1 MGNKSIQKFF
11 ADQNS
16 VIDLSSLGNAKGAKV
31 SLSGPDMNI
40 TTPRGSV
47 IIVNGALYSSIKGN
61 NLAVKFKDKTITG
74 AKILGSVDLKDIQL
88 ERIDSSLVDSAQVE
102 KKGNGKRRNKK
113 EEEELKK
120 QLDDAENAKKEA
132 DKAKEE
138 AEKAKEAAEKA
149 LNEAFEVQNSSK
161 QIEEMLQNFLADNV
175 AKDNLAQQSD
185 ASQQNTQA
193 KATQA
198 SKQNDAEKV
207 LPQPINKNT
216 STGKS
221 NSSKNEENKLD
232 AESVKEPLKVTLAL
246 AAESNS
252 GSKDDSITNFT
263 KPQFV
268 GSTAP
273 NATVIIKINGI
284 AVGQAVAD
292 SLGNFTFTAP
302 ETLTDGTYNLEAEA
316 KTADGSGSAKLVI
329 TIDSVTDKPTFELSP
344 ESSVSGHKGLTPT
357 LTPSIVGTAEE
368 NAKVDIYVDNKLVAS
383 VDVDKDGNWSYEFKD
398 NELSEGENSIKVVAV
413 DKAGNKNETTDSII
427 TDTIA
432 PEKPTIELDDS
443 SDSGIKNDNITNS
456 TLPTFIGVAE
466 PGSTV
471 SIYLGLKH
479 LGEVIVAK
487 DGTWSYTLTTP
498 LKDGEYNITA
508 TATDIAGHTSATA
521 NLPFTIDTRISYFSA
536 EIETTND
543 SGIVGDNVTNNTR
556 PTFTGKT
563 EPNAIISV
571 INSETGEE
579 VIFKANDKGEWTFN
593 FTSDSVE
600 GINNLTFTV
609 EDVAGNKK
617 DFSFSYVIDTIAP
630 VPPTVSLEDYVVL
643 PNGIILSGND
653 LPALVGTAEPK
664 STILLMRDG
673 KLYDSIEVDS
683 NGTWNYQ
690 FSNKFL
696 QGAYDIEII
705 SQDAAGNK
713 SSTVKYSFT
722 IQTEV
727 VPPKAE
733 LDASDDSGAKGDWIT
748 NKHNALT
755 LLGTADRFATV
766 NILIDG
772 KTIGVTTADADG
784 NWNFDIS
791 RNLSDNVYKITV
803 ESIDPLGRTSSVDY
817 QLTIDS
823 FTPIPT
829 VMLHDS
835 ADSGVKGDMITKIN
849 TPLFTGM
856 AEANAK
862 VSIYVDGV
870 LSGEA
875 IAGDDGV
882 WNFQFT
888 TALSDGS
895 HDVTVKVEDIAG
907 NTASSSAYN
916 FQIVTQTQ
924 KPTIELV
931 NDTGVDNTDHIINE
945 KNPALTG
952 TAAPYSTV
960 KLYIDGALIAE
971 VRTNKDGRWE
981 YTLKADQGLV
991 DGDHRITASVEDIA
1005 GNIAHSDPF
1014 LISVD
1019 TAISIPIVS
1028 LSPDSDSGISD
1039 DNLTNIVKPTLHLK
1053 DIDPDIISVQVWD
1066 AMSDTQIGVATQQP
1080 DGSWAYTFTSDL
1092 TEGLHQVYVKV
1103 EDIAGNKANSAIFDF
1118 TIDTTVSTPVIS
1130 LLSKD
1135 DTGVTGDNLTNI
1147 NKPGFAISGVD
1158 ADAHRVV
1165 VQVMHNGVSEEIE
1178 LSHLNGSWLFIPGNT
1193 WADGSYTLT
1202 VKVEDKAGNTN
1213 YSAPLTVVID
1223 TQIAIDG
1230 VELVN
1235 DSGVKGDN
1243 MTNDDRPHFRVTVP
1257 TDVNEVRLS
1266 IDGGNSWVQAT
1277 PGVAGSWEYIWP
1289 TDLADGQYTLTVE
1302 ATDKAGNTVTKTIDF
1317 AVDTTLSVPVIVLD
1331 SADDTGIQGD
1341 NMTNSTQPTFA
1352 LQHIDDDAVRVTVSV
1367 EHGGVTTTFDA
1378 TKGTGGWT
1386 FTPPTSWADGD
1397 YTLSVSV
1404 EDKAG
1409 NTSHSASLTVTVD
1422 TQIAINNIE
1431 LVNDSGIPDD
1441 NLTNNV
1447 RPHFQVTVPTDVNV
1461 VRLSIDGGKT
1471 WFNATQ
1477 SATPGVWDYIWPDD
1491 VADGGY
1497 TLTVE
1502 ATDEAG
1508 NKATQT
1514 LDFTID
1520 TTLSVPTLSLDSAD
1534 DSGIAGDNITN
1545 VKTPGFTLNN
1555 IDTDVSRVIV
1565 EVMHNGIKQ
1574 EVPLVQTGG
1583 QWRFAPTSDWADGD
1597 YILTVKV
1604 EDRAGNVKQSAPLTV
1619 TVDTHIAIDRIELV
1633 NDSGIPGDNLTNE
1646 ARPHFQVTVPAD
1658 VNGVRLSIDGGKT
1671 WFDATQSATSGVWD
1685 YTWLTNVANGPHTL
1699 MVEASDKAGNK
1710 TTQKLDFTIDTI
1722 LSEPTITLD
1731 SADDS
1736 AAGDNITNVKMPGFT
1751 LGNIDADVTKVVVT
1765 VAHDGKNQQIELI
1778 KNGGVWR
1785 FTPGAA
1791 WTDGDYTLTV
1801 KVEDKAGNTNYSAPL
1816 TVTIDTQTSID
1827 RIELLN
1833 DTGIVGDN
1841 LTNEARPQFHI
1852 TVPTDVNSVQLSLDG
1867 GINWV
1872 NATLTSD
1879 GVWEYIWPTDLVEN
1893 TYTLTVKA
1901 TDVAGNTATETLN
1914 FIIDTTLSTPTITL
1928 DSADD
1933 SGTANDNKTNV
1944 KTPGFIIGGIDSD
1957 VTQVVVQV
1965 MRDGHSEEVEL
1976 TQTNGQWRFVPGSA
1990 WTDGDYT
1997 LTVTVKDEAG
2007 NIRHSAPLTVT
2018 IDTQIT
2024 IDHIELVNDSGIPD
2038 DNLTNNVRPHFQVT
2052 VPTDV
2057 NVVRLSIDG
2066 GKTWFNA
2073 TQSATPGVWDYTWL
2087 ADVGEGKHT
2096 LTVEATDKAGNKTTQ
2111 QLDFIID
2118 TLLSEPTIVLDNTD
2132 DSGTKGDHLTNVNK
2146 PTFLLGN
2153 IDADARYVTVE
2164 VQHGGTKE
2172 VLTATKDA
2180 TGNWSVTPT
2189 GTWADGDYTLTVR
2202 VEDEAGNEKHSASL
2216 TVTVDTQITIDVIEL
2231 VNDNGIPGDNM
2242 TNDAHPQFRVT
2253 VPGDVNEVSL
2263 SIDGGVTWVK
2273 ATQSATPGVWNY
2285 TWPGTVPDGDYT
2297 LNVKATDN
2305 AGNTVTETLH
2315 FTIDTTLSTPVIV
2328 LDSADDSGVH
2338 GDNMTNHTQPT
2349 FALQHIDDDAVRVT
2363 VSVEHGGVT
2372 TTFDATKDAGGWTF
2386 TPTGAWADGDYTLSV
2401 SVEDKAGNTSHSAS
2415 LTVTVDTQIAINNIE
2430 LVNDSGIPDDNL
2442 TNNVRPHFQVTVPTD
2457 VNVVRLSIDGGKT
2470 WFNATQSA
2478 TPGVWDYIWP
2488 DDVADGGYTL
2498 TVEATDEA
2506 GNKATQTLD
2515 FTIDTTLS
2523 VPTLS
2528 LDSADDSGIAGD
2540 NITNVKTPGFTL
2552 NNIDTDVSR
2561 VIVEVMHNGIK
2572 QEVPLVQTGGQWRFA
2587 PTSDWADGD
2596 YILTVK
2602 VEDRAGNVKQS
2613 APLTVTVDTHIAIDR
2628 IELVNDSGIPGDN
2641 LTNEARPHFQVTVP
2655 ADVNG
2660 VRLSIDGGKTWFD
2673 ATQSATSGV
2682 WDYTWLTNVANGP
2695 HTLMVEASDKAGN
2708 KTTQKLDFTIDTILS
2723 EPTIT
2728 LDSADDSA
2736 AGDNITNVKMPGF
2749 TLGNIDADVT
2759 KVVVTVAHDGKNQQ
2773 IELIK
2778 NGGVWRFTPG
2788 AAWTDGDYTLTVKVE
2803 DKAGNTNY
2811 SAPLTVTIDTQTSI
2825 DRIEL
2830 LNDTGIVGDNLTN
2843 EARPQFHIT
2852 VPTDVN
2858 SVQLSLD
2865 GGINWVNATLTSDG
2879 VWEYIWPTDLVENTY
2894 TLTVKAT
2901 DVAGNTAT
2909 ETLNFIID
2917 TTLSTPTI
2925 TLDSADDSGTAN
2937 DNKTNVKTPGFI
2949 IGGIDSDV
2957 TQVVVQV
2964 MRDGHSE
2971 EVELT
2976 QTNGQWRFVP
2986 GSAWTD
2992 GDYTLTVTV
3001 KDEAGNIRHSA
3012 PLTVT
3017 IDTQI
3022 TIDHIELVNDSGI
3035 PDDNLTNNVRPH
3047 FQVTVPTDVN
3057 VVRLS
3062 IDGGKTWFN
3071 ATQSATPGVWDYTWL
3086 ADVGEGKHTLT
3097 VEATDKAGNKTT
3109 QQLDFIIDTLLSEPT
3124 IVLDNTDD
3132 SGTKGDNLTNVN
3144 KPTFLLGN
3152 IDADARY
3159 VTVEVQHGGTKE
3171 VLTATKGATGI
3182 WSVTPTGTWA
3192 DGDYTLTVRVEDD
3205 AGNVKYSA
3213 PLTVTVDTQITIDVI
3228 ELVND
3233 NGIPG
3238 DNLTN
3243 DVRPHF
3249 RVTVPGD
3256 VNEVRLSI
3264 DGGNTWVRA
3273 TQGTA
3278 GIWDYT
3284 WPKDVTDGLH
3294 TLTVEATDKAGNKTT
3309 QTLDFTIDTRL
3320 STPTIAMD
3328 SRDDTGAIGDHIT
3341 SVKRPG
3347 FTIGN
3352 IDADAHSVILRIT
3365 QGGNSQEVTLTQ
3377 VGGQWRFTPDA
3388 DWADGS
3394 YTLTVEVTDN
3404 AGNVR
3409 QSTPLVVT
3417 VDTQTSIT
3425 DITLV
3430 NDHGVPDDNLTNST
3444 RPQFEITV
3452 PADVNSVQLSID
3464 GGANWVS
3471 ATQGIEGVWGYTWP
3485 TDMGDGKHTL
3495 TVMVTDRAGNTATQT
3510 LEFFIDTR
3518 LSTPTIALDSTDD
3531 TGTPGDDMT
3540 NRTRPTFILQN
3551 IDSDVINV
3559 TVSVTHNGTT
3569 TSFTATQG
3577 AGGWSFTPPAPWG
3590 DGDYTLT
3597 VTVEDR
3603 AGNTRPS
3610 TPLTV
3615 TVDTQIAIDRIELVN
3630 DSGVPGDNVTKHVR
3644 PQFQISVPD
3653 DVEKVLLSI
3662 DGGTTWVTAI
3672 KSSTAGIWDYTWPTD
3687 MPEGQH
3693 TLTVEVTD
3701 GAGNKMTETLNFTID
3716 ITLLTPTIELAP
3728 DQDTGQNKNDNLTSV
3743 TQPVFVLGSIDKD
3756 VRHVELSIE
3765 HNGTFK
3771 TVVLTESADG
3781 WRYRPDSALADGSY
3795 TFTVTVT
3802 DVAGNQQ
3809 TSAPLKVTIDG
3820 TLTTPVIELAAGED
3834 SGTVGDRLT
3843 NHDRPVFD
3851 IHQVDSDVTRV
3862 MVKVTYNGKTHEEA
3876 AVFTNGQWRFTPSA
3890 SWADGSYQLAVV
3902 VEDLAGNVKESAPF
3916 EVRIDTTTTINN
3928 IVLLNDTGVQNDQ
3941 LTNVAK
3947 PSFRIDVP
3955 GDVVQVRVTLDGGA
3969 NWNVIRKN
3977 ADGQWIFDSPNTL
3990 VDGTYTLRVEATD
4003 EAGNIANKDLVFNID
4018 TNIQVPTIA
4027 LDAGQ
4032 DTGANTADNITNIS
4046 RPTFTIGNVD
4056 PDVIKVVVTIDGHD
4070 YNATKVGAG
4079 WQFTPG
4085 NAIPDGSYNITVT
4098 VEDKAGNTATSK
4110 PLPVVIDTTAEI
4122 ESVTLVTDSGDSDVD
4137 NITKV
4142 DKPQFSI
4149 VTADDITH
4157 VRVKIDNAANWIELT
4172 KGGDGRWIFNVGS
4185 ALPDGQHTLLVDVTD
4200 IAGNVAQETLQ
4211 FTIDT
4216 TLREP
4221 TIVLDPT
4228 HDTGD
4233 DTNDNLTRIN
4243 KPVFIIGNVDNDV
4256 SHIVV
4261 HIDGR
4266 DYTIENTGGNLTF
4279 TPDQPLSDGQHTIS
4293 VTVTDIAGNTKTSA
4307 ELRIEIDTQVQID
4320 SVTLTTDSGVND
4332 HDNVTNATRPSFEI
4346 ATPDDV
4352 TSVLVSFDGVNWT
4365 PISKNAA
4372 GQWEFTAGS
4381 ALPDGHYTLHVQ
4393 ATDRAGNTANSTLG
4407 FTVDTQIDGLSVVM
4421 LDDAGKD
4428 STDGITNITSPRFE
4442 ISAREPLQSVTVI
4455 LNGKSSTLTQGA
4467 GNKWLFTP
4475 DTPLVDGTYKI
4486 EIVAEDIAGNKISK
4500 EVSFTIDT
4508 IVSDPSIDLL
4518 DADDTGESAVDNITS
4533 VTTPRF
4539 VIGNVPAD
4547 IDTVVIR
4554 INGVSYSVTAN
4565 GNNLWEFQVPVA
4577 LNDGVYEAVVVF
4589 RDIAGNTSETKLP
4602 FTIDTTTS
4610 VSVRMEPASDTGNS
4624 NSDNLTNKQ
4633 NPKFEGTAE
4642 PNAKLVITI
4651 VDDKSGREV
4660 LKQTITVGADGN
4672 WSVTPNILPDGMYT
4686 INVVATDVAGNTAQ
4700 TQERFTI
4707 DTVTIDPTIRL
4718 SDPSIDDQHEAT
4730 SLRPEFKGFAEAFS
4744 TIMIQWDGK
4753 VVGSANANANGEWS
4767 WTPPSVLAP
4776 GSYVVSIVAKD
4787 KAGNESSQ
4795 VDFPVVIPVIDVT
4808 PPTIKL
4814 SEESDSGAL
4823 GDFTTNNK
4831 TPTLIGSTL
4840 PNTIVSIYV
4849 DGVKVGEA
4857 TADTAGRYTFQ
4868 LSEMKDGHY
4877 VVQVGIVNP
4886 RDNSELRSTAV
4897 DVTIDTEVAE
4907 LVWNISGMHEGGYI
4921 NTVTPEIGG
4930 TSEPNSKITIFVN
4943 GVEKAIAY
4951 TTGAGHWGVVLP
4963 ALGNDGNYELTFKVE
4978 DVAGNIR
4985 EFGPQNV
4992 ILDTVI
4998 SPLTV
5003 VLREADDSGKVGDW
5017 ITNKSHVTIDGT
5029 AEAGST
5035 LTIRNPQGVVIAT
5048 LVVGNDG
5055 RWSAELDLREGS
5067 NAFVVVSED
5076 KAGNSQQKEILIEH
5090 DTQIEISDISLSRD
5104 TNSGDKYDL
5113 ITNNKSP
5120 VLVAMTDPGATVQ
5133 VYINGVLQGTVEASS
5148 SGNISYTMP
5157 ANSADGEYQVQFV
5170 ATDTAGN
5177 RVESAITTVTID
5189 SQIAVFDI
5197 DEDSLPALSNNRA
5210 LSVSGVGEAGSQVSI
5225 FVDGKLVNVVM
5236 VEADGTWRAPILLQD
5251 DGTFN
5256 IHFSITDVAGNTE
5269 VSKDYS
5275 VDVDSSTDFP
5285 TLNLEDAS
5293 NSGSL
5298 DDLITNHNKPVLVGT
5313 AEAGATIHIYVDEKI
5328 VANVLVLEDGTW
5340 SYQFDN
5346 ALKDGEYSIRVVAED
5361 PAGNTAE
5368 SPRLLV
5374 TIDTST
5380 FIDNPAMVAGS
5391 DNGIFSNDSITSQ
5404 TRPTFSIFGEMNQS
5418 VQIFIDGVLVDTI
5431 TVTDRNQVYRP
5442 ESPLGDGSHSIYY
5455 VITDKAGNTAT
5466 SKTLNFTIDTFNT
5479 TPVAIDSI
5487 GGQTLAEMTGSDGK
5501 IYITDTTRN
5510 LLFSGSA
5517 EPNSKIEIII
5527 NGLNVGE
5534 VWVNEKGHWQMPV
5547 NPLYFTEGQ
5556 LDITVKSTDR
5566 AGNVNQ
5572 EKYSIWVDTH
5582 IKVFTSELDD
5592 NKSSSKTEWWSNSD
5606 LITMRGTGEIGA
5618 TVSLIVAG
5626 VTLATAVVAATGRWE
5641 LSTDKLP
5648 EGTYDISLVIEDSA
5662 GNRWE
5667 DVREIFIDRTPPN
5680 APVVTYSDIVNDLII
5695 MQGTAEAKSQLIITD
5710 SEGNT
5715 YTLTVPDNGK
5725 WSMAIPYPSEGK
5737 FTITSVD
5744 AIGNRSDDV
5753 PLDIMKEV
5761 PVISLSPD
5769 SDSGTVG
5776 DNITR
5781 DKQPTFIIGN
5791 LESDVVVV
5799 QVDINGTVYN
5809 AEKNADGVWFFTPGT
5824 PLADGSYTISVIASD
5839 AAGNQKN
5846 SLPITVTIDSTL
5858 TVPEIALAAGE
5869 DNGASDS
5876 DNVTNHTQPK
5886 FTLQH
5891 IDADV
5896 TGVTVN
5902 VTHNGVTD
5910 IYQATQGADG
5920 WTFTPPAA
5928 WNDGNYTLSVTVVD
5942 RAGNSQQSASLAVT
5956 VDSTVTVTADS
5967 QHDDASDDATA
5978 TAVTPPE
5985 SETVNAE
5992 SATHLRTEPSAA
6004 EESVV
6009 KVTAYSITL
6018 LNADSGDEIDRSISQ
6033 TPSFEI
6039 SVPENIVNV
6048 SIMFE
6053 GEEFTLP
6060 ITNQKAI
6067 FEVPLSLEDGEYTM
6081 DVKFIDKDNDFLIKE
6096 KTFSVDHSSADI
6108 VNAMNVRGK
6117 TEDDIND
6124 SPSTSSVG
6132 HNNNGA
6138 IDVFAVNEVTLP
6150 VDNQE
6155 EHA

>member
-2118 TLLSEPTIVLDNTD
+2118 TLLSEPTIVLDSTD

-2478 TPGVWDYIWP
+2478 TPGVWDY
-2488 DDVADGGYTL
+2488 
-2498 TVEATDEA
+2498 
-2506 GNKATQTLD
+2506 
-2515 FTIDTTLS
+2515 
-2523 VPTLS
+2523 
-2528 LDSADDSGIAGD
+2528 
-2540 NITNVKTPGFTL
+2540 
-2552 NNIDTDVSR
+2552 
-2561 VIVEVMHNGIK
+2561 
-2572 QEVPLVQTGGQWRFA
+2572 
-2587 PTSDWADGD
+2587 
-2596 YILTVK
+2596 
-2602 VEDRAGNVKQS
+2602 
-2613 APLTVTVDTHIAIDR
+2613 
-2628 IELVNDSGIPGDN
+2628 
-2641 LTNEARPHFQVTVP
+2641 
-2655 ADVNG
+2655 
-2660 VRLSIDGGKTWFD
+2660 
-2673 ATQSATSGV
+2673 
-2682 WDYTWLTNVANGP
+2682 
-2695 HTLMVEASDKAGN
+2695 
-2708 KTTQKLDFTIDTILS
+2708 
-2723 EPTIT
+2723 
-2728 LDSADDSA
+2728 
-2736 AGDNITNVKMPGF
+2736 
-2749 TLGNIDADVT
+2749 
-2759 KVVVTVAHDGKNQQ
+2759 
-2773 IELIK
+2773 
-2778 NGGVWRFTPG
+2778 
-2788 AAWTDGDYTLTVKVE
+2788 
-2803 DKAGNTNY
+2803 
-2811 SAPLTVTIDTQTSI
+2811 
-2825 DRIEL
+2825 
-2830 LNDTGIVGDNLTN
+2830 
-2843 EARPQFHIT
+2843 
-2852 VPTDVN
+2852 
-2858 SVQLSLD
+2858 
-2865 GGINWVNATLTSDG
+2865 
-2879 VWEYIWPTDLVENTY
+2879 
-2894 TLTVKAT
+2894 
-2901 DVAGNTAT
+2901 
-2909 ETLNFIID
+2909 
-2917 TTLSTPTI
+2917 
-2925 TLDSADDSGTAN
+2925 
-2937 DNKTNVKTPGFI
+2937 
-2949 IGGIDSDV
+2949 
-2957 TQVVVQV
+2957 
-2964 MRDGHSE
+2964 
-2971 EVELT
+2971 
-2976 QTNGQWRFVP
+2976 
-2986 GSAWTD
+2986 
-2992 GDYTLTVTV
+2992 
-3001 KDEAGNIRHSA
+3001 
-3012 PLTVT
+3012 
-3017 IDTQI
+3017 
-3022 TIDHIELVNDSGI
+3022 
-3035 PDDNLTNNVRPH
+3035 
-3047 FQVTVPTDVN
+3047 
-3057 VVRLS
+3057 
-3062 IDGGKTWFN
+3062 
-3071 ATQSATPGVWDYTWL
+3071 TWL

-3328 SRDDTGAIGDHIT
+3328 SRDDTGAISDHIT

-4554 INGVSYSVTAN
+4554 INGVSYPVTAN

>member
-2118 TLLSEPTIVLDNTD
+2118 TLLSEPTIVLDSTD

-2415 LTVTVDTQIAINNIE
+2415 LTVTVDTQIAINN
-2430 LVNDSGIPDDNL
+2430 
-2442 TNNVRPHFQVTVPTD
+2442 
-2457 VNVVRLSIDGGKT
+2457 
-2470 WFNATQSA
+2470 
-2478 TPGVWDYIWP
+2478 
-2488 DDVADGGYTL
+2488 
-2498 TVEATDEA
+2498 
-2506 GNKATQTLD
+2506 
-2515 FTIDTTLS
+2515 
-2523 VPTLS
+2523 
-2528 LDSADDSGIAGD
+2528 
-2540 NITNVKTPGFTL
+2540 
-2552 NNIDTDVSR
+2552 
-2561 VIVEVMHNGIK
+2561 
-2572 QEVPLVQTGGQWRFA
+2572 
-2587 PTSDWADGD
+2587 
-2596 YILTVK
+2596 
-2602 VEDRAGNVKQS
+2602 
-2613 APLTVTVDTHIAIDR
+2613 
-2628 IELVNDSGIPGDN
+2628 
-2641 LTNEARPHFQVTVP
+2641 
-2655 ADVNG
+2655 
-2660 VRLSIDGGKTWFD
+2660 
-2673 ATQSATSGV
+2673 
-2682 WDYTWLTNVANGP
+2682 
-2695 HTLMVEASDKAGN
+2695 
-2708 KTTQKLDFTIDTILS
+2708 
-2723 EPTIT
+2723 
-2728 LDSADDSA
+2728 
-2736 AGDNITNVKMPGF
+2736 
-2749 TLGNIDADVT
+2749 
-2759 KVVVTVAHDGKNQQ
+2759 
-2773 IELIK
+2773 
-2778 NGGVWRFTPG
+2778 
-2788 AAWTDGDYTLTVKVE
+2788 
-2803 DKAGNTNY
+2803 
-2811 SAPLTVTIDTQTSI
+2811 
-2825 DRIEL
+2825 
-2830 LNDTGIVGDNLTN
+2830 
-2843 EARPQFHIT
+2843 
-2852 VPTDVN
+2852 
-2858 SVQLSLD
+2858 
-2865 GGINWVNATLTSDG
+2865 
-2879 VWEYIWPTDLVENTY
+2879 
-2894 TLTVKAT
+2894 
-2901 DVAGNTAT
+2901 
-2909 ETLNFIID
+2909 
-2917 TTLSTPTI
+2917 
-2925 TLDSADDSGTAN
+2925 
-2937 DNKTNVKTPGFI
+2937 
-2949 IGGIDSDV
+2949 
-2957 TQVVVQV
+2957 
-2964 MRDGHSE
+2964 
-2971 EVELT
+2971 
-2976 QTNGQWRFVP
+2976 
-2986 GSAWTD
+2986 
-2992 GDYTLTVTV
+2992 
-3001 KDEAGNIRHSA
+3001 
-3012 PLTVT
+3012 
-3017 IDTQI
+3017 
-3022 TIDHIELVNDSGI
+3022 IELVNDSGI

-4554 INGVSYSVTAN
+4554 INGVSYPVTAN

-5067 NAFVVVSED
+5067 NAFVVVS
-5076 KAGNSQQKEILIEH
+5076 
-5090 DTQIEISDISLSRD
+5090 
-5104 TNSGDKYDL
+5104 
-5113 ITNNKSP
+5113 
-5120 VLVAMTDPGATVQ
+5120 
-5133 VYINGVLQGTVEASS
+5133 
-5148 SGNISYTMP
+5148 
-5157 ANSADGEYQVQFV
+5157 
-5170 ATDTAGN
+5170 
-5177 RVESAITTVTID
+5177 
-5189 SQIAVFDI
+5189 
-5197 DEDSLPALSNNRA
+5197 
-5210 LSVSGVGEAGSQVSI
+5210 
-5225 FVDGKLVNVVM
+5225 
-5236 VEADGTWRAPILLQD
+5236 
-5251 DGTFN
+5251 
-5256 IHFSITDVAGNTE
+5256 
-5269 VSKDYS
+5269 
-5275 VDVDSSTDFP
+5275 
-5285 TLNLEDAS
+5285 
-5293 NSGSL
+5293 
-5298 DDLITNHNKPVLVGT
+5298 
-5313 AEAGATIHIYVDEKI
+5313 
-5328 VANVLVLEDGTW
+5328 
-5340 SYQFDN
+5340 
-5346 ALKDGEYSIRVVAED
+5346 
-5361 PAGNTAE
+5361 
-5368 SPRLLV
+5368 
-5374 TIDTST
+5374 
-5380 FIDNPAMVAGS
+5380 
-5391 DNGIFSNDSITSQ
+5391 
-5404 TRPTFSIFGEMNQS
+5404 
-5418 VQIFIDGVLVDTI
+5418 
-5431 TVTDRNQVYRP
+5431 
-5442 ESPLGDGSHSIYY
+5442 
-5455 VITDKAGNTAT
+5455 
-5466 SKTLNFTIDTFNT
+5466 
-5479 TPVAIDSI
+5479 
-5487 GGQTLAEMTGSDGK
+5487 
-5501 IYITDTTRN
+5501 
-5510 LLFSGSA
+5510 
-5517 EPNSKIEIII
+5517 
-5527 NGLNVGE
+5527 
-5534 VWVNEKGHWQMPV
+5534 
-5547 NPLYFTEGQ
+5547 
-5556 LDITVKSTDR
+5556 
-5566 AGNVNQ
+5566 
-5572 EKYSIWVDTH
+5572 
-5582 IKVFTSELDD
+5582 
-5592 NKSSSKTEWWSNSD
+5592 
-5606 LITMRGTGEIGA
+5606 
-5618 TVSLIVAG
+5618 
-5626 VTLATAVVAATGRWE
+5626 
-5641 LSTDKLP
+5641 
-5648 EGTYDISLVIEDSA
+5648 
-5662 GNRWE
+5662 
-5667 DVREIFIDRTPPN
+5667 
-5680 APVVTYSDIVNDLII
+5680 
-5695 MQGTAEAKSQLIITD
+5695 
-5710 SEGNT
+5710 
-5715 YTLTVPDNGK
+5715 
-5725 WSMAIPYPSEGK
+5725 
-5737 FTITSVD
+5737 
-5744 AIGNRSDDV
+5744 
-5753 PLDIMKEV
+5753 
-5761 PVISLSPD
+5761 
-5769 SDSGTVG
+5769 
-5776 DNITR
+5776 
-5781 DKQPTFIIGN
+5781 
-5791 LESDVVVV
+5791 
-5799 QVDINGTVYN
+5799 
-5809 AEKNADGVWFFTPGT
+5809 
-5824 PLADGSYTISVIASD
+5824 
-5839 AAGNQKN
+5839 
-5846 SLPITVTIDSTL
+5846 
-5858 TVPEIALAAGE
+5858 
-5869 DNGASDS
+5869 
-5876 DNVTNHTQPK
+5876 
-5886 FTLQH
+5886 
-5891 IDADV
+5891 
-5896 TGVTVN
+5896 
-5902 VTHNGVTD
+5902 
-5910 IYQATQGADG
+5910 
-5920 WTFTPPAA
+5920 
-5928 WNDGNYTLSVTVVD
+5928 
-5942 RAGNSQQSASLAVT
+5942 
-5956 VDSTVTVTADS
+5956 
-5967 QHDDASDDATA
+5967 
-5978 TAVTPPE
+5978 
-5985 SETVNAE
+5985 
-5992 SATHLRTEPSAA
+5992 
-6004 EESVV
+6004 
-6009 KVTAYSITL
+6009 
-6018 LNADSGDEIDRSISQ
+6018 
-6033 TPSFEI
+6033 
-6039 SVPENIVNV
+6039 
-6048 SIMFE
+6048 
-6053 GEEFTLP
+6053 
-6060 ITNQKAI
+6060 
-6067 FEVPLSLEDGEYTM
+6067 
-6081 DVKFIDKDNDFLIKE
+6081 
-6096 KTFSVDHSSADI
+6096 
-6108 VNAMNVRGK
+6108 
-6117 TEDDIND
+6117 
-6124 SPSTSSVG
+6124 
-6132 HNNNGA
+6132 
-6138 IDVFAVNEVTLP
+6138 
-6150 VDNQE
+6150 
-6155 EHA
+6155 

>member
-161 QIEEMLQNFLADNV
+161 QMEEMLQEFLADNV

-383 VDVDKDGNWSYEFKD
+383 VDVDKDGNWSYEFRD

-427 TDTIA
+427 TDTIP
-432 PEKPTIELDDS
+432 PEKPTIELDDN

-536 EIETTND
+536 EIETTDD

-630 VPPTVSLEDYVVL
+630 LPPTVSLEDYVVL

-727 VPPKAE
+727 VSPKAE

-960 KLYIDGALIAE
+960 KLYVDGALIAE

-1028 LSPDSDSGISD
+1028 LSPDSDSGIAD

-1103 EDIAGNKANSAIFDF
+1103 EDIAGNKANSAVFDF

-1178 LSHLNGSWLFIPGNT
+1178 LSHLNGSWLFTPGNT

-1202 VKVEDKAGNTN
+1202 VKVEDKAGNTS

-1317 AVDTTLSVPVIVLD
+1317 AVDTTLSVPVIVLN
-1331 SADDTGIQGD
+1331 SADDTGVQGD
-1341 NMTNSTQPTFA
+1341 NMTNRTQPTFA

-1386 FTPPTSWADGD
+1386 FTPTASWTDGD

-1431 LVNDSGIPDD
+1431 LVNDSGIPND

-1471 WFNATQ
+1471 WVTAAQ
-1477 SATPGVWDYIWPDD
+1477 KAAGVWEYIWPDD
-1491 VADGGY
+1491 VTDGSH

-1534 DSGIAGDNITN
+1534 DSGIAGDNITS

-1633 NDSGIPGDNLTNE
+1633 NDSGIPDDNLTNE

-1699 MVEASDKAGNK
+1699 MVEATDKAGNK
-1710 TTQKLDFTIDTI
+1710 TTQKLDFIIDTL

-2018 IDTQIT
+2018 IDTQIA
-2024 IDHIELVNDSGIPD
+2024 IDHIELVNDSGIPN

-2111 QLDFIID
+2111 KLDFIID
-2118 TLLSEPTIVLDNTD
+2118 TLLSEPTIVLDSTD
-2132 DSGTKGDHLTNVNK
+2132 DSGTKGDNLTNVNK

-2202 VEDEAGNEKHSASL
+2202 VEDDAGNVKYSASL

-2231 VNDNGIPGDNM
+2231 VNDSGTRGDNL
-2242 TNDAHPQFRVT
+2242 TNDANPHFRIT

-2273 ATQSATPGVWNY
+2273 ATQSVTPGVWNY

-2338 GDNMTNHTQPT
+2338 GDNMTNRTQPT
-2349 FALQHIDDDAVRVT
+2349 FALQQIDDDAVRVT

-2372 TTFDATKDAGGWTF
+2372 TTFDATKGTGGWTF

-2478 TPGVWDYIWP
+2478 TPGVWDY
-2488 DDVADGGYTL
+2488 
-2498 TVEATDEA
+2498 
-2506 GNKATQTLD
+2506 
-2515 FTIDTTLS
+2515 
-2523 VPTLS
+2523 
-2528 LDSADDSGIAGD
+2528 
-2540 NITNVKTPGFTL
+2540 
-2552 NNIDTDVSR
+2552 
-2561 VIVEVMHNGIK
+2561 
-2572 QEVPLVQTGGQWRFA
+2572 
-2587 PTSDWADGD
+2587 
-2596 YILTVK
+2596 
-2602 VEDRAGNVKQS
+2602 
-2613 APLTVTVDTHIAIDR
+2613 
-2628 IELVNDSGIPGDN
+2628 
-2641 LTNEARPHFQVTVP
+2641 
-2655 ADVNG
+2655 
-2660 VRLSIDGGKTWFD
+2660 
-2673 ATQSATSGV
+2673 
-2682 WDYTWLTNVANGP
+2682 
-2695 HTLMVEASDKAGN
+2695 
-2708 KTTQKLDFTIDTILS
+2708 
-2723 EPTIT
+2723 
-2728 LDSADDSA
+2728 
-2736 AGDNITNVKMPGF
+2736 
-2749 TLGNIDADVT
+2749 
-2759 KVVVTVAHDGKNQQ
+2759 
-2773 IELIK
+2773 
-2778 NGGVWRFTPG
+2778 
-2788 AAWTDGDYTLTVKVE
+2788 
-2803 DKAGNTNY
+2803 
-2811 SAPLTVTIDTQTSI
+2811 
-2825 DRIEL
+2825 
-2830 LNDTGIVGDNLTN
+2830 
-2843 EARPQFHIT
+2843 
-2852 VPTDVN
+2852 
-2858 SVQLSLD
+2858 
-2865 GGINWVNATLTSDG
+2865 
-2879 VWEYIWPTDLVENTY
+2879 
-2894 TLTVKAT
+2894 
-2901 DVAGNTAT
+2901 
-2909 ETLNFIID
+2909 
-2917 TTLSTPTI
+2917 
-2925 TLDSADDSGTAN
+2925 
-2937 DNKTNVKTPGFI
+2937 
-2949 IGGIDSDV
+2949 
-2957 TQVVVQV
+2957 
-2964 MRDGHSE
+2964 
-2971 EVELT
+2971 
-2976 QTNGQWRFVP
+2976 
-2986 GSAWTD
+2986 
-2992 GDYTLTVTV
+2992 
-3001 KDEAGNIRHSA
+3001 
-3012 PLTVT
+3012 
-3017 IDTQI
+3017 
-3022 TIDHIELVNDSGI
+3022 
-3035 PDDNLTNNVRPH
+3035 
-3047 FQVTVPTDVN
+3047 
-3057 VVRLS
+3057 
-3062 IDGGKTWFN
+3062 
-3071 ATQSATPGVWDYTWL
+3071 TWL

-3097 VEATDKAGNKTT
+3097 VEATDKAGNQTT

-3152 IDADARY
+3152 IDVDARY
-3159 VTVEVQHGGTKE
+3159 VTVEVLHGGTKE

-3394 YTLTVEVTDN
+3394 YTLTVEVQDN

-3409 QSTPLVVT
+3409 QSTPLIVT

-3471 ATQGIEGVWGYTWP
+3471 AAQGIEGVWGYTWP
-3485 TDMGDGKHTL
+3485 TDMGDGKHIL

-4070 YNATKVGAG
+4070 YNAIKVGAG

-4307 ELRIEIDTQVQID
+4307 ELQIEIDTQVQID

-4372 GQWEFTAGS
+4372 GQWQFTAGS

-4486 EIVAEDIAGNKISK
+4486 
-4500 EVSFTIDT
+4500 
-4508 IVSDPSIDLL
+4508 
-4518 DADDTGESAVDNITS
+4518 
-4533 VTTPRF
+4533 
-4539 VIGNVPAD
+4539 
-4547 IDTVVIR
+4547 
-4554 INGVSYSVTAN
+4554 
-4565 GNNLWEFQVPVA
+4565 
-4577 LNDGVYEAVVVF
+4577 
-4589 RDIAGNTSETKLP
+4589 
-4602 FTIDTTTS
+4602 
-4610 VSVRMEPASDTGNS
+4610 
-4624 NSDNLTNKQ
+4624 
-4633 NPKFEGTAE
+4633 
-4642 PNAKLVITI
+4642 
-4651 VDDKSGREV
+4651 
-4660 LKQTITVGADGN
+4660 
-4672 WSVTPNILPDGMYT
+4672 
-4686 INVVATDVAGNTAQ
+4686 
-4700 TQERFTI
+4700 
-4707 DTVTIDPTIRL
+4707 
-4718 SDPSIDDQHEAT
+4718 
-4730 SLRPEFKGFAEAFS
+4730 
-4744 TIMIQWDGK
+4744 
-4753 VVGSANANANGEWS
+4753 
-4767 WTPPSVLAP
+4767 
-4776 GSYVVSIVAKD
+4776 
-4787 KAGNESSQ
+4787 
-4795 VDFPVVIPVIDVT
+4795 
-4808 PPTIKL
+4808 
-4814 SEESDSGAL
+4814 
-4823 GDFTTNNK
+4823 
-4831 TPTLIGSTL
+4831 
-4840 PNTIVSIYV
+4840 
-4849 DGVKVGEA
+4849 
-4857 TADTAGRYTFQ
+4857 
-4868 LSEMKDGHY
+4868 
-4877 VVQVGIVNP
+4877 
-4886 RDNSELRSTAV
+4886 
-4897 DVTIDTEVAE
+4897 
-4907 LVWNISGMHEGGYI
+4907 
-4921 NTVTPEIGG
+4921 
-4930 TSEPNSKITIFVN
+4930 
-4943 GVEKAIAY
+4943 
-4951 TTGAGHWGVVLP
+4951 
-4963 ALGNDGNYELTFKVE
+4963 
-4978 DVAGNIR
+4978 
-4985 EFGPQNV
+4985 
-4992 ILDTVI
+4992 
-4998 SPLTV
+4998 
-5003 VLREADDSGKVGDW
+5003 
-5017 ITNKSHVTIDGT
+5017 
-5029 AEAGST
+5029 
-5035 LTIRNPQGVVIAT
+5035 
-5048 LVVGNDG
+5048 
-5055 RWSAELDLREGS
+5055 
-5067 NAFVVVSED
+5067 
-5076 KAGNSQQKEILIEH
+5076 
-5090 DTQIEISDISLSRD
+5090 
-5104 TNSGDKYDL
+5104 
-5113 ITNNKSP
+5113 
-5120 VLVAMTDPGATVQ
+5120 
-5133 VYINGVLQGTVEASS
+5133 
-5148 SGNISYTMP
+5148 
-5157 ANSADGEYQVQFV
+5157 
-5170 ATDTAGN
+5170 
-5177 RVESAITTVTID
+5177 
-5189 SQIAVFDI
+5189 
-5197 DEDSLPALSNNRA
+5197 
-5210 LSVSGVGEAGSQVSI
+5210 
-5225 FVDGKLVNVVM
+5225 
-5236 VEADGTWRAPILLQD
+5236 
-5251 DGTFN
+5251 
-5256 IHFSITDVAGNTE
+5256 
-5269 VSKDYS
+5269 
-5275 VDVDSSTDFP
+5275 
-5285 TLNLEDAS
+5285 
-5293 NSGSL
+5293 
-5298 DDLITNHNKPVLVGT
+5298 
-5313 AEAGATIHIYVDEKI
+5313 
-5328 VANVLVLEDGTW
+5328 
-5340 SYQFDN
+5340 
-5346 ALKDGEYSIRVVAED
+5346 
-5361 PAGNTAE
+5361 
-5368 SPRLLV
+5368 
-5374 TIDTST
+5374 
-5380 FIDNPAMVAGS
+5380 
-5391 DNGIFSNDSITSQ
+5391 
-5404 TRPTFSIFGEMNQS
+5404 
-5418 VQIFIDGVLVDTI
+5418 
-5431 TVTDRNQVYRP
+5431 
-5442 ESPLGDGSHSIYY
+5442 
-5455 VITDKAGNTAT
+5455 
-5466 SKTLNFTIDTFNT
+5466 
-5479 TPVAIDSI
+5479 
-5487 GGQTLAEMTGSDGK
+5487 
-5501 IYITDTTRN
+5501 
-5510 LLFSGSA
+5510 
-5517 EPNSKIEIII
+5517 
-5527 NGLNVGE
+5527 
-5534 VWVNEKGHWQMPV
+5534 
-5547 NPLYFTEGQ
+5547 
-5556 LDITVKSTDR
+5556 
-5566 AGNVNQ
+5566 
-5572 EKYSIWVDTH
+5572 
-5582 IKVFTSELDD
+5582 
-5592 NKSSSKTEWWSNSD
+5592 
-5606 LITMRGTGEIGA
+5606 
-5618 TVSLIVAG
+5618 
-5626 VTLATAVVAATGRWE
+5626 
-5641 LSTDKLP
+5641 
-5648 EGTYDISLVIEDSA
+5648 
-5662 GNRWE
+5662 
-5667 DVREIFIDRTPPN
+5667 
-5680 APVVTYSDIVNDLII
+5680 
-5695 MQGTAEAKSQLIITD
+5695 
-5710 SEGNT
+5710 
-5715 YTLTVPDNGK
+5715 
-5725 WSMAIPYPSEGK
+5725 
-5737 FTITSVD
+5737 
-5744 AIGNRSDDV
+5744 
-5753 PLDIMKEV
+5753 
-5761 PVISLSPD
+5761 
-5769 SDSGTVG
+5769 
-5776 DNITR
+5776 
-5781 DKQPTFIIGN
+5781 
-5791 LESDVVVV
+5791 
-5799 QVDINGTVYN
+5799 
-5809 AEKNADGVWFFTPGT
+5809 
-5824 PLADGSYTISVIASD
+5824 
-5839 AAGNQKN
+5839 
-5846 SLPITVTIDSTL
+5846 
-5858 TVPEIALAAGE
+5858 
-5869 DNGASDS
+5869 
-5876 DNVTNHTQPK
+5876 
-5886 FTLQH
+5886 
-5891 IDADV
+5891 
-5896 TGVTVN
+5896 
-5902 VTHNGVTD
+5902 
-5910 IYQATQGADG
+5910 
-5920 WTFTPPAA
+5920 
-5928 WNDGNYTLSVTVVD
+5928 
-5942 RAGNSQQSASLAVT
+5942 
-5956 VDSTVTVTADS
+5956 
-5967 QHDDASDDATA
+5967 
-5978 TAVTPPE
+5978 
-5985 SETVNAE
+5985 
-5992 SATHLRTEPSAA
+5992 
-6004 EESVV
+6004 
-6009 KVTAYSITL
+6009 
-6018 LNADSGDEIDRSISQ
+6018 
-6033 TPSFEI
+6033 
-6039 SVPENIVNV
+6039 
-6048 SIMFE
+6048 
-6053 GEEFTLP
+6053 
-6060 ITNQKAI
+6060 
-6067 FEVPLSLEDGEYTM
+6067 
-6081 DVKFIDKDNDFLIKE
+6081 
-6096 KTFSVDHSSADI
+6096 
-6108 VNAMNVRGK
+6108 
-6117 TEDDIND
+6117 
-6124 SPSTSSVG
+6124 
-6132 HNNNGA
+6132 
-6138 IDVFAVNEVTLP
+6138 
-6150 VDNQE
+6150 
-6155 EHA
+6155 

>member
-427 TDTIA
+427 TDTIP

-600 GINNLTFTV
+600 GVNNLTFTV

-617 DFSFSYVIDTIAP
+617 DFSFSYVIDTVAP
-630 VPPTVSLEDYVVL
+630 VPPTVSLEDFVVL

-1028 LSPDSDSGISD
+1028 LSPDSDSGVSD

-1066 AMSDTQIGVATQQP
+1066 AASDTQIGVATQQP

-1103 EDIAGNKANSAIFDF
+1103 EDIAGNKANSAVFDF

-1266 IDGGNSWVQAT
+1266 IEGGNSWVQAT

-1378 TKGTGGWT
+1378 TKGTGGWS
-1386 FTPPTSWADGD
+1386 FTPTGAWADGD

-1477 SATPGVWDYIWPDD
+1477 SATPGAWDYIWPDD

-1502 ATDEAG
+1502 ATDKAG
-1508 NKATQT
+1508 NKTTQE

-1633 NDSGIPGDNLTNE
+1633 NDSGIPDDNLTNE

-1699 MVEASDKAGNK
+1699 MVEATDKAGNK

-1791 WTDGDYTLTV
+1791 WTDGNYTLTV

-1879 GVWEYIWPTDLVEN
+1879 GVWEYIWPTDLIEN

-2018 IDTQIT
+2018 IDTQIA

-2118 TLLSEPTIVLDNTD
+2118 TMLSEPTIVLDNTD
-2132 DSGTKGDHLTNVNK
+2132 DSGTKGDNLTNVNK

-2216 TVTVDTQITIDVIEL
+2216 TVTVDTQITIDAIEL

-2315 FTIDTTLSTPVIV
+2315 FTIDTTLSVPVIV
-2328 LDSADDSGVH
+2328 LNSADDTGVQ
-2338 GDNMTNHTQPT
+2338 GDNMTNSTQPT

-2372 TTFDATKDAGGWTF
+2372 TTFDATKGVGGWSF

-2442 TNNVRPHFQVTVPTD
+2442 TNNVRPHFQVKVPTD
-2457 VNVVRLSIDGGKT
+2457 VN
-2470 WFNATQSA
+2470 
-2478 TPGVWDYIWP
+2478 
-2488 DDVADGGYTL
+2488 
-2498 TVEATDEA
+2498 E
-2506 GNKATQTLD
+2506 
-2515 FTIDTTLS
+2515 
-2523 VPTLS
+2523 
-2528 LDSADDSGIAGD
+2528 
-2540 NITNVKTPGFTL
+2540 
-2552 NNIDTDVSR
+2552 
-2561 VIVEVMHNGIK
+2561 
-2572 QEVPLVQTGGQWRFA
+2572 
-2587 PTSDWADGD
+2587 
-2596 YILTVK
+2596 
-2602 VEDRAGNVKQS
+2602 
-2613 APLTVTVDTHIAIDR
+2613 
-2628 IELVNDSGIPGDN
+2628 
-2641 LTNEARPHFQVTVP
+2641 
-2655 ADVNG
+2655 
-2660 VRLSIDGGKTWFD
+2660 
-2673 ATQSATSGV
+2673 
-2682 WDYTWLTNVANGP
+2682 
-2695 HTLMVEASDKAGN
+2695 
-2708 KTTQKLDFTIDTILS
+2708 
-2723 EPTIT
+2723 
-2728 LDSADDSA
+2728 
-2736 AGDNITNVKMPGF
+2736 
-2749 TLGNIDADVT
+2749 
-2759 KVVVTVAHDGKNQQ
+2759 
-2773 IELIK
+2773 
-2778 NGGVWRFTPG
+2778 
-2788 AAWTDGDYTLTVKVE
+2788 
-2803 DKAGNTNY
+2803 
-2811 SAPLTVTIDTQTSI
+2811 
-2825 DRIEL
+2825 
-2830 LNDTGIVGDNLTN
+2830 
-2843 EARPQFHIT
+2843 
-2852 VPTDVN
+2852 
-2858 SVQLSLD
+2858 
-2865 GGINWVNATLTSDG
+2865 
-2879 VWEYIWPTDLVENTY
+2879 
-2894 TLTVKAT
+2894 
-2901 DVAGNTAT
+2901 
-2909 ETLNFIID
+2909 
-2917 TTLSTPTI
+2917 
-2925 TLDSADDSGTAN
+2925 
-2937 DNKTNVKTPGFI
+2937 
-2949 IGGIDSDV
+2949 
-2957 TQVVVQV
+2957 
-2964 MRDGHSE
+2964 
-2971 EVELT
+2971 
-2976 QTNGQWRFVP
+2976 
-2986 GSAWTD
+2986 
-2992 GDYTLTVTV
+2992 
-3001 KDEAGNIRHSA
+3001 
-3012 PLTVT
+3012 
-3017 IDTQI
+3017 
-3022 TIDHIELVNDSGI
+3022 
-3035 PDDNLTNNVRPH
+3035 
-3047 FQVTVPTDVN
+3047 
-3057 VVRLS
+3057 VRLS

-3097 VEATDKAGNKTT
+3097 VEATDKAGNQTT
-3109 QQLDFIIDTLLSEPT
+3109 QKLDFIIDTMLSEPT
-3124 IVLDNTDD
+3124 IVLDSTDD
-3132 SGTKGDNLTNVN
+3132 SGTKGDNLTNAN
-3144 KPTFLLGN
+3144 KPTFILGN

-3159 VTVEVQHGGTKE
+3159 VTVEVQYGGTKE

-3320 STPTIAMD
+3320 STPTITMD

-3352 IDADAHSVILRIT
+3352 IDSDAQSVILRIT

-3409 QSTPLVVT
+3409 QSTPLIVT

-3471 ATQGIEGVWGYTWP
+3471 AAQGIEGVWGYTWP

-3615 TVDTQIAIDRIELVN
+3615 TVDTQIAIDHIELVN

-3716 ITLLTPTIELAP
+3716 ITLMTPTIELAP

-3851 IHQVDSDVTRV
+3851 IRQVDSDVTRV

-4533 VTTPRF
+4533 VTKPRF

-4554 INGVSYSVTAN
+4554 INGVSYPVTAN

-4831 TPTLIGSTL
+4831 TPTLVGNTL
-4840 PNTIVSIYV
+4840 PNAIVSIYV

-4963 ALGNDGNYELTFKVE
+4963 ALGNDGNYVLTFKVE

-5035 LTIRNPQGVVIAT
+5035 LTIRSPQGVVIAT

-5076 KAGNSQQKEILIEH
+5076 KAGNSQQKDILIEH

-5404 TRPTFSIFGEMNQS
+5404 TRPTFSISGEMNQS

-5534 VWVNEKGHWQMPV
+5534 VWVNDKGHWQMPV

-5582 IKVFTSELDD
+5582 IQVFTSELDD
-5592 NKSSSKTEWWSNSD
+5592 NKSSSKTDWWSNSST
-5606 LITMRGTGEIGA
+5606 ITMRGMGEIGA

-5626 VTLATAVVAATGRWE
+5626 VTLATAVVAANGQWE
-5641 LSTDKLP
+5641 LSTDQLP
-5648 EGTYDISLVIEDSA
+5648 EGKYDITLSIEDNA
-5662 GNRWE
+5662 GNRKE
-5667 DVREIFIDRTPPN
+5667 EVHEIFIDRTPPN

-5710 SEGNT
+5710 SNGNT

-5753 PLDIMKEV
+5753 SLDIMKEV

-5869 DNGASDS
+5869 DNGVSDS

-5910 IYQATQGADG
+5910 TYQATQGADG

-5928 WNDGNYTLSVTVVD
+5928 WNDGTYTLSVTVVD

-5992 SATHLRTEPSAA
+5992 SATHLRTVPSAA

-6009 KVTAYSITL
+6009 KETAYSITL

-6108 VNAMNVRGK
+6108 VNAMNARGK

>member
-1633 NDSGIPGDNLTNE
+1633 SDSGIPGDNLTNE

-2118 TLLSEPTIVLDNTD
+2118 TLLSEPTIVLDSTD

-2180 TGNWSVTPT
+2180 TGN
-2189 GTWADGDYTLTVR
+2189 
-2202 VEDEAGNEKHSASL
+2202 
-2216 TVTVDTQITIDVIEL
+2216 
-2231 VNDNGIPGDNM
+2231 
-2242 TNDAHPQFRVT
+2242 
-2253 VPGDVNEVSL
+2253 
-2263 SIDGGVTWVK
+2263 
-2273 ATQSATPGVWNY
+2273 
-2285 TWPGTVPDGDYT
+2285 
-2297 LNVKATDN
+2297 
-2305 AGNTVTETLH
+2305 
-2315 FTIDTTLSTPVIV
+2315 
-2328 LDSADDSGVH
+2328 
-2338 GDNMTNHTQPT
+2338 
-2349 FALQHIDDDAVRVT
+2349 
-2363 VSVEHGGVT
+2363 
-2372 TTFDATKDAGGWTF
+2372 
-2386 TPTGAWADGDYTLSV
+2386 
-2401 SVEDKAGNTSHSAS
+2401 
-2415 LTVTVDTQIAINNIE
+2415 
-2430 LVNDSGIPDDNL
+2430 
-2442 TNNVRPHFQVTVPTD
+2442 
-2457 VNVVRLSIDGGKT
+2457 
-2470 WFNATQSA
+2470 
-2478 TPGVWDYIWP
+2478 
-2488 DDVADGGYTL
+2488 
-2498 TVEATDEA
+2498 
-2506 GNKATQTLD
+2506 
-2515 FTIDTTLS
+2515 
-2523 VPTLS
+2523 
-2528 LDSADDSGIAGD
+2528 
-2540 NITNVKTPGFTL
+2540 
-2552 NNIDTDVSR
+2552 
-2561 VIVEVMHNGIK
+2561 
-2572 QEVPLVQTGGQWRFA
+2572 
-2587 PTSDWADGD
+2587 
-2596 YILTVK
+2596 
-2602 VEDRAGNVKQS
+2602 
-2613 APLTVTVDTHIAIDR
+2613 
-2628 IELVNDSGIPGDN
+2628 
-2641 LTNEARPHFQVTVP
+2641 
-2655 ADVNG
+2655 
-2660 VRLSIDGGKTWFD
+2660 
-2673 ATQSATSGV
+2673 
-2682 WDYTWLTNVANGP
+2682 
-2695 HTLMVEASDKAGN
+2695 
-2708 KTTQKLDFTIDTILS
+2708 
-2723 EPTIT
+2723 
-2728 LDSADDSA
+2728 
-2736 AGDNITNVKMPGF
+2736 
-2749 TLGNIDADVT
+2749 
-2759 KVVVTVAHDGKNQQ
+2759 
-2773 IELIK
+2773 
-2778 NGGVWRFTPG
+2778 
-2788 AAWTDGDYTLTVKVE
+2788 
-2803 DKAGNTNY
+2803 
-2811 SAPLTVTIDTQTSI
+2811 
-2825 DRIEL
+2825 
-2830 LNDTGIVGDNLTN
+2830 
-2843 EARPQFHIT
+2843 
-2852 VPTDVN
+2852 
-2858 SVQLSLD
+2858 
-2865 GGINWVNATLTSDG
+2865 
-2879 VWEYIWPTDLVENTY
+2879 
-2894 TLTVKAT
+2894 
-2901 DVAGNTAT
+2901 
-2909 ETLNFIID
+2909 
-2917 TTLSTPTI
+2917 
-2925 TLDSADDSGTAN
+2925 
-2937 DNKTNVKTPGFI
+2937 
-2949 IGGIDSDV
+2949 
-2957 TQVVVQV
+2957 
-2964 MRDGHSE
+2964 
-2971 EVELT
+2971 
-2976 QTNGQWRFVP
+2976 
-2986 GSAWTD
+2986 
-2992 GDYTLTVTV
+2992 
-3001 KDEAGNIRHSA
+3001 
-3012 PLTVT
+3012 
-3017 IDTQI
+3017 
-3022 TIDHIELVNDSGI
+3022 
-3035 PDDNLTNNVRPH
+3035 
-3047 FQVTVPTDVN
+3047 
-3057 VVRLS
+3057 
-3062 IDGGKTWFN
+3062 
-3071 ATQSATPGVWDYTWL
+3071 
-3086 ADVGEGKHTLT
+3086 
-3097 VEATDKAGNKTT
+3097 
-3109 QQLDFIIDTLLSEPT
+3109 
-3124 IVLDNTDD
+3124 
-3132 SGTKGDNLTNVN
+3132 
-3144 KPTFLLGN
+3144 
-3152 IDADARY
+3152 
-3159 VTVEVQHGGTKE
+3159 
-3171 VLTATKGATGI
+3171 

-4554 INGVSYSVTAN
+4554 INGVSYPVTAN

>member
-120 QLDDAENAKKEA
+120 QLDEAENAKKEA

-161 QIEEMLQNFLADNV
+161 QMEEMLQEFLADNV

-443 SDSGIKNDNITNS
+443 SDSGIKNDSITNS

-536 EIETTND
+536 EIETTDD

-600 GINNLTFTV
+600 GVNNLTFTV

-617 DFSFSYVIDTIAP
+617 DFSFSYVIDTVAP
-630 VPPTVSLEDYVVL
+630 VPPTVSLEDFVVL

-1028 LSPDSDSGISD
+1028 LSPDSDSGIAD

-1103 EDIAGNKANSAIFDF
+1103 EDIAGNKANSAVFDF

-1178 LSHLNGSWLFIPGNT
+1178 LSHLNGSWLFTPGNT

-1378 TKGTGGWT
+1378 TKGTGGWS
-1386 FTPPTSWADGD
+1386 FTPTGAWADGD

-1431 LVNDSGIPDD
+1431 LVNDSGIPND

-1477 SATPGVWDYIWPDD
+1477 SATPGAWDYIWPDD

-1502 ATDEAG
+1502 ATDKAG
-1508 NKATQT
+1508 NKTTQE

-1555 IDTDVSRVIV
+1555 IDTDVSRVTV

-1671 WFDATQSATSGVWD
+1671 WFDATQSATPGVWD

-1710 TTQKLDFTIDTI
+1710 TTQKLDFIIDTM

-2018 IDTQIT
+2018 IDTQIA

-2038 DNLTNNVRPHFQVT
+2038 DNLTN
-2052 VPTDV
+2052 
-2057 NVVRLSIDG
+2057 
-2066 GKTWFNA
+2066 
-2073 TQSATPGVWDYTWL
+2073 
-2087 ADVGEGKHT
+2087 
-2096 LTVEATDKAGNKTTQ
+2096 EA
-2111 QLDFIID
+2111 
-2118 TLLSEPTIVLDNTD
+2118 
-2132 DSGTKGDHLTNVNK
+2132 
-2146 PTFLLGN
+2146 
-2153 IDADARYVTVE
+2153 
-2164 VQHGGTKE
+2164 
-2172 VLTATKDA
+2172 
-2180 TGNWSVTPT
+2180 
-2189 GTWADGDYTLTVR
+2189 
-2202 VEDEAGNEKHSASL
+2202 
-2216 TVTVDTQITIDVIEL
+2216 
-2231 VNDNGIPGDNM
+2231 
-2242 TNDAHPQFRVT
+2242 
-2253 VPGDVNEVSL
+2253 
-2263 SIDGGVTWVK
+2263 
-2273 ATQSATPGVWNY
+2273 
-2285 TWPGTVPDGDYT
+2285 
-2297 LNVKATDN
+2297 
-2305 AGNTVTETLH
+2305 
-2315 FTIDTTLSTPVIV
+2315 
-2328 LDSADDSGVH
+2328 
-2338 GDNMTNHTQPT
+2338 
-2349 FALQHIDDDAVRVT
+2349 
-2363 VSVEHGGVT
+2363 
-2372 TTFDATKDAGGWTF
+2372 
-2386 TPTGAWADGDYTLSV
+2386 
-2401 SVEDKAGNTSHSAS
+2401 
-2415 LTVTVDTQIAINNIE
+2415 
-2430 LVNDSGIPDDNL
+2430 
-2442 TNNVRPHFQVTVPTD
+2442 
-2457 VNVVRLSIDGGKT
+2457 
-2470 WFNATQSA
+2470 
-2478 TPGVWDYIWP
+2478 
-2488 DDVADGGYTL
+2488 
-2498 TVEATDEA
+2498 
-2506 GNKATQTLD
+2506 
-2515 FTIDTTLS
+2515 
-2523 VPTLS
+2523 
-2528 LDSADDSGIAGD
+2528 
-2540 NITNVKTPGFTL
+2540 
-2552 NNIDTDVSR
+2552 
-2561 VIVEVMHNGIK
+2561 
-2572 QEVPLVQTGGQWRFA
+2572 
-2587 PTSDWADGD
+2587 
-2596 YILTVK
+2596 
-2602 VEDRAGNVKQS
+2602 
-2613 APLTVTVDTHIAIDR
+2613 
-2628 IELVNDSGIPGDN
+2628 
-2641 LTNEARPHFQVTVP
+2641 
-2655 ADVNG
+2655 
-2660 VRLSIDGGKTWFD
+2660 
-2673 ATQSATSGV
+2673 
-2682 WDYTWLTNVANGP
+2682 
-2695 HTLMVEASDKAGN
+2695 
-2708 KTTQKLDFTIDTILS
+2708 
-2723 EPTIT
+2723 
-2728 LDSADDSA
+2728 
-2736 AGDNITNVKMPGF
+2736 
-2749 TLGNIDADVT
+2749 
-2759 KVVVTVAHDGKNQQ
+2759 
-2773 IELIK
+2773 
-2778 NGGVWRFTPG
+2778 
-2788 AAWTDGDYTLTVKVE
+2788 
-2803 DKAGNTNY
+2803 
-2811 SAPLTVTIDTQTSI
+2811 
-2825 DRIEL
+2825 
-2830 LNDTGIVGDNLTN
+2830 
-2843 EARPQFHIT
+2843 
-2852 VPTDVN
+2852 
-2858 SVQLSLD
+2858 
-2865 GGINWVNATLTSDG
+2865 
-2879 VWEYIWPTDLVENTY
+2879 
-2894 TLTVKAT
+2894 
-2901 DVAGNTAT
+2901 
-2909 ETLNFIID
+2909 
-2917 TTLSTPTI
+2917 
-2925 TLDSADDSGTAN
+2925 
-2937 DNKTNVKTPGFI
+2937 
-2949 IGGIDSDV
+2949 
-2957 TQVVVQV
+2957 
-2964 MRDGHSE
+2964 
-2971 EVELT
+2971 
-2976 QTNGQWRFVP
+2976 
-2986 GSAWTD
+2986 
-2992 GDYTLTVTV
+2992 
-3001 KDEAGNIRHSA
+3001 
-3012 PLTVT
+3012 
-3017 IDTQI
+3017 
-3022 TIDHIELVNDSGI
+3022 
-3035 PDDNLTNNVRPH
+3035 RPH

-3171 VLTATKGATGI
+3171 VLTATKDATGNWSVTPTGTWADGDYTLTVRVEDEAGNEKHSASLTVTVDTQITIDAIELVNDNGIPGDNMTNDAHPQFRVTVPGDVNEVSLSIDGGVTWVKATQSATPGVWNYTWPGTVPDGDYTLNVKATDNAGNTVTETLHFTIDTTLSTPVIVLDSADDTGIQGDNMTNRTQPTFNLQHIDDDAVRVTVSVEHGGVTTTFDATKGVGGWTFTPPTSWGAGDYTLSVSVEDKAGNTSHSASLTVTVDTQIAINNIELVNDSGIPDDNLTNNVRPQFQVKVPTDVNEVRLSIDGGKTWFNATQSATPGVWDYTWLADVGEGKHTLTVEATDKAGNQTTQKLDFIIDTLLSEPTIVLDSTDDSGTKGDNLTNANKPTFLLGNIDADARYVTVEVQHGSTKEVLTATKGATGI

-3192 DGDYTLTVRVEDD
+3192 DGDYTLTVRVEDE

-3213 PLTVTVDTQITIDVI
+3213 PLTVTVDTQITIDAI

-3320 STPTIAMD
+3320 STPTITMD

-3352 IDADAHSVILRIT
+3352 IDSDAQSVILRIT

-3409 QSTPLVVT
+3409 QSTPLIVT

-3471 ATQGIEGVWGYTWP
+3471 AAQGIEGVWGYTWP
-3485 TDMGDGKHTL
+3485 TDMGDGKHIL

-3615 TVDTQIAIDRIELVN
+3615 TVDTQIAIDHIELVN

-3693 TLTVEVTD
+3693 TLIVEVTD
-3701 GAGNKMTETLNFTID
+3701 GAGNKMTGTLDFTID

-3743 TQPVFVLGSIDKD
+3743 TQPIFVLGSIDKD

-3843 NHDRPVFD
+3843 NYDRPVFD
-3851 IHQVDSDVTRV
+3851 IRQVDSDVTRV

-3955 GDVVQVRVTLDGGA
+3955 GDVIQVRVTLDGGA

-4003 EAGNIANKDLVFNID
+4003 QAGNIANKDLVFNID

-4185 ALPDGQHTLLVDVTD
+4185 ALPDGKHTLLVDVTD

-4307 ELRIEIDTQVQID
+4307 ELQIEIDTQVQID

-4533 VTTPRF
+4533 VTKPRF

-4554 INGVSYSVTAN
+4554 INGVSYPVTAN

-4610 VSVRMEPASDTGNS
+4610 VSVRMEPASDTGSS

-4660 LKQTITVGADGN
+4660 LKHTITVGADGN

-4718 SDPSIDDQHEAT
+4718 SDPSIDDQYEAT
-4730 SLRPEFKGFAEAFS
+4730 SLRPEFKGLAEAFS

-4831 TPTLIGSTL
+4831 TPTLVGNTL
-4840 PNTIVSIYV
+4840 PNAIVSIYV

-4963 ALGNDGNYELTFKVE
+4963 ALGNDGNYVLTFKVE

-5076 KAGNSQQKEILIEH
+5076 KAGNSQQKDILIEH

-5298 DDLITNHNKPVLVGT
+5298 DDLITSHNKPVLVGT

-5380 FIDNPAMVAGS
+5380 FIDNPVMMAGS

-5404 TRPTFSIFGEMNQS
+5404 TRPAFSIYGEMNQS

-5534 VWVNEKGHWQMPV
+5534 VWVNDKGHWQMPV

-5582 IKVFTSELDD
+5582 IQVFTSELDD
-5592 NKSSSKTEWWSNSD
+5592 NKSSSKTDWWSNSST
-5606 LITMRGTGEIGA
+5606 ITMRGMGEIGA

-5626 VTLATAVVAATGRWE
+5626 VTLATAVVAANGQWE
-5641 LSTDKLP
+5641 LSTDQLP
-5648 EGTYDISLVIEDSA
+5648 EGKYDITLSIEDNA
-5662 GNRWE
+5662 GNRKE
-5667 DVREIFIDRTPPN
+5667 EVHEIFIDRTPPN

-5710 SEGNT
+5710 SNGNT

-5753 PLDIMKEV
+5753 PLDIMKET

-5781 DKQPTFIIGN
+5781 DNQPTFIIGN

-5869 DNGASDS
+5869 GNGASDS
-5876 DNVTNHTQPK
+5876 DNVTNHNHTQPK

-5928 WNDGNYTLSVTVVD
+5928 WNDGTYTLSVTVVD
-5942 RAGNSQQSASLAVT
+5942 RAGNSLQSASLEVT

-5992 SATHLRTEPSAA
+5992 SATHLRTVPSAA

-6009 KVTAYSITL
+6009 KETAYSITL

-6048 SIMFE
+6048 SVMFE

-6081 DVKFIDKDNDFLIKE
+6081 DVKFIDKDDDFLIKE

-6108 VNAMNVRGK
+6108 VNAMNARGK

>member
-2118 TLLSEPTIVLDNTD
+2118 TLLSEPTIVLDSTD

-2415 LTVTVDTQIAINNIE
+2415 LTVTVDTQIAINN
-2430 LVNDSGIPDDNL
+2430 
-2442 TNNVRPHFQVTVPTD
+2442 
-2457 VNVVRLSIDGGKT
+2457 
-2470 WFNATQSA
+2470 
-2478 TPGVWDYIWP
+2478 
-2488 DDVADGGYTL
+2488 
-2498 TVEATDEA
+2498 
-2506 GNKATQTLD
+2506 
-2515 FTIDTTLS
+2515 
-2523 VPTLS
+2523 
-2528 LDSADDSGIAGD
+2528 
-2540 NITNVKTPGFTL
+2540 
-2552 NNIDTDVSR
+2552 
-2561 VIVEVMHNGIK
+2561 
-2572 QEVPLVQTGGQWRFA
+2572 
-2587 PTSDWADGD
+2587 
-2596 YILTVK
+2596 
-2602 VEDRAGNVKQS
+2602 
-2613 APLTVTVDTHIAIDR
+2613 
-2628 IELVNDSGIPGDN
+2628 
-2641 LTNEARPHFQVTVP
+2641 
-2655 ADVNG
+2655 
-2660 VRLSIDGGKTWFD
+2660 
-2673 ATQSATSGV
+2673 
-2682 WDYTWLTNVANGP
+2682 
-2695 HTLMVEASDKAGN
+2695 
-2708 KTTQKLDFTIDTILS
+2708 
-2723 EPTIT
+2723 
-2728 LDSADDSA
+2728 
-2736 AGDNITNVKMPGF
+2736 
-2749 TLGNIDADVT
+2749 
-2759 KVVVTVAHDGKNQQ
+2759 
-2773 IELIK
+2773 
-2778 NGGVWRFTPG
+2778 
-2788 AAWTDGDYTLTVKVE
+2788 
-2803 DKAGNTNY
+2803 
-2811 SAPLTVTIDTQTSI
+2811 
-2825 DRIEL
+2825 
-2830 LNDTGIVGDNLTN
+2830 
-2843 EARPQFHIT
+2843 
-2852 VPTDVN
+2852 
-2858 SVQLSLD
+2858 
-2865 GGINWVNATLTSDG
+2865 
-2879 VWEYIWPTDLVENTY
+2879 
-2894 TLTVKAT
+2894 
-2901 DVAGNTAT
+2901 
-2909 ETLNFIID
+2909 
-2917 TTLSTPTI
+2917 
-2925 TLDSADDSGTAN
+2925 
-2937 DNKTNVKTPGFI
+2937 
-2949 IGGIDSDV
+2949 
-2957 TQVVVQV
+2957 
-2964 MRDGHSE
+2964 
-2971 EVELT
+2971 
-2976 QTNGQWRFVP
+2976 
-2986 GSAWTD
+2986 
-2992 GDYTLTVTV
+2992 
-3001 KDEAGNIRHSA
+3001 
-3012 PLTVT
+3012 
-3017 IDTQI
+3017 
-3022 TIDHIELVNDSGI
+3022 IELVNDSGI

-4027 LDAGQ
+4027 L
-4032 DTGANTADNITNIS
+4032 
-4046 RPTFTIGNVD
+4046 
-4056 PDVIKVVVTIDGHD
+4056 
-4070 YNATKVGAG
+4070 
-4079 WQFTPG
+4079 
-4085 NAIPDGSYNITVT
+4085 
-4098 VEDKAGNTATSK
+4098 
-4110 PLPVVIDTTAEI
+4110 
-4122 ESVTLVTDSGDSDVD
+4122 
-4137 NITKV
+4137 
-4142 DKPQFSI
+4142 
-4149 VTADDITH
+4149 
-4157 VRVKIDNAANWIELT
+4157 
-4172 KGGDGRWIFNVGS
+4172 
-4185 ALPDGQHTLLVDVTD
+4185 
-4200 IAGNVAQETLQ
+4200 
-4211 FTIDT
+4211 
-4216 TLREP
+4216 
-4221 TIVLDPT
+4221 
-4228 HDTGD
+4228 
-4233 DTNDNLTRIN
+4233 
-4243 KPVFIIGNVDNDV
+4243 
-4256 SHIVV
+4256 
-4261 HIDGR
+4261 
-4266 DYTIENTGGNLTF
+4266 
-4279 TPDQPLSDGQHTIS
+4279 
-4293 VTVTDIAGNTKTSA
+4293 
-4307 ELRIEIDTQVQID
+4307 
-4320 SVTLTTDSGVND
+4320 
-4332 HDNVTNATRPSFEI
+4332 
-4346 ATPDDV
+4346 
-4352 TSVLVSFDGVNWT
+4352 
-4365 PISKNAA
+4365 
-4372 GQWEFTAGS
+4372 
-4381 ALPDGHYTLHVQ
+4381 
-4393 ATDRAGNTANSTLG
+4393 
-4407 FTVDTQIDGLSVVM
+4407 
-4421 LDDAGKD
+4421 
-4428 STDGITNITSPRFE
+4428 
-4442 ISAREPLQSVTVI
+4442 
-4455 LNGKSSTLTQGA
+4455 
-4467 GNKWLFTP
+4467 
-4475 DTPLVDGTYKI
+4475 
-4486 EIVAEDIAGNKISK
+4486 
-4500 EVSFTIDT
+4500 
-4508 IVSDPSIDLL
+4508 
-4518 DADDTGESAVDNITS
+4518 
-4533 VTTPRF
+4533 
-4539 VIGNVPAD
+4539 
-4547 IDTVVIR
+4547 
-4554 INGVSYSVTAN
+4554 
-4565 GNNLWEFQVPVA
+4565 
-4577 LNDGVYEAVVVF
+4577 
-4589 RDIAGNTSETKLP
+4589 
-4602 FTIDTTTS
+4602 
-4610 VSVRMEPASDTGNS
+4610 
-4624 NSDNLTNKQ
+4624 
-4633 NPKFEGTAE
+4633 
-4642 PNAKLVITI
+4642 
-4651 VDDKSGREV
+4651 
-4660 LKQTITVGADGN
+4660 
-4672 WSVTPNILPDGMYT
+4672 
-4686 INVVATDVAGNTAQ
+4686 
-4700 TQERFTI
+4700 
-4707 DTVTIDPTIRL
+4707 
-4718 SDPSIDDQHEAT
+4718 
-4730 SLRPEFKGFAEAFS
+4730 
-4744 TIMIQWDGK
+4744 
-4753 VVGSANANANGEWS
+4753 
-4767 WTPPSVLAP
+4767 
-4776 GSYVVSIVAKD
+4776 
-4787 KAGNESSQ
+4787 
-4795 VDFPVVIPVIDVT
+4795 
-4808 PPTIKL
+4808 
-4814 SEESDSGAL
+4814 
-4823 GDFTTNNK
+4823 
-4831 TPTLIGSTL
+4831 
-4840 PNTIVSIYV
+4840 
-4849 DGVKVGEA
+4849 
-4857 TADTAGRYTFQ
+4857 
-4868 LSEMKDGHY
+4868 
-4877 VVQVGIVNP
+4877 
-4886 RDNSELRSTAV
+4886 
-4897 DVTIDTEVAE
+4897 
-4907 LVWNISGMHEGGYI
+4907 
-4921 NTVTPEIGG
+4921 
-4930 TSEPNSKITIFVN
+4930 
-4943 GVEKAIAY
+4943 
-4951 TTGAGHWGVVLP
+4951 
-4963 ALGNDGNYELTFKVE
+4963 
-4978 DVAGNIR
+4978 
-4985 EFGPQNV
+4985 
-4992 ILDTVI
+4992 
-4998 SPLTV
+4998 
-5003 VLREADDSGKVGDW
+5003 
-5017 ITNKSHVTIDGT
+5017 
-5029 AEAGST
+5029 
-5035 LTIRNPQGVVIAT
+5035 
-5048 LVVGNDG
+5048 
-5055 RWSAELDLREGS
+5055 
-5067 NAFVVVSED
+5067 
-5076 KAGNSQQKEILIEH
+5076 
-5090 DTQIEISDISLSRD
+5090 
-5104 TNSGDKYDL
+5104 
-5113 ITNNKSP
+5113 
-5120 VLVAMTDPGATVQ
+5120 
-5133 VYINGVLQGTVEASS
+5133 
-5148 SGNISYTMP
+5148 
-5157 ANSADGEYQVQFV
+5157 
-5170 ATDTAGN
+5170 
-5177 RVESAITTVTID
+5177 
-5189 SQIAVFDI
+5189 
-5197 DEDSLPALSNNRA
+5197 
-5210 LSVSGVGEAGSQVSI
+5210 
-5225 FVDGKLVNVVM
+5225 
-5236 VEADGTWRAPILLQD
+5236 
-5251 DGTFN
+5251 
-5256 IHFSITDVAGNTE
+5256 
-5269 VSKDYS
+5269 
-5275 VDVDSSTDFP
+5275 
-5285 TLNLEDAS
+5285 
-5293 NSGSL
+5293 
-5298 DDLITNHNKPVLVGT
+5298 
-5313 AEAGATIHIYVDEKI
+5313 
-5328 VANVLVLEDGTW
+5328 
-5340 SYQFDN
+5340 
-5346 ALKDGEYSIRVVAED
+5346 
-5361 PAGNTAE
+5361 
-5368 SPRLLV
+5368 
-5374 TIDTST
+5374 
-5380 FIDNPAMVAGS
+5380 
-5391 DNGIFSNDSITSQ
+5391 
-5404 TRPTFSIFGEMNQS
+5404 
-5418 VQIFIDGVLVDTI
+5418 
-5431 TVTDRNQVYRP
+5431 
-5442 ESPLGDGSHSIYY
+5442 
-5455 VITDKAGNTAT
+5455 
-5466 SKTLNFTIDTFNT
+5466 
-5479 TPVAIDSI
+5479 
-5487 GGQTLAEMTGSDGK
+5487 
-5501 IYITDTTRN
+5501 
-5510 LLFSGSA
+5510 
-5517 EPNSKIEIII
+5517 
-5527 NGLNVGE
+5527 
-5534 VWVNEKGHWQMPV
+5534 
-5547 NPLYFTEGQ
+5547 
-5556 LDITVKSTDR
+5556 
-5566 AGNVNQ
+5566 
-5572 EKYSIWVDTH
+5572 
-5582 IKVFTSELDD
+5582 
-5592 NKSSSKTEWWSNSD
+5592 
-5606 LITMRGTGEIGA
+5606 
-5618 TVSLIVAG
+5618 
-5626 VTLATAVVAATGRWE
+5626 
-5641 LSTDKLP
+5641 
-5648 EGTYDISLVIEDSA
+5648 
-5662 GNRWE
+5662 
-5667 DVREIFIDRTPPN
+5667 
-5680 APVVTYSDIVNDLII
+5680 
-5695 MQGTAEAKSQLIITD
+5695 
-5710 SEGNT
+5710 
-5715 YTLTVPDNGK
+5715 
-5725 WSMAIPYPSEGK
+5725 
-5737 FTITSVD
+5737 
-5744 AIGNRSDDV
+5744 
-5753 PLDIMKEV
+5753 
-5761 PVISLSPD
+5761 
-5769 SDSGTVG
+5769 
-5776 DNITR
+5776 
-5781 DKQPTFIIGN
+5781 
-5791 LESDVVVV
+5791 
-5799 QVDINGTVYN
+5799 
-5809 AEKNADGVWFFTPGT
+5809 
-5824 PLADGSYTISVIASD
+5824 
-5839 AAGNQKN
+5839 
-5846 SLPITVTIDSTL
+5846 
-5858 TVPEIALAAGE
+5858 
-5869 DNGASDS
+5869 
-5876 DNVTNHTQPK
+5876 
-5886 FTLQH
+5886 
-5891 IDADV
+5891 
-5896 TGVTVN
+5896 
-5902 VTHNGVTD
+5902 
-5910 IYQATQGADG
+5910 
-5920 WTFTPPAA
+5920 
-5928 WNDGNYTLSVTVVD
+5928 
-5942 RAGNSQQSASLAVT
+5942 
-5956 VDSTVTVTADS
+5956 
-5967 QHDDASDDATA
+5967 
-5978 TAVTPPE
+5978 
-5985 SETVNAE
+5985 
-5992 SATHLRTEPSAA
+5992 
-6004 EESVV
+6004 
-6009 KVTAYSITL
+6009 
-6018 LNADSGDEIDRSISQ
+6018 
-6033 TPSFEI
+6033 
-6039 SVPENIVNV
+6039 
-6048 SIMFE
+6048 
-6053 GEEFTLP
+6053 
-6060 ITNQKAI
+6060 
-6067 FEVPLSLEDGEYTM
+6067 
-6081 DVKFIDKDNDFLIKE
+6081 
-6096 KTFSVDHSSADI
+6096 
-6108 VNAMNVRGK
+6108 
-6117 TEDDIND
+6117 
-6124 SPSTSSVG
+6124 
-6132 HNNNGA
+6132 
-6138 IDVFAVNEVTLP
+6138 
-6150 VDNQE
+6150 
-6155 EHA
+6155 

>member
-161 QIEEMLQNFLADNV
+161 QMEEMLQEFLADNV

-427 TDTIA
+427 TDTIP

-1103 EDIAGNKANSAIFDF
+1103 EDIAGNKANSAVFDF

-1178 LSHLNGSWLFIPGNT
+1178 LSHLNGSWLFTPGNT

-1213 YSAPLTVVID
+1213 YSTPLTVVID

-1266 IDGGNSWVQAT
+1266 IDGGHSWVQAT

-1317 AVDTTLSVPVIVLD
+1317 AVDSTLSVPVIVLNN
-1331 SADDTGIQGD
+1331 ADDTGIQGD
-1341 NMTNSTQPTFA
+1341 NLTNRTQPTFA
-1352 LQHIDDDAVRVTVSV
+1352 LQQIDDDAVRVTVSV

-1386 FTPPTSWADGD
+1386 FTPPALWADGD

-1477 SATPGVWDYIWPDD
+1477 GATPGAWDYIWPDD

-1502 ATDEAG
+1502 ATDKAG
-1508 NKATQT
+1508 NQTTQE

-1583 QWRFAPTSDWADGD
+1583 QWRFAPTSDWGDGD

-1699 MVEASDKAGNK
+1699 MVEATDKAGNQ
-1710 TTQKLDFTIDTI
+1710 TTQKLDFIIDTL

-2018 IDTQIT
+2018 IDTQIA

-2038 DNLTNNVRPHFQVT
+2038 DNLTNNVRPHFQVK

-2057 NVVRLSIDG
+2057 NEVRLSIDG

-2096 LTVEATDKAGNKTTQ
+2096 LTVEATDKAGNQ
-2111 QLDFIID
+2111 
-2118 TLLSEPTIVLDNTD
+2118 
-2132 DSGTKGDHLTNVNK
+2132 
-2146 PTFLLGN
+2146 
-2153 IDADARYVTVE
+2153 
-2164 VQHGGTKE
+2164 
-2172 VLTATKDA
+2172 
-2180 TGNWSVTPT
+2180 
-2189 GTWADGDYTLTVR
+2189 
-2202 VEDEAGNEKHSASL
+2202 
-2216 TVTVDTQITIDVIEL
+2216 
-2231 VNDNGIPGDNM
+2231 
-2242 TNDAHPQFRVT
+2242 
-2253 VPGDVNEVSL
+2253 
-2263 SIDGGVTWVK
+2263 
-2273 ATQSATPGVWNY
+2273 
-2285 TWPGTVPDGDYT
+2285 
-2297 LNVKATDN
+2297 
-2305 AGNTVTETLH
+2305 
-2315 FTIDTTLSTPVIV
+2315 
-2328 LDSADDSGVH
+2328 
-2338 GDNMTNHTQPT
+2338 
-2349 FALQHIDDDAVRVT
+2349 
-2363 VSVEHGGVT
+2363 
-2372 TTFDATKDAGGWTF
+2372 
-2386 TPTGAWADGDYTLSV
+2386 
-2401 SVEDKAGNTSHSAS
+2401 
-2415 LTVTVDTQIAINNIE
+2415 
-2430 LVNDSGIPDDNL
+2430 
-2442 TNNVRPHFQVTVPTD
+2442 
-2457 VNVVRLSIDGGKT
+2457 
-2470 WFNATQSA
+2470 
-2478 TPGVWDYIWP
+2478 
-2488 DDVADGGYTL
+2488 
-2498 TVEATDEA
+2498 
-2506 GNKATQTLD
+2506 
-2515 FTIDTTLS
+2515 
-2523 VPTLS
+2523 
-2528 LDSADDSGIAGD
+2528 
-2540 NITNVKTPGFTL
+2540 
-2552 NNIDTDVSR
+2552 
-2561 VIVEVMHNGIK
+2561 
-2572 QEVPLVQTGGQWRFA
+2572 
-2587 PTSDWADGD
+2587 
-2596 YILTVK
+2596 
-2602 VEDRAGNVKQS
+2602 
-2613 APLTVTVDTHIAIDR
+2613 
-2628 IELVNDSGIPGDN
+2628 
-2641 LTNEARPHFQVTVP
+2641 
-2655 ADVNG
+2655 
-2660 VRLSIDGGKTWFD
+2660 
-2673 ATQSATSGV
+2673 
-2682 WDYTWLTNVANGP
+2682 
-2695 HTLMVEASDKAGN
+2695 
-2708 KTTQKLDFTIDTILS
+2708 
-2723 EPTIT
+2723 
-2728 LDSADDSA
+2728 
-2736 AGDNITNVKMPGF
+2736 
-2749 TLGNIDADVT
+2749 
-2759 KVVVTVAHDGKNQQ
+2759 
-2773 IELIK
+2773 
-2778 NGGVWRFTPG
+2778 
-2788 AAWTDGDYTLTVKVE
+2788 
-2803 DKAGNTNY
+2803 
-2811 SAPLTVTIDTQTSI
+2811 
-2825 DRIEL
+2825 
-2830 LNDTGIVGDNLTN
+2830 
-2843 EARPQFHIT
+2843 
-2852 VPTDVN
+2852 
-2858 SVQLSLD
+2858 
-2865 GGINWVNATLTSDG
+2865 
-2879 VWEYIWPTDLVENTY
+2879 
-2894 TLTVKAT
+2894 
-2901 DVAGNTAT
+2901 
-2909 ETLNFIID
+2909 
-2917 TTLSTPTI
+2917 
-2925 TLDSADDSGTAN
+2925 
-2937 DNKTNVKTPGFI
+2937 
-2949 IGGIDSDV
+2949 
-2957 TQVVVQV
+2957 
-2964 MRDGHSE
+2964 
-2971 EVELT
+2971 
-2976 QTNGQWRFVP
+2976 
-2986 GSAWTD
+2986 
-2992 GDYTLTVTV
+2992 
-3001 KDEAGNIRHSA
+3001 
-3012 PLTVT
+3012 
-3017 IDTQI
+3017 
-3022 TIDHIELVNDSGI
+3022 
-3035 PDDNLTNNVRPH
+3035 
-3047 FQVTVPTDVN
+3047 
-3057 VVRLS
+3057 
-3062 IDGGKTWFN
+3062 
-3071 ATQSATPGVWDYTWL
+3071 
-3086 ADVGEGKHTLT
+3086 
-3097 VEATDKAGNKTT
+3097 TT

-3171 VLTATKGATGI
+3171 VLTATKDATGN

-3278 GIWDYT
+3278 GTWDYT

-3294 TLTVEATDKAGNKTT
+3294 TLTVEATDKAGNQTT

-3394 YTLTVEVTDN
+3394 YTLTVEVQDN

-3409 QSTPLVVT
+3409 QSTPLIVT

-3471 ATQGIEGVWGYTWP
+3471 AAQGIEGVWGYTWP

-3851 IHQVDSDVTRV
+3851 IRQVDSDVTRV

-3902 VEDLAGNVKESAPF
+3902 VEDLAGNVKESAPL

-4003 EAGNIANKDLVFNID
+4003 QAGNIANKDLVFNID

-4216 TLREP
+4216 TLQEP

-4261 HIDGR
+4261 HLDGR

-4307 ELRIEIDTQVQID
+4307 ELKIEIDTQVQID

-4365 PISKNAA
+4365 PVSKNAA
-4372 GQWEFTAGS
+4372 GQWQFTAGS
-4381 ALPDGHYTLHVQ
+4381 ALSDGHYTLHVQ

-4508 IVSDPSIDLL
+4508 VVSDPRIDLL

-4533 VTTPRF
+4533 VTKPRF

-4554 INGVSYSVTAN
+4554 INGVSYPVTAN

-4610 VSVRMEPASDTGNS
+4610 VSVRMEPASDTGSS

-4660 LKQTITVGADGN
+4660 LKHTITVGADGN

-4718 SDPSIDDQHEAT
+4718 SDPSIDDQYEAT
-4730 SLRPEFKGFAEAFS
+4730 SLRPEFKGLAEAFS

-4831 TPTLIGSTL
+4831 TPTLVGNTL
-4840 PNTIVSIYV
+4840 PNAIVSIYV

-5035 LTIRNPQGVVIAT
+5035 LTIRNPQGGVIAT

-5076 KAGNSQQKEILIEH
+5076 KAGNSQQKDILIEH

-5298 DDLITNHNKPVLVGT
+5298 DDLITSHNKPVLVGT

-5380 FIDNPAMVAGS
+5380 FIDNPVMMAGS

-5404 TRPTFSIFGEMNQS
+5404 TRPAFSIFGEMNQS

-5466 SKTLNFTIDTFNT
+5466 SKTLNFTIDTLNT

-5534 VWVNEKGHWQMPV
+5534 VWVNDKGHWQMPV

-5582 IKVFTSELDD
+5582 IQVFTSELDD
-5592 NKSSSKTEWWSNSD
+5592 NKSSSKTDWWSNSST
-5606 LITMRGTGEIGA
+5606 ITMRGMGEIGA

-5626 VTLATAVVAATGRWE
+5626 VTLATAVVAANGQWE
-5641 LSTDKLP
+5641 LSTDQLP
-5648 EGTYDISLVIEDSA
+5648 EGKYDITLSIEDNA
-5662 GNRWE
+5662 GNRKE
-5667 DVREIFIDRTPPN
+5667 EVHEIFIDRTPPN

-5710 SEGNT
+5710 SNGNT

-5753 PLDIMKEV
+5753 PLDIMKET

-5769 SDSGTVG
+5769 SDSGTAG

-5781 DKQPTFIIGN
+5781 DNQPTFIIGN

-5876 DNVTNHTQPK
+5876 DNVTNHNHTQPK

-5928 WNDGNYTLSVTVVD
+5928 WNDGTYTLSVTVVD
-5942 RAGNSQQSASLAVT
+5942 RAGNSQQSASLEVT

-5967 QHDDASDDATA
+5967 QHNDASDDATA
-5978 TAVTPPE
+5978 IAVTPPE

-5992 SATHLRTEPSAA
+5992 SATHLRTVPSAA

-6009 KVTAYSITL
+6009 KETAYSITL

-6048 SIMFE
+6048 SVMFE

-6081 DVKFIDKDNDFLIKE
+6081 DVKFIDKDDDFLIKE

-6108 VNAMNVRGK
+6108 VNAMNARGK

>member
-630 VPPTVSLEDYVVL
+630 VSPTVSLEDYVVL

-2118 TLLSEPTIVLDNTD
+2118 TLLSEPTIVLDSTD

-2478 TPGVWDYIWP
+2478 TPGVWDY
-2488 DDVADGGYTL
+2488 
-2498 TVEATDEA
+2498 
-2506 GNKATQTLD
+2506 
-2515 FTIDTTLS
+2515 
-2523 VPTLS
+2523 
-2528 LDSADDSGIAGD
+2528 
-2540 NITNVKTPGFTL
+2540 
-2552 NNIDTDVSR
+2552 
-2561 VIVEVMHNGIK
+2561 
-2572 QEVPLVQTGGQWRFA
+2572 
-2587 PTSDWADGD
+2587 
-2596 YILTVK
+2596 
-2602 VEDRAGNVKQS
+2602 
-2613 APLTVTVDTHIAIDR
+2613 
-2628 IELVNDSGIPGDN
+2628 
-2641 LTNEARPHFQVTVP
+2641 
-2655 ADVNG
+2655 
-2660 VRLSIDGGKTWFD
+2660 
-2673 ATQSATSGV
+2673 
-2682 WDYTWLTNVANGP
+2682 
-2695 HTLMVEASDKAGN
+2695 
-2708 KTTQKLDFTIDTILS
+2708 
-2723 EPTIT
+2723 
-2728 LDSADDSA
+2728 
-2736 AGDNITNVKMPGF
+2736 
-2749 TLGNIDADVT
+2749 
-2759 KVVVTVAHDGKNQQ
+2759 
-2773 IELIK
+2773 
-2778 NGGVWRFTPG
+2778 
-2788 AAWTDGDYTLTVKVE
+2788 
-2803 DKAGNTNY
+2803 
-2811 SAPLTVTIDTQTSI
+2811 
-2825 DRIEL
+2825 
-2830 LNDTGIVGDNLTN
+2830 
-2843 EARPQFHIT
+2843 
-2852 VPTDVN
+2852 
-2858 SVQLSLD
+2858 
-2865 GGINWVNATLTSDG
+2865 
-2879 VWEYIWPTDLVENTY
+2879 
-2894 TLTVKAT
+2894 
-2901 DVAGNTAT
+2901 
-2909 ETLNFIID
+2909 
-2917 TTLSTPTI
+2917 
-2925 TLDSADDSGTAN
+2925 
-2937 DNKTNVKTPGFI
+2937 
-2949 IGGIDSDV
+2949 
-2957 TQVVVQV
+2957 
-2964 MRDGHSE
+2964 
-2971 EVELT
+2971 
-2976 QTNGQWRFVP
+2976 
-2986 GSAWTD
+2986 
-2992 GDYTLTVTV
+2992 
-3001 KDEAGNIRHSA
+3001 
-3012 PLTVT
+3012 
-3017 IDTQI
+3017 
-3022 TIDHIELVNDSGI
+3022 
-3035 PDDNLTNNVRPH
+3035 
-3047 FQVTVPTDVN
+3047 
-3057 VVRLS
+3057 
-3062 IDGGKTWFN
+3062 
-3071 ATQSATPGVWDYTWL
+3071 TWL

-3365 QGGNSQEVTLTQ
+3365 QGGNSQGVTLTQ

-3890 SWADGSYQLAVV
+3890 SWADGLYQLAVV

-4554 INGVSYSVTAN
+4554 INGVSYPVTAN

>member
-427 TDTIA
+427 TDTIP

-1066 AMSDTQIGVATQQP
+1066 AASDTQIGVATQQP

-1103 EDIAGNKANSAIFDF
+1103 EDIAGNKANSAVFDF

-1378 TKGTGGWT
+1378 TKGTGGWS
-1386 FTPPTSWADGD
+1386 FTPTGAWADGD

-1431 LVNDSGIPDD
+1431 LVNDSGIPND

-1477 SATPGVWDYIWPDD
+1477 SATPGAWDYIWPDD

-1502 ATDEAG
+1502 ATDKAG
-1508 NKATQT
+1508 NKTTQE

-2018 IDTQIT
+2018 IDTQIA

-2038 DNLTNNVRPHFQVT
+2038 DNLTNEARPHFQVT

-2118 TLLSEPTIVLDNTD
+2118 TMLSEPTIVLDNTD
-2132 DSGTKGDHLTNVNK
+2132 DSGTKGDNLTNVNK

-2216 TVTVDTQITIDVIEL
+2216 TVTVDTQITIDAIEL

-2315 FTIDTTLSTPVIV
+2315 FTIDTTLSVPVIV
-2328 LDSADDSGVH
+2328 LNSADDTGVQ
-2338 GDNMTNHTQPT
+2338 GDNMTNSSQPT

-2372 TTFDATKDAGGWTF
+2372 TTFDATKGVGGWSF

-2442 TNNVRPHFQVTVPTD
+2442 TNNVRPHFQVKVPTD
-2457 VNVVRLSIDGGKT
+2457 VN
-2470 WFNATQSA
+2470 
-2478 TPGVWDYIWP
+2478 
-2488 DDVADGGYTL
+2488 
-2498 TVEATDEA
+2498 E
-2506 GNKATQTLD
+2506 
-2515 FTIDTTLS
+2515 
-2523 VPTLS
+2523 
-2528 LDSADDSGIAGD
+2528 
-2540 NITNVKTPGFTL
+2540 
-2552 NNIDTDVSR
+2552 
-2561 VIVEVMHNGIK
+2561 
-2572 QEVPLVQTGGQWRFA
+2572 
-2587 PTSDWADGD
+2587 
-2596 YILTVK
+2596 
-2602 VEDRAGNVKQS
+2602 
-2613 APLTVTVDTHIAIDR
+2613 
-2628 IELVNDSGIPGDN
+2628 
-2641 LTNEARPHFQVTVP
+2641 
-2655 ADVNG
+2655 
-2660 VRLSIDGGKTWFD
+2660 
-2673 ATQSATSGV
+2673 
-2682 WDYTWLTNVANGP
+2682 
-2695 HTLMVEASDKAGN
+2695 
-2708 KTTQKLDFTIDTILS
+2708 
-2723 EPTIT
+2723 
-2728 LDSADDSA
+2728 
-2736 AGDNITNVKMPGF
+2736 
-2749 TLGNIDADVT
+2749 
-2759 KVVVTVAHDGKNQQ
+2759 
-2773 IELIK
+2773 
-2778 NGGVWRFTPG
+2778 
-2788 AAWTDGDYTLTVKVE
+2788 
-2803 DKAGNTNY
+2803 
-2811 SAPLTVTIDTQTSI
+2811 
-2825 DRIEL
+2825 
-2830 LNDTGIVGDNLTN
+2830 
-2843 EARPQFHIT
+2843 
-2852 VPTDVN
+2852 
-2858 SVQLSLD
+2858 
-2865 GGINWVNATLTSDG
+2865 
-2879 VWEYIWPTDLVENTY
+2879 
-2894 TLTVKAT
+2894 
-2901 DVAGNTAT
+2901 
-2909 ETLNFIID
+2909 
-2917 TTLSTPTI
+2917 
-2925 TLDSADDSGTAN
+2925 
-2937 DNKTNVKTPGFI
+2937 
-2949 IGGIDSDV
+2949 
-2957 TQVVVQV
+2957 
-2964 MRDGHSE
+2964 
-2971 EVELT
+2971 
-2976 QTNGQWRFVP
+2976 
-2986 GSAWTD
+2986 
-2992 GDYTLTVTV
+2992 
-3001 KDEAGNIRHSA
+3001 
-3012 PLTVT
+3012 
-3017 IDTQI
+3017 
-3022 TIDHIELVNDSGI
+3022 
-3035 PDDNLTNNVRPH
+3035 
-3047 FQVTVPTDVN
+3047 
-3057 VVRLS
+3057 VRLS

-3097 VEATDKAGNKTT
+3097 VEATDKAGNQTT
-3109 QQLDFIIDTLLSEPT
+3109 QKLDFIIDTMLSEPT
-3124 IVLDNTDD
+3124 IVLDSTDD
-3132 SGTKGDNLTNVN
+3132 SGTKGDNLTNAN
-3144 KPTFLLGN
+3144 KPTFILGN

-3159 VTVEVQHGGTKE
+3159 VTVEVQYGGTKE

-3192 DGDYTLTVRVEDD
+3192 DGDYMLTVRVEDD

-3320 STPTIAMD
+3320 STPTITMD

-3352 IDADAHSVILRIT
+3352 IDSDAQSVILRIT

-3409 QSTPLVVT
+3409 QSTPLIVT

-3471 ATQGIEGVWGYTWP
+3471 AAQGIEGVWGYTWP

-3615 TVDTQIAIDRIELVN
+3615 TVDTQIAIDHIELVN

-3716 ITLLTPTIELAP
+3716 ITLMTPTIELAP

-4098 VEDKAGNTATSK
+4098 VEDKAGNTAISK

-4307 ELRIEIDTQVQID
+4307 ELKIEIDTQVQID

-4467 GNKWLFTP
+4467 DNKWLFTP

-4533 VTTPRF
+4533 VTKPRF

-4554 INGVSYSVTAN
+4554 INGVSYPVTAN

-4897 DVTIDTEVAE
+4897 DLTIDTEVAE

-5298 DDLITNHNKPVLVGT
+5298 DDLITSHNKPVLVGT

-5380 FIDNPAMVAGS
+5380 FIDNPVMMAGS

-5404 TRPTFSIFGEMNQS
+5404 TRPAFSIYGEMNQS

-5466 SKTLNFTIDTFNT
+5466 SKTLNFTIDTLNT

-5582 IKVFTSELDD
+5582 IQVFTSELDD
-5592 NKSSSKTEWWSNSD
+5592 NKSSSKTDWWSNSST
-5606 LITMRGTGEIGA
+5606 ITMRGMGEIGA

-5626 VTLATAVVAATGRWE
+5626 VTLATAVVAANGQWE
-5641 LSTDKLP
+5641 LSTDQLP
-5648 EGTYDISLVIEDSA
+5648 EGKYDITLSIEDNA
-5662 GNRWE
+5662 GNRKE
-5667 DVREIFIDRTPPN
+5667 EVHEIFIDRTPPN

-5710 SEGNT
+5710 SNGNT

-5753 PLDIMKEV
+5753 SLDIMKEV

-5869 DNGASDS
+5869 DNGVSDS

-5910 IYQATQGADG
+5910 TYQATQGADG

-5928 WNDGNYTLSVTVVD
+5928 WNDGTYTLSVTVVD

-5967 QHDDASDDATA
+5967 QHDDASDDATP
-5978 TAVTPPE
+5978 TAVTPLE

-5992 SATHLRTEPSAA
+5992 SDTHLRTVPSAA

-6009 KVTAYSITL
+6009 KETAYSITL

-6048 SIMFE
+6048 SVMFE

-6108 VNAMNVRGK
+6108 VNAMNARGK
-6117 TEDDIND
+6117 AEDDIND

>member
-161 QIEEMLQNFLADNV
+161 QMEEMLREFLADNV

-427 TDTIA
+427 TDTIP

-617 DFSFSYVIDTIAP
+617 DFSFSYVIDTVAP
-630 VPPTVSLEDYVVL
+630 VPPTVSLEDFVVL

-960 KLYIDGALIAE
+960 KLYVDGALIAE

-1028 LSPDSDSGISD
+1028 LSPDSDSGIAD

-1103 EDIAGNKANSAIFDF
+1103 EDIAGNKANSAVFDF

-1178 LSHLNGSWLFIPGNT
+1178 LSHLNGSWLFTPGNT

-1202 VKVEDKAGNTN
+1202 VKVEDKAGNTS

-1378 TKGTGGWT
+1378 TKGTGGWS
-1386 FTPPTSWADGD
+1386 FTPTGAWADGD

-1431 LVNDSGIPDD
+1431 LVNDSGIPND

-1477 SATPGVWDYIWPDD
+1477 SATPGVWDYTWLAD
-1491 VADGGY
+1491 VGEGKH

-1502 ATDEAG
+1502 ATDKAG
-1508 NKATQT
+1508 NKTTQE

-1633 NDSGIPGDNLTNE
+1633 NDSGIPDDNLTNE

-1833 DTGIVGDN
+1833 DSGIVGDN

-1957 VTQVVVQV
+1957 ATQVAVQV

-2118 TLLSEPTIVLDNTD
+2118 TLLSEPTIVLDSTD
-2132 DSGTKGDHLTNVNK
+2132 DSGTKGDNLTNVNK

-2328 LDSADDSGVH
+2328 LDSADDTGIQ
-2338 GDNMTNHTQPT
+2338 GDNMTNRTQPT
-2349 FALQHIDDDAVRVT
+2349 FNLQHIDDDAVRVT

-2386 TPTGAWADGDYTLSV
+2386 TPPTSWGAGDYTLSV

-2442 TNNVRPHFQVTVPTD
+2442 TNNVRPHFQVKVPTD
-2457 VNVVRLSIDGGKT
+2457 VN
-2470 WFNATQSA
+2470 
-2478 TPGVWDYIWP
+2478 
-2488 DDVADGGYTL
+2488 
-2498 TVEATDEA
+2498 E
-2506 GNKATQTLD
+2506 
-2515 FTIDTTLS
+2515 
-2523 VPTLS
+2523 
-2528 LDSADDSGIAGD
+2528 
-2540 NITNVKTPGFTL
+2540 
-2552 NNIDTDVSR
+2552 
-2561 VIVEVMHNGIK
+2561 
-2572 QEVPLVQTGGQWRFA
+2572 
-2587 PTSDWADGD
+2587 
-2596 YILTVK
+2596 
-2602 VEDRAGNVKQS
+2602 
-2613 APLTVTVDTHIAIDR
+2613 
-2628 IELVNDSGIPGDN
+2628 
-2641 LTNEARPHFQVTVP
+2641 
-2655 ADVNG
+2655 
-2660 VRLSIDGGKTWFD
+2660 
-2673 ATQSATSGV
+2673 
-2682 WDYTWLTNVANGP
+2682 
-2695 HTLMVEASDKAGN
+2695 
-2708 KTTQKLDFTIDTILS
+2708 
-2723 EPTIT
+2723 
-2728 LDSADDSA
+2728 
-2736 AGDNITNVKMPGF
+2736 
-2749 TLGNIDADVT
+2749 
-2759 KVVVTVAHDGKNQQ
+2759 
-2773 IELIK
+2773 
-2778 NGGVWRFTPG
+2778 
-2788 AAWTDGDYTLTVKVE
+2788 
-2803 DKAGNTNY
+2803 
-2811 SAPLTVTIDTQTSI
+2811 
-2825 DRIEL
+2825 
-2830 LNDTGIVGDNLTN
+2830 
-2843 EARPQFHIT
+2843 
-2852 VPTDVN
+2852 
-2858 SVQLSLD
+2858 
-2865 GGINWVNATLTSDG
+2865 
-2879 VWEYIWPTDLVENTY
+2879 
-2894 TLTVKAT
+2894 
-2901 DVAGNTAT
+2901 
-2909 ETLNFIID
+2909 
-2917 TTLSTPTI
+2917 
-2925 TLDSADDSGTAN
+2925 
-2937 DNKTNVKTPGFI
+2937 
-2949 IGGIDSDV
+2949 
-2957 TQVVVQV
+2957 
-2964 MRDGHSE
+2964 
-2971 EVELT
+2971 
-2976 QTNGQWRFVP
+2976 
-2986 GSAWTD
+2986 
-2992 GDYTLTVTV
+2992 
-3001 KDEAGNIRHSA
+3001 
-3012 PLTVT
+3012 
-3017 IDTQI
+3017 
-3022 TIDHIELVNDSGI
+3022 
-3035 PDDNLTNNVRPH
+3035 
-3047 FQVTVPTDVN
+3047 
-3057 VVRLS
+3057 VRLS

-3097 VEATDKAGNKTT
+3097 VEATDKAGNQTT
-3109 QQLDFIIDTLLSEPT
+3109 QKLDFIIDTLLSEPT
-3124 IVLDNTDD
+3124 IVLDSTDD
-3132 SGTKGDNLTNVN
+3132 SGTKGDNLTNAN
-3144 KPTFLLGN
+3144 KPTFILGN

-3278 GIWDYT
+3278 GTWDYT

-3352 IDADAHSVILRIT
+3352 IDADAQSVILRIT

-3409 QSTPLVVT
+3409 QSTPLIVT

-3471 ATQGIEGVWGYTWP
+3471 AAQGIEGVWGYTWP
-3485 TDMGDGKHTL
+3485 TDMGDGKHIL

-3615 TVDTQIAIDRIELVN
+3615 TVDTQIAIDHIELVN

-3693 TLTVEVTD
+3693 TLIVEVTD
-3701 GAGNKMTETLNFTID
+3701 GAGNKMTGTLDFTID

-3743 TQPVFVLGSIDKD
+3743 TQPIFVLGSIDKD

-3851 IHQVDSDVTRV
+3851 IRQIDSDVTRV

-3902 VEDLAGNVKESAPF
+3902 VEDLAGNVKESAPL

-4261 HIDGR
+4261 HLDGR
-4266 DYTIENTGGNLTF
+4266 DYTIENKGGNLTF

-4307 ELRIEIDTQVQID
+4307 ELKIEIDTQVQID

-4372 GQWEFTAGS
+4372 GQWQFTAGS

-4442 ISAREPLQSVTVI
+4442 ISAREQLQSVTVI

-4533 VTTPRF
+4533 VTKPRF

-4554 INGVSYSVTAN
+4554 INGVSYPVTAN

-4610 VSVRMEPASDTGNS
+4610 VSVRMEPASDTGSS

-4660 LKQTITVGADGN
+4660 LKHTITVGADGN

-4718 SDPSIDDQHEAT
+4718 SDPSIDDQYEAT
-4730 SLRPEFKGFAEAFS
+4730 SLRPEFKGLAEAFS

-5076 KAGNSQQKEILIEH
+5076 KAGNSQQKDILIEH

-5256 IHFSITDVAGNTE
+5256 IHFSITDVAGNTQ
-5269 VSKDYS
+5269 VSKNYS

-5534 VWVNEKGHWQMPV
+5534 VWANDKGHWQMPV

-5556 LDITVKSTDR
+5556 LDINVKSTDR

-5582 IKVFTSELDD
+5582 IQVFTSELDD
-5592 NKSSSKTEWWSNSD
+5592 NKSSSKTDWWSNSST
-5606 LITMRGTGEIGA
+5606 ITMRGMGEIGA

-5626 VTLATAVVAATGRWE
+5626 VTLATAVVAANGKWE
-5641 LSTDKLP
+5641 LSTDQLP
-5648 EGTYDISLVIEDSA
+5648 EGKYDITLSIEDNA
-5662 GNRWE
+5662 GNRKE
-5667 DVREIFIDRTPPN
+5667 EVHEIFIDRTPPN

-5710 SEGNT
+5710 SNGNT

-5910 IYQATQGADG
+5910 TYQATQGADG

-5928 WNDGNYTLSVTVVD
+5928 WNDGTYTLSVTVVD

-5992 SATHLRTEPSAA
+5992 SDTHLRTVPSAA

-6009 KVTAYSITL
+6009 KETAYSITL

-6048 SIMFE
+6048 SVMFE

-6081 DVKFIDKDNDFLIKE
+6081 DVKFIDKDDDFLIKE

-6108 VNAMNVRGK
+6108 VNAMNARGK

>member
-40 TTPRGSV
+40 TTPHGSV

-536 EIETTND
+536 EIETTDD

-600 GINNLTFTV
+600 GVNNLTFTV

-617 DFSFSYVIDTIAP
+617 DFSFSYVIDTVAP
-630 VPPTVSLEDYVVL
+630 VPPTVSLEDFVVL

-696 QGAYDIEII
+696 QGSYDIEII

-1028 LSPDSDSGISD
+1028 LSPDSDSGIAD

-1103 EDIAGNKANSAIFDF
+1103 EDIAGNKANSAVFDF

-1178 LSHLNGSWLFIPGNT
+1178 LSHLNGSWLFTPGNT

-1202 VKVEDKAGNTN
+1202 VKVEDKAGNTS
-1213 YSAPLTVVID
+1213 YSVPLTVVID

-1378 TKGTGGWT
+1378 TKGTGGWS
-1386 FTPPTSWADGD
+1386 FTPTGAWADGD

-1431 LVNDSGIPDD
+1431 LVNDSGIPND

-1477 SATPGVWDYIWPDD
+1477 SATPGAWDYIWPDD

-1502 ATDEAG
+1502 ATDKAG
-1508 NKATQT
+1508 NKTTQE

-2118 TLLSEPTIVLDNTD
+2118 TLLSEPTIVLDSTD

-2315 FTIDTTLSTPVIV
+2315 FTIDTTLSVPVIV
-2328 LDSADDSGVH
+2328 LNSADDTGVQ
-2338 GDNMTNHTQPT
+2338 GDNMTNSTQPT

-2372 TTFDATKDAGGWTF
+2372 TTFDATKGVGGWSF

-2442 TNNVRPHFQVTVPTD
+2442 TNNVRPHFQVKVPTD
-2457 VNVVRLSIDGGKT
+2457 VN
-2470 WFNATQSA
+2470 
-2478 TPGVWDYIWP
+2478 
-2488 DDVADGGYTL
+2488 
-2498 TVEATDEA
+2498 E
-2506 GNKATQTLD
+2506 
-2515 FTIDTTLS
+2515 
-2523 VPTLS
+2523 
-2528 LDSADDSGIAGD
+2528 
-2540 NITNVKTPGFTL
+2540 
-2552 NNIDTDVSR
+2552 
-2561 VIVEVMHNGIK
+2561 
-2572 QEVPLVQTGGQWRFA
+2572 
-2587 PTSDWADGD
+2587 
-2596 YILTVK
+2596 
-2602 VEDRAGNVKQS
+2602 
-2613 APLTVTVDTHIAIDR
+2613 
-2628 IELVNDSGIPGDN
+2628 
-2641 LTNEARPHFQVTVP
+2641 
-2655 ADVNG
+2655 
-2660 VRLSIDGGKTWFD
+2660 
-2673 ATQSATSGV
+2673 
-2682 WDYTWLTNVANGP
+2682 
-2695 HTLMVEASDKAGN
+2695 
-2708 KTTQKLDFTIDTILS
+2708 
-2723 EPTIT
+2723 
-2728 LDSADDSA
+2728 
-2736 AGDNITNVKMPGF
+2736 
-2749 TLGNIDADVT
+2749 
-2759 KVVVTVAHDGKNQQ
+2759 
-2773 IELIK
+2773 
-2778 NGGVWRFTPG
+2778 
-2788 AAWTDGDYTLTVKVE
+2788 
-2803 DKAGNTNY
+2803 
-2811 SAPLTVTIDTQTSI
+2811 
-2825 DRIEL
+2825 
-2830 LNDTGIVGDNLTN
+2830 
-2843 EARPQFHIT
+2843 
-2852 VPTDVN
+2852 
-2858 SVQLSLD
+2858 
-2865 GGINWVNATLTSDG
+2865 
-2879 VWEYIWPTDLVENTY
+2879 
-2894 TLTVKAT
+2894 
-2901 DVAGNTAT
+2901 
-2909 ETLNFIID
+2909 
-2917 TTLSTPTI
+2917 
-2925 TLDSADDSGTAN
+2925 
-2937 DNKTNVKTPGFI
+2937 
-2949 IGGIDSDV
+2949 
-2957 TQVVVQV
+2957 
-2964 MRDGHSE
+2964 
-2971 EVELT
+2971 
-2976 QTNGQWRFVP
+2976 
-2986 GSAWTD
+2986 
-2992 GDYTLTVTV
+2992 
-3001 KDEAGNIRHSA
+3001 
-3012 PLTVT
+3012 
-3017 IDTQI
+3017 
-3022 TIDHIELVNDSGI
+3022 
-3035 PDDNLTNNVRPH
+3035 
-3047 FQVTVPTDVN
+3047 
-3057 VVRLS
+3057 VRLS

-3097 VEATDKAGNKTT
+3097 VEATDKAGNQTT
-3109 QQLDFIIDTLLSEPT
+3109 QKLDFIIDTMLSEPT
-3124 IVLDNTDD
+3124 IVLDSTDD
-3132 SGTKGDNLTNVN
+3132 SGTKGDNLTNAN
-3144 KPTFLLGN
+3144 KPTFILGN

-3159 VTVEVQHGGTKE
+3159 VTVEVQYGGTKE

-3394 YTLTVEVTDN
+3394 YTLTVEVQDN

-3518 LSTPTIALDSTDD
+3518 LSTPTIELDSTDD

-3716 ITLLTPTIELAP
+3716 ITLMTPTIELAP

-3851 IHQVDSDVTRV
+3851 IRQVDSDVTRV

-4307 ELRIEIDTQVQID
+4307 ELKIEIDTQVQID

-4533 VTTPRF
+4533 VTKPRF

-4554 INGVSYSVTAN
+4554 INGVSYPVTAN

-4831 TPTLIGSTL
+4831 TPTLVGNTL
-4840 PNTIVSIYV
+4840 PNAIVSIYV

-4963 ALGNDGNYELTFKVE
+4963 ALGNDGNYVLTFKVE

-5035 LTIRNPQGVVIAT
+5035 LTIRSPQGVVIAT

-5076 KAGNSQQKEILIEH
+5076 KAGNSQQKDILIEH

-5404 TRPTFSIFGEMNQS
+5404 TRPTFSISGEMNQS

-5582 IKVFTSELDD
+5582 IQVFTSELDD
-5592 NKSSSKTEWWSNSD
+5592 NKSSSKTDWWSNSST
-5606 LITMRGTGEIGA
+5606 ITMRGMGEIGA

-5626 VTLATAVVAATGRWE
+5626 VTLATAVVAANGQWE
-5641 LSTDKLP
+5641 LSTDQLP
-5648 EGTYDISLVIEDSA
+5648 EGKYDITLSIEDNA
-5662 GNRWE
+5662 GNRKE
-5667 DVREIFIDRTPPN
+5667 EVHEIFIDRTPPN

-5710 SEGNT
+5710 SNGNT

-5824 PLADGSYTISVIASD
+5824 PLTDGSYTISVIASD

-5928 WNDGNYTLSVTVVD
+5928 WNDGTYTLSVTVVD

-5992 SATHLRTEPSAA
+5992 SATHLRTVPSAA

-6009 KVTAYSITL
+6009 KETAYSITL

-6048 SIMFE
+6048 SVMFE

>member
-427 TDTIA
+427 TDTIP

-1028 LSPDSDSGISD
+1028 LSPDSDSGIAD

-1103 EDIAGNKANSAIFDF
+1103 EDIAGNKANSAVFDF

-1378 TKGTGGWT
+1378 TKGTGGWS
-1386 FTPPTSWADGD
+1386 FTPTGAWADGD

-1477 SATPGVWDYIWPDD
+1477 SATPGAWDYIWPDD

-1502 ATDEAG
+1502 ATDKAG
-1508 NKATQT
+1508 NKTTQE

-1957 VTQVVVQV
+1957 VAQVVVQV

-2018 IDTQIT
+2018 IDTQI
-2024 IDHIELVNDSGIPD
+2024 
-2038 DNLTNNVRPHFQVT
+2038 
-2052 VPTDV
+2052 
-2057 NVVRLSIDG
+2057 
-2066 GKTWFNA
+2066 A
-2073 TQSATPGVWDYTWL
+2073 
-2087 ADVGEGKHT
+2087 
-2096 LTVEATDKAGNKTTQ
+2096 
-2111 QLDFIID
+2111 
-2118 TLLSEPTIVLDNTD
+2118 
-2132 DSGTKGDHLTNVNK
+2132 
-2146 PTFLLGN
+2146 
-2153 IDADARYVTVE
+2153 
-2164 VQHGGTKE
+2164 
-2172 VLTATKDA
+2172 
-2180 TGNWSVTPT
+2180 
-2189 GTWADGDYTLTVR
+2189 
-2202 VEDEAGNEKHSASL
+2202 
-2216 TVTVDTQITIDVIEL
+2216 
-2231 VNDNGIPGDNM
+2231 
-2242 TNDAHPQFRVT
+2242 
-2253 VPGDVNEVSL
+2253 
-2263 SIDGGVTWVK
+2263 
-2273 ATQSATPGVWNY
+2273 
-2285 TWPGTVPDGDYT
+2285 
-2297 LNVKATDN
+2297 
-2305 AGNTVTETLH
+2305 
-2315 FTIDTTLSTPVIV
+2315 
-2328 LDSADDSGVH
+2328 
-2338 GDNMTNHTQPT
+2338 
-2349 FALQHIDDDAVRVT
+2349 
-2363 VSVEHGGVT
+2363 
-2372 TTFDATKDAGGWTF
+2372 
-2386 TPTGAWADGDYTLSV
+2386 
-2401 SVEDKAGNTSHSAS
+2401 
-2415 LTVTVDTQIAINNIE
+2415 
-2430 LVNDSGIPDDNL
+2430 
-2442 TNNVRPHFQVTVPTD
+2442 
-2457 VNVVRLSIDGGKT
+2457 
-2470 WFNATQSA
+2470 
-2478 TPGVWDYIWP
+2478 
-2488 DDVADGGYTL
+2488 
-2498 TVEATDEA
+2498 
-2506 GNKATQTLD
+2506 
-2515 FTIDTTLS
+2515 
-2523 VPTLS
+2523 
-2528 LDSADDSGIAGD
+2528 
-2540 NITNVKTPGFTL
+2540 
-2552 NNIDTDVSR
+2552 
-2561 VIVEVMHNGIK
+2561 
-2572 QEVPLVQTGGQWRFA
+2572 
-2587 PTSDWADGD
+2587 
-2596 YILTVK
+2596 
-2602 VEDRAGNVKQS
+2602 
-2613 APLTVTVDTHIAIDR
+2613 
-2628 IELVNDSGIPGDN
+2628 
-2641 LTNEARPHFQVTVP
+2641 
-2655 ADVNG
+2655 
-2660 VRLSIDGGKTWFD
+2660 
-2673 ATQSATSGV
+2673 
-2682 WDYTWLTNVANGP
+2682 
-2695 HTLMVEASDKAGN
+2695 
-2708 KTTQKLDFTIDTILS
+2708 
-2723 EPTIT
+2723 
-2728 LDSADDSA
+2728 
-2736 AGDNITNVKMPGF
+2736 
-2749 TLGNIDADVT
+2749 
-2759 KVVVTVAHDGKNQQ
+2759 
-2773 IELIK
+2773 
-2778 NGGVWRFTPG
+2778 
-2788 AAWTDGDYTLTVKVE
+2788 
-2803 DKAGNTNY
+2803 
-2811 SAPLTVTIDTQTSI
+2811 
-2825 DRIEL
+2825 
-2830 LNDTGIVGDNLTN
+2830 
-2843 EARPQFHIT
+2843 
-2852 VPTDVN
+2852 
-2858 SVQLSLD
+2858 
-2865 GGINWVNATLTSDG
+2865 
-2879 VWEYIWPTDLVENTY
+2879 
-2894 TLTVKAT
+2894 
-2901 DVAGNTAT
+2901 
-2909 ETLNFIID
+2909 
-2917 TTLSTPTI
+2917 
-2925 TLDSADDSGTAN
+2925 
-2937 DNKTNVKTPGFI
+2937 
-2949 IGGIDSDV
+2949 
-2957 TQVVVQV
+2957 
-2964 MRDGHSE
+2964 
-2971 EVELT
+2971 
-2976 QTNGQWRFVP
+2976 
-2986 GSAWTD
+2986 
-2992 GDYTLTVTV
+2992 
-3001 KDEAGNIRHSA
+3001 
-3012 PLTVT
+3012 
-3017 IDTQI
+3017 
-3022 TIDHIELVNDSGI
+3022 IDHIELVNDSGI

-3171 VLTATKGATGI
+3171 VLTATKDATGNWSVTPTGTWADGDYTLTVRVEDEAGNEKHSASLTVTVDTQITIDAIELVNDNGIPGDNMTNDAHPQFRVTVPGDVNEVSLSIDGGVTWVKATQSATPGVWNYTWPGTVPDGDYTLNVKATDNAGNTVTETLHFTIDTTLSVPVIVLNSADDTGVQGDNMTNSTQPTFALQHIDDDAVRVTVSVEHGGVTTTFDATKGTGGWSFTPTGAWADGDYTLSVSVEDKAGNTSHSASLTVTVDTQIAINNIELVNDSGIPDDNLTNNVRPHFQVKVPTDVNEVRLSIDGGKTWFNATQSATPGVWDYTWLADVGEGKHTLTVEATDKAGNQTTQKLDFIIDTMLSEPTIVLDSTDDSGTKGDNLTNANKPTFILGNIDADARYVTVEVQYGGTKEVLTATKGATGI

-3278 GIWDYT
+3278 GTWDYT

-3394 YTLTVEVTDN
+3394 YTLTVEVQDN

-3409 QSTPLVVT
+3409 QSTPLIVT

-3471 ATQGIEGVWGYTWP
+3471 AAQGIEGVWGYTWP

-3716 ITLLTPTIELAP
+3716 ITLMTPTIELAP

-3851 IHQVDSDVTRV
+3851 IRQVDSDVTRV

-4261 HIDGR
+4261 HLDGR
-4266 DYTIENTGGNLTF
+4266 DYTIENKGGNLTF

-4307 ELRIEIDTQVQID
+4307 ELQIEIDTQVQID

-4442 ISAREPLQSVTVI
+4442 ISAREQLQSVTVI

-4533 VTTPRF
+4533 VTKPRF

-4554 INGVSYSVTAN
+4554 INGVSYPVTAN

-4660 LKQTITVGADGN
+4660 LKHTITVGADGN

-5582 IKVFTSELDD
+5582 IQVFTSELDD
-5592 NKSSSKTEWWSNSD
+5592 NKSSSKTDWWSNSST
-5606 LITMRGTGEIGA
+5606 ITMRGMGEIGA

-5626 VTLATAVVAATGRWE
+5626 VTLATAVVAANGQWE
-5641 LSTDKLP
+5641 LSTDQLP
-5648 EGTYDISLVIEDSA
+5648 EGKYDITLSIEDNA
-5662 GNRWE
+5662 GNRKE
-5667 DVREIFIDRTPPN
+5667 EVHEIFIDRTPPN

-5710 SEGNT
+5710 SNGNT

-5992 SATHLRTEPSAA
+5992 SDTHLRTVPSAA

-6009 KVTAYSITL
+6009 KETAYSITL

-6048 SIMFE
+6048 SVMFE

-6081 DVKFIDKDNDFLIKE
+6081 DVKFIDKDDDFLIKE

-6108 VNAMNVRGK
+6108 VNAMNARGK

>member
-40 TTPRGSV
+40 TTPHGSV

-536 EIETTND
+536 EIETTDD

-600 GINNLTFTV
+600 GVNNLTFTV

-617 DFSFSYVIDTIAP
+617 DFSFSYVIDTVAP
-630 VPPTVSLEDYVVL
+630 VPPTVSLEDFVVL

-696 QGAYDIEII
+696 HGAYDIEII

-1028 LSPDSDSGISD
+1028 LSPDSDSGIAD

-1103 EDIAGNKANSAIFDF
+1103 EDIAGNKANSAVFDF

-1378 TKGTGGWT
+1378 TKGTGGWS
-1386 FTPPTSWADGD
+1386 FTPTGAWADGD

-1431 LVNDSGIPDD
+1431 LVNDSGIPND

-1477 SATPGVWDYIWPDD
+1477 SATPGAWDYIWPDD

-1502 ATDEAG
+1502 ATDKAG
-1508 NKATQT
+1508 NKTTQE

-2118 TLLSEPTIVLDNTD
+2118 TLLSEPTIVLDSTD
-2132 DSGTKGDHLTNVNK
+2132 DSGTKGDNLTNVNK

-2315 FTIDTTLSTPVIV
+2315 FTIDTTLSVPVIV
-2328 LDSADDSGVH
+2328 LNSADDTGVQ
-2338 GDNMTNHTQPT
+2338 GDNMTNSTQPT

-2372 TTFDATKDAGGWTF
+2372 TTFDATKGVGGWSF

-2442 TNNVRPHFQVTVPTD
+2442 TNNVRPHFQVKVPTD
-2457 VNVVRLSIDGGKT
+2457 VN
-2470 WFNATQSA
+2470 
-2478 TPGVWDYIWP
+2478 
-2488 DDVADGGYTL
+2488 
-2498 TVEATDEA
+2498 E
-2506 GNKATQTLD
+2506 
-2515 FTIDTTLS
+2515 
-2523 VPTLS
+2523 
-2528 LDSADDSGIAGD
+2528 
-2540 NITNVKTPGFTL
+2540 
-2552 NNIDTDVSR
+2552 
-2561 VIVEVMHNGIK
+2561 
-2572 QEVPLVQTGGQWRFA
+2572 
-2587 PTSDWADGD
+2587 
-2596 YILTVK
+2596 
-2602 VEDRAGNVKQS
+2602 
-2613 APLTVTVDTHIAIDR
+2613 
-2628 IELVNDSGIPGDN
+2628 
-2641 LTNEARPHFQVTVP
+2641 
-2655 ADVNG
+2655 
-2660 VRLSIDGGKTWFD
+2660 
-2673 ATQSATSGV
+2673 
-2682 WDYTWLTNVANGP
+2682 
-2695 HTLMVEASDKAGN
+2695 
-2708 KTTQKLDFTIDTILS
+2708 
-2723 EPTIT
+2723 
-2728 LDSADDSA
+2728 
-2736 AGDNITNVKMPGF
+2736 
-2749 TLGNIDADVT
+2749 
-2759 KVVVTVAHDGKNQQ
+2759 
-2773 IELIK
+2773 
-2778 NGGVWRFTPG
+2778 
-2788 AAWTDGDYTLTVKVE
+2788 
-2803 DKAGNTNY
+2803 
-2811 SAPLTVTIDTQTSI
+2811 
-2825 DRIEL
+2825 
-2830 LNDTGIVGDNLTN
+2830 
-2843 EARPQFHIT
+2843 
-2852 VPTDVN
+2852 
-2858 SVQLSLD
+2858 
-2865 GGINWVNATLTSDG
+2865 
-2879 VWEYIWPTDLVENTY
+2879 
-2894 TLTVKAT
+2894 
-2901 DVAGNTAT
+2901 
-2909 ETLNFIID
+2909 
-2917 TTLSTPTI
+2917 
-2925 TLDSADDSGTAN
+2925 
-2937 DNKTNVKTPGFI
+2937 
-2949 IGGIDSDV
+2949 
-2957 TQVVVQV
+2957 
-2964 MRDGHSE
+2964 
-2971 EVELT
+2971 
-2976 QTNGQWRFVP
+2976 
-2986 GSAWTD
+2986 
-2992 GDYTLTVTV
+2992 
-3001 KDEAGNIRHSA
+3001 
-3012 PLTVT
+3012 
-3017 IDTQI
+3017 
-3022 TIDHIELVNDSGI
+3022 
-3035 PDDNLTNNVRPH
+3035 
-3047 FQVTVPTDVN
+3047 
-3057 VVRLS
+3057 VRLS

-3086 ADVGEGKHTLT
+3086 ADVGEGKHILT
-3097 VEATDKAGNKTT
+3097 VEATDKAGNQTT
-3109 QQLDFIIDTLLSEPT
+3109 QKLDFIIDTMLSEPT
-3124 IVLDNTDD
+3124 IVLDSTDD
-3132 SGTKGDNLTNVN
+3132 SGTKGDNLTNAN
-3144 KPTFLLGN
+3144 KPTFILGN

-3159 VTVEVQHGGTKE
+3159 VTVEVQYGGTKE

-3320 STPTIAMD
+3320 STPTITMD

-3352 IDADAHSVILRIT
+3352 IDSDAQSVILRIT

-3409 QSTPLVVT
+3409 QSTPLIVT

-3471 ATQGIEGVWGYTWP
+3471 AAQGIEGVWGYTWP

-3615 TVDTQIAIDRIELVN
+3615 TVDTQIAIDHIELVN

-3716 ITLLTPTIELAP
+3716 ITLMTPTIELAP

-3851 IHQVDSDVTRV
+3851 IRQVDSDVTRV

-4266 DYTIENTGGNLTF
+4266 DYTIENTGENLTF

-4307 ELRIEIDTQVQID
+4307 ELKIEIDTQVQID

-4533 VTTPRF
+4533 VTKPRF

-4554 INGVSYSVTAN
+4554 INGVSYPVTAN

-4897 DVTIDTEVAE
+4897 DLTIDTEVAE

-5298 DDLITNHNKPVLVGT
+5298 DDLITSHNKPVLVGT

-5380 FIDNPAMVAGS
+5380 FIDNPVMMAGS

-5404 TRPTFSIFGEMNQS
+5404 TRPAFSIYGEMNQS

-5466 SKTLNFTIDTFNT
+5466 SKTLNFTIDTLNT

-5534 VWVNEKGHWQMPV
+5534 VWVNDKGHWQMPV

-5582 IKVFTSELDD
+5582 IQVFTSELDD
-5592 NKSSSKTEWWSNSD
+5592 NKSSSKTDWWSNSST
-5606 LITMRGTGEIGA
+5606 ITMRGMGEIGA

-5626 VTLATAVVAATGRWE
+5626 VTLATAVVAANGQWE
-5641 LSTDKLP
+5641 LSTDQLP
-5648 EGTYDISLVIEDSA
+5648 EGKYDITLSIEDNA
-5662 GNRWE
+5662 GNRKE
-5667 DVREIFIDRTPPN
+5667 EVHEIFIDRTPPN

-5710 SEGNT
+5710 SNGNT

-5928 WNDGNYTLSVTVVD
+5928 WNDGTYTLSVTVVD

-5967 QHDDASDDATA
+5967 QHNDASDDATA

-5992 SATHLRTEPSAA
+5992 SATHLRTVPSVA

-6009 KVTAYSITL
+6009 KETAYSITL

-6048 SIMFE
+6048 SVMFE

-6081 DVKFIDKDNDFLIKE
+6081 DVKFIDKDDDFLIKE

-6108 VNAMNVRGK
+6108 VNAMNARGK
-6117 TEDDIND
+6117 AEDDIND

>member
-40 TTPRGSV
+40 TTPHGSV

-120 QLDDAENAKKEA
+120 QLDEAENAKKEA

-427 TDTIA
+427 TDTIS

-536 EIETTND
+536 EIETTDD

-600 GINNLTFTV
+600 GVNNLTFTV

-617 DFSFSYVIDTIAP
+617 DFSFSYVIDTVAP
-630 VPPTVSLEDYVVL
+630 VPPTVSLEDFVVL

-664 STILLMRDG
+664 FTILLMRDG

-960 KLYIDGALIAE
+960 KLYVDGALIAE
-971 VRTNKDGRWE
+971 VRTNKNGRWE

-1028 LSPDSDSGISD
+1028 LSPDSDSGIAD

-1103 EDIAGNKANSAIFDF
+1103 EDIAGNKANSAVFDF

-1178 LSHLNGSWLFIPGNT
+1178 LSHLNGSWLFTPGNT

-1202 VKVEDKAGNTN
+1202 VKVEDKAGNTS

-1317 AVDTTLSVPVIVLD
+1317 AVDTTLSVPVIVLN
-1331 SADDTGIQGD
+1331 SADDTGVQGD
-1341 NMTNSTQPTFA
+1341 NMTNRTQPTFA

-1378 TKGTGGWT
+1378 TKGT
-1386 FTPPTSWADGD
+1386 
-1397 YTLSVSV
+1397 
-1404 EDKAG
+1404 
-1409 NTSHSASLTVTVD
+1409 
-1422 TQIAINNIE
+1422 
-1431 LVNDSGIPDD
+1431 
-1441 NLTNNV
+1441 
-1447 RPHFQVTVPTDVNV
+1447 
-1461 VRLSIDGGKT
+1461 
-1471 WFNATQ
+1471 
-1477 SATPGVWDYIWPDD
+1477 
-1491 VADGGY
+1491 
-1497 TLTVE
+1497 
-1502 ATDEAG
+1502 
-1508 NKATQT
+1508 
-1514 LDFTID
+1514 
-1520 TTLSVPTLSLDSAD
+1520 
-1534 DSGIAGDNITN
+1534 
-1545 VKTPGFTLNN
+1545 
-1555 IDTDVSRVIV
+1555 
-1565 EVMHNGIKQ
+1565 
-1574 EVPLVQTGG
+1574 
-1583 QWRFAPTSDWADGD
+1583 
-1597 YILTVKV
+1597 
-1604 EDRAGNVKQSAPLTV
+1604 
-1619 TVDTHIAIDRIELV
+1619 
-1633 NDSGIPGDNLTNE
+1633 
-1646 ARPHFQVTVPAD
+1646 
-1658 VNGVRLSIDGGKT
+1658 
-1671 WFDATQSATSGVWD
+1671 
-1685 YTWLTNVANGPHTL
+1685 
-1699 MVEASDKAGNK
+1699 
-1710 TTQKLDFTIDTI
+1710 
-1722 LSEPTITLD
+1722 
-1731 SADDS
+1731 
-1736 AAGDNITNVKMPGFT
+1736 
-1751 LGNIDADVTKVVVT
+1751 
-1765 VAHDGKNQQIELI
+1765 
-1778 KNGGVWR
+1778 
-1785 FTPGAA
+1785 
-1791 WTDGDYTLTV
+1791 
-1801 KVEDKAGNTNYSAPL
+1801 
-1816 TVTIDTQTSID
+1816 
-1827 RIELLN
+1827 
-1833 DTGIVGDN
+1833 
-1841 LTNEARPQFHI
+1841 
-1852 TVPTDVNSVQLSLDG
+1852 
-1867 GINWV
+1867 
-1872 NATLTSD
+1872 
-1879 GVWEYIWPTDLVEN
+1879 
-1893 TYTLTVKA
+1893 
-1901 TDVAGNTATETLN
+1901 
-1914 FIIDTTLSTPTITL
+1914 
-1928 DSADD
+1928 
-1933 SGTANDNKTNV
+1933 
-1944 KTPGFIIGGIDSD
+1944 
-1957 VTQVVVQV
+1957 
-1965 MRDGHSEEVEL
+1965 
-1976 TQTNGQWRFVPGSA
+1976 
-1990 WTDGDYT
+1990 
-1997 LTVTVKDEAG
+1997 
-2007 NIRHSAPLTVT
+2007 
-2018 IDTQIT
+2018 
-2024 IDHIELVNDSGIPD
+2024 
-2038 DNLTNNVRPHFQVT
+2038 
-2052 VPTDV
+2052 
-2057 NVVRLSIDG
+2057 
-2066 GKTWFNA
+2066 
-2073 TQSATPGVWDYTWL
+2073 
-2087 ADVGEGKHT
+2087 
-2096 LTVEATDKAGNKTTQ
+2096 
-2111 QLDFIID
+2111 
-2118 TLLSEPTIVLDNTD
+2118 
-2132 DSGTKGDHLTNVNK
+2132 
-2146 PTFLLGN
+2146 
-2153 IDADARYVTVE
+2153 
-2164 VQHGGTKE
+2164 
-2172 VLTATKDA
+2172 
-2180 TGNWSVTPT
+2180 
-2189 GTWADGDYTLTVR
+2189 
-2202 VEDEAGNEKHSASL
+2202 
-2216 TVTVDTQITIDVIEL
+2216 
-2231 VNDNGIPGDNM
+2231 
-2242 TNDAHPQFRVT
+2242 
-2253 VPGDVNEVSL
+2253 
-2263 SIDGGVTWVK
+2263 
-2273 ATQSATPGVWNY
+2273 
-2285 TWPGTVPDGDYT
+2285 
-2297 LNVKATDN
+2297 
-2305 AGNTVTETLH
+2305 
-2315 FTIDTTLSTPVIV
+2315 
-2328 LDSADDSGVH
+2328 
-2338 GDNMTNHTQPT
+2338 
-2349 FALQHIDDDAVRVT
+2349 
-2363 VSVEHGGVT
+2363 
-2372 TTFDATKDAGGWTF
+2372 GGWTF

-2478 TPGVWDYIWP
+2478 TPGVWDY
-2488 DDVADGGYTL
+2488 
-2498 TVEATDEA
+2498 
-2506 GNKATQTLD
+2506 
-2515 FTIDTTLS
+2515 
-2523 VPTLS
+2523 
-2528 LDSADDSGIAGD
+2528 
-2540 NITNVKTPGFTL
+2540 
-2552 NNIDTDVSR
+2552 
-2561 VIVEVMHNGIK
+2561 
-2572 QEVPLVQTGGQWRFA
+2572 
-2587 PTSDWADGD
+2587 
-2596 YILTVK
+2596 
-2602 VEDRAGNVKQS
+2602 
-2613 APLTVTVDTHIAIDR
+2613 
-2628 IELVNDSGIPGDN
+2628 
-2641 LTNEARPHFQVTVP
+2641 
-2655 ADVNG
+2655 
-2660 VRLSIDGGKTWFD
+2660 
-2673 ATQSATSGV
+2673 
-2682 WDYTWLTNVANGP
+2682 
-2695 HTLMVEASDKAGN
+2695 
-2708 KTTQKLDFTIDTILS
+2708 
-2723 EPTIT
+2723 
-2728 LDSADDSA
+2728 
-2736 AGDNITNVKMPGF
+2736 
-2749 TLGNIDADVT
+2749 
-2759 KVVVTVAHDGKNQQ
+2759 
-2773 IELIK
+2773 
-2778 NGGVWRFTPG
+2778 
-2788 AAWTDGDYTLTVKVE
+2788 
-2803 DKAGNTNY
+2803 
-2811 SAPLTVTIDTQTSI
+2811 
-2825 DRIEL
+2825 
-2830 LNDTGIVGDNLTN
+2830 
-2843 EARPQFHIT
+2843 
-2852 VPTDVN
+2852 
-2858 SVQLSLD
+2858 
-2865 GGINWVNATLTSDG
+2865 
-2879 VWEYIWPTDLVENTY
+2879 
-2894 TLTVKAT
+2894 
-2901 DVAGNTAT
+2901 
-2909 ETLNFIID
+2909 
-2917 TTLSTPTI
+2917 
-2925 TLDSADDSGTAN
+2925 
-2937 DNKTNVKTPGFI
+2937 
-2949 IGGIDSDV
+2949 
-2957 TQVVVQV
+2957 
-2964 MRDGHSE
+2964 
-2971 EVELT
+2971 
-2976 QTNGQWRFVP
+2976 
-2986 GSAWTD
+2986 
-2992 GDYTLTVTV
+2992 
-3001 KDEAGNIRHSA
+3001 
-3012 PLTVT
+3012 
-3017 IDTQI
+3017 
-3022 TIDHIELVNDSGI
+3022 
-3035 PDDNLTNNVRPH
+3035 
-3047 FQVTVPTDVN
+3047 
-3057 VVRLS
+3057 
-3062 IDGGKTWFN
+3062 
-3071 ATQSATPGVWDYTWL
+3071 TWL

-3097 VEATDKAGNKTT
+3097 VEATDKAGNQTT

-3152 IDADARY
+3152 IDVDARY
-3159 VTVEVQHGGTKE
+3159 VTVEVLHGGTKE

-3615 TVDTQIAIDRIELVN
+3615 TVDTQIAIDHIELVN

-3693 TLTVEVTD
+3693 TLIVEVTD
-3701 GAGNKMTETLNFTID
+3701 GAGNKMTGTLDFTID

-3851 IHQVDSDVTRV
+3851 IRQIDSDVTRV

-3902 VEDLAGNVKESAPF
+3902 VEDLAGNVKESAPL

-4172 KGGDGRWIFNVGS
+4172 KGGDGRWIFNVSS

-4261 HIDGR
+4261 HLDGR
-4266 DYTIENTGGNLTF
+4266 DYTIENKGGNLTF

-4307 ELRIEIDTQVQID
+4307 ELQIEIDTQVQID

-4372 GQWEFTAGS
+4372 GQWQFTAGS
-4381 ALPDGHYTLHVQ
+4381 ALSDGHYTLHVQ

-4442 ISAREPLQSVTVI
+4442 ISAREQLQSVTVI

-4554 INGVSYSVTAN
+4554 INGVSYPVTAN

-4610 VSVRMEPASDTGNS
+4610 VSVRMEPASDTGSS

-4660 LKQTITVGADGN
+4660 LKHTITVGADGN

-4718 SDPSIDDQHEAT
+4718 SDPSIDDQYEAT
-4730 SLRPEFKGFAEAFS
+4730 SLRPEFKGLAEAFS

-5076 KAGNSQQKEILIEH
+5076 KAGNSQQKDILIEH

-5236 VEADGTWRAPILLQD
+5236 VEADGSWRAPILLQD

-5256 IHFSITDVAGNTE
+5256 IHFSITDVAGNTQ
-5269 VSKDYS
+5269 VSKNYS

-5346 ALKDGEYSIRVVAED
+5346 ALKDSEYSIRVVAED

-5582 IKVFTSELDD
+5582 IQVFTSELDD
-5592 NKSSSKTEWWSNSD
+5592 NKSSSKTDWWSNSST
-5606 LITMRGTGEIGA
+5606 ITMRGMGEIGA

-5626 VTLATAVVAATGRWE
+5626 VTLATAVVAANGQWE
-5641 LSTDKLP
+5641 LSTDQLP
-5648 EGTYDISLVIEDSA
+5648 EGKYDITLSIEDNA
-5662 GNRWE
+5662 GNRKE
-5667 DVREIFIDRTPPN
+5667 EVHEIFIDRTPPN

-5710 SEGNT
+5710 SNGNT

-5869 DNGASDS
+5869 DNGVSDS

-5902 VTHNGVTD
+5902 VTHNSVTD
-5910 IYQATQGADG
+5910 TYQATQGADG

-5928 WNDGNYTLSVTVVD
+5928 WNDGTYTLSVTVVD

-5967 QHDDASDDATA
+5967 QHDDASDDATP

-5992 SATHLRTEPSAA
+5992 SDTHLRTVPSAA

-6009 KVTAYSITL
+6009 KETAYSITL
-6018 LNADSGDEIDRSISQ
+6018 LNANSGDEIDRSISQ

-6048 SIMFE
+6048 SVMFE

-6081 DVKFIDKDNDFLIKE
+6081 DVKFIDKDDDFLIKE

-6108 VNAMNVRGK
+6108 VNAMNARGK

>member
-427 TDTIA
+427 TDTIP

-1066 AMSDTQIGVATQQP
+1066 AASDTQIGVATQQP

-1103 EDIAGNKANSAIFDF
+1103 EDIAGNKANSAVFDF

-1257 TDVNEVRLS
+1257 TDVNEVSLS

-1378 TKGTGGWT
+1378 TKGTGGWS
-1386 FTPPTSWADGD
+1386 FTPTGAWADGD

-1431 LVNDSGIPDD
+1431 LVNDSGIPND

-1477 SATPGVWDYIWPDD
+1477 SATPGAWDYIWPDD

-1502 ATDEAG
+1502 ATDKAG
-1508 NKATQT
+1508 NKTTQE

-2018 IDTQIT
+2018 IDTQIA

-2038 DNLTNNVRPHFQVT
+2038 DNLTNEARPHFQVT

-2118 TLLSEPTIVLDNTD
+2118 TMLSEPTIVLDNTD
-2132 DSGTKGDHLTNVNK
+2132 DSGTKGDNLTNVNK

-2216 TVTVDTQITIDVIEL
+2216 TVTVDTQITIDAIEL

-2315 FTIDTTLSTPVIV
+2315 FTIDTTLSVPVIV
-2328 LDSADDSGVH
+2328 LNSADDTGVQ
-2338 GDNMTNHTQPT
+2338 GDNMTNSSQPT

-2372 TTFDATKDAGGWTF
+2372 TTFDATKGVGGWSF

-2442 TNNVRPHFQVTVPTD
+2442 TNNVRPHFQVKVPTD
-2457 VNVVRLSIDGGKT
+2457 VN
-2470 WFNATQSA
+2470 
-2478 TPGVWDYIWP
+2478 
-2488 DDVADGGYTL
+2488 
-2498 TVEATDEA
+2498 E
-2506 GNKATQTLD
+2506 
-2515 FTIDTTLS
+2515 
-2523 VPTLS
+2523 
-2528 LDSADDSGIAGD
+2528 
-2540 NITNVKTPGFTL
+2540 
-2552 NNIDTDVSR
+2552 
-2561 VIVEVMHNGIK
+2561 
-2572 QEVPLVQTGGQWRFA
+2572 
-2587 PTSDWADGD
+2587 
-2596 YILTVK
+2596 
-2602 VEDRAGNVKQS
+2602 
-2613 APLTVTVDTHIAIDR
+2613 
-2628 IELVNDSGIPGDN
+2628 
-2641 LTNEARPHFQVTVP
+2641 
-2655 ADVNG
+2655 
-2660 VRLSIDGGKTWFD
+2660 
-2673 ATQSATSGV
+2673 
-2682 WDYTWLTNVANGP
+2682 
-2695 HTLMVEASDKAGN
+2695 
-2708 KTTQKLDFTIDTILS
+2708 
-2723 EPTIT
+2723 
-2728 LDSADDSA
+2728 
-2736 AGDNITNVKMPGF
+2736 
-2749 TLGNIDADVT
+2749 
-2759 KVVVTVAHDGKNQQ
+2759 
-2773 IELIK
+2773 
-2778 NGGVWRFTPG
+2778 
-2788 AAWTDGDYTLTVKVE
+2788 
-2803 DKAGNTNY
+2803 
-2811 SAPLTVTIDTQTSI
+2811 
-2825 DRIEL
+2825 
-2830 LNDTGIVGDNLTN
+2830 
-2843 EARPQFHIT
+2843 
-2852 VPTDVN
+2852 
-2858 SVQLSLD
+2858 
-2865 GGINWVNATLTSDG
+2865 
-2879 VWEYIWPTDLVENTY
+2879 
-2894 TLTVKAT
+2894 
-2901 DVAGNTAT
+2901 
-2909 ETLNFIID
+2909 
-2917 TTLSTPTI
+2917 
-2925 TLDSADDSGTAN
+2925 
-2937 DNKTNVKTPGFI
+2937 
-2949 IGGIDSDV
+2949 
-2957 TQVVVQV
+2957 
-2964 MRDGHSE
+2964 
-2971 EVELT
+2971 
-2976 QTNGQWRFVP
+2976 
-2986 GSAWTD
+2986 
-2992 GDYTLTVTV
+2992 
-3001 KDEAGNIRHSA
+3001 
-3012 PLTVT
+3012 
-3017 IDTQI
+3017 
-3022 TIDHIELVNDSGI
+3022 
-3035 PDDNLTNNVRPH
+3035 
-3047 FQVTVPTDVN
+3047 
-3057 VVRLS
+3057 VRLS

-3097 VEATDKAGNKTT
+3097 VEATDKAGNQTT
-3109 QQLDFIIDTLLSEPT
+3109 QKLDFIIDTMLSEPT
-3124 IVLDNTDD
+3124 IVLDSTDD
-3132 SGTKGDNLTNVN
+3132 SGTKGDNLTNAN
-3144 KPTFLLGN
+3144 KPTFILGN

-3159 VTVEVQHGGTKE
+3159 VTVEVQYGGTKE

-3192 DGDYTLTVRVEDD
+3192 DGDYMLTVRVEDD

-3320 STPTIAMD
+3320 STPTITMD

-3352 IDADAHSVILRIT
+3352 IDSDAQSVILRIT

-3409 QSTPLVVT
+3409 QSTPLIVT

-3471 ATQGIEGVWGYTWP
+3471 AAQGIEGVWGYTWP

-3615 TVDTQIAIDRIELVN
+3615 TVDTQIAIDHIELVN

-3716 ITLLTPTIELAP
+3716 ITLMTPTIELAP

-4307 ELRIEIDTQVQID
+4307 ELKIEIDTQVQID

-4467 GNKWLFTP
+4467 DNKWLFTP

-4533 VTTPRF
+4533 VTKPRF

-4554 INGVSYSVTAN
+4554 INGVSYPVTAN

-4897 DVTIDTEVAE
+4897 DLTIDTEVAE

-5236 VEADGTWRAPILLQD
+5236 VEADGTWRALILLQD

-5298 DDLITNHNKPVLVGT
+5298 DDLITSHNKPVLVGT

-5380 FIDNPAMVAGS
+5380 FIDNPVMMAGS

-5404 TRPTFSIFGEMNQS
+5404 TRPAFSIYGEMNQS

-5466 SKTLNFTIDTFNT
+5466 SKTLNFTIDTLNT

-5582 IKVFTSELDD
+5582 IQVFTSELDD
-5592 NKSSSKTEWWSNSD
+5592 NKSSSKTDWWSNSST
-5606 LITMRGTGEIGA
+5606 ITMRGMGEIGA

-5626 VTLATAVVAATGRWE
+5626 VTLATAVVAANGQWE
-5641 LSTDKLP
+5641 LSTDQLP
-5648 EGTYDISLVIEDSA
+5648 EGKYDITLSIEDNA
-5662 GNRWE
+5662 GNRKE
-5667 DVREIFIDRTPPN
+5667 EVHEIFIDRTPPN

-5710 SEGNT
+5710 SNGNT

-5753 PLDIMKEV
+5753 SLDIMKEV

-5869 DNGASDS
+5869 DNGVSDS

-5910 IYQATQGADG
+5910 TYQATQGADG

-5928 WNDGNYTLSVTVVD
+5928 WNDGTYTLSVTVVD

-5967 QHDDASDDATA
+5967 QHDDASDDATP
-5978 TAVTPPE
+5978 TAVTPLE

-5992 SATHLRTEPSAA
+5992 SDTHLRTVPSAA

-6009 KVTAYSITL
+6009 KETAYSITL

-6048 SIMFE
+6048 SVMFE

-6108 VNAMNVRGK
+6108 VNAMNARGK
-6117 TEDDIND
+6117 AEDDIND

>member
-427 TDTIA
+427 TDTIP

-536 EIETTND
+536 EIETTDD

-630 VPPTVSLEDYVVL
+630 VPPTVSLEDFVVL

-1028 LSPDSDSGISD
+1028 LSPDSDSGIAD

-1066 AMSDTQIGVATQQP
+1066 AASDTQIGVATQQP

-1103 EDIAGNKANSAIFDF
+1103 EDIAGNKANSAVFDF

-1378 TKGTGGWT
+1378 TKGTGGWS
-1386 FTPPTSWADGD
+1386 FTPTGAWADGD

-1431 LVNDSGIPDD
+1431 LVNDSGIPND

-1477 SATPGVWDYIWPDD
+1477 SATPGAWDYIWPDD

-1502 ATDEAG
+1502 ATDKAG
-1508 NKATQT
+1508 NKTTQE

-1534 DSGIAGDNITN
+1534 DSGIAGDNITS

-1633 NDSGIPGDNLTNE
+1633 NDSGIPDDNLTNE

-1699 MVEASDKAGNK
+1699 MVEATDKAGNK
-1710 TTQKLDFTIDTI
+1710 TTQKLDFIIDTL

-2018 IDTQIT
+2018 IDTQIA

-2038 DNLTNNVRPHFQVT
+2038 DNLTNEARPHFQVT

-2118 TLLSEPTIVLDNTD
+2118 TLLSEPTIVLDSTD
-2132 DSGTKGDHLTNVNK
+2132 DSGTKGDNLTNVNK

-2328 LDSADDSGVH
+2328 LDSADDTGIQ
-2338 GDNMTNHTQPT
+2338 GDNMTNRTQPT
-2349 FALQHIDDDAVRVT
+2349 FNLQHIDDDAVRVT

-2372 TTFDATKDAGGWTF
+2372 TTFDATKGTGGWTF
-2386 TPTGAWADGDYTLSV
+2386 TPPTSWGAGDYTLSV

-2457 VNVVRLSIDGGKT
+2457 VNEVRLSIDGGKT
-2470 WFNATQSA
+2470 WFNATQS
-2478 TPGVWDYIWP
+2478 V
-2488 DDVADGGYTL
+2488 
-2498 TVEATDEA
+2498 
-2506 GNKATQTLD
+2506 
-2515 FTIDTTLS
+2515 
-2523 VPTLS
+2523 
-2528 LDSADDSGIAGD
+2528 
-2540 NITNVKTPGFTL
+2540 
-2552 NNIDTDVSR
+2552 
-2561 VIVEVMHNGIK
+2561 
-2572 QEVPLVQTGGQWRFA
+2572 
-2587 PTSDWADGD
+2587 
-2596 YILTVK
+2596 
-2602 VEDRAGNVKQS
+2602 
-2613 APLTVTVDTHIAIDR
+2613 
-2628 IELVNDSGIPGDN
+2628 
-2641 LTNEARPHFQVTVP
+2641 
-2655 ADVNG
+2655 
-2660 VRLSIDGGKTWFD
+2660 
-2673 ATQSATSGV
+2673 
-2682 WDYTWLTNVANGP
+2682 
-2695 HTLMVEASDKAGN
+2695 
-2708 KTTQKLDFTIDTILS
+2708 
-2723 EPTIT
+2723 
-2728 LDSADDSA
+2728 
-2736 AGDNITNVKMPGF
+2736 
-2749 TLGNIDADVT
+2749 
-2759 KVVVTVAHDGKNQQ
+2759 
-2773 IELIK
+2773 
-2778 NGGVWRFTPG
+2778 
-2788 AAWTDGDYTLTVKVE
+2788 
-2803 DKAGNTNY
+2803 
-2811 SAPLTVTIDTQTSI
+2811 
-2825 DRIEL
+2825 
-2830 LNDTGIVGDNLTN
+2830 
-2843 EARPQFHIT
+2843 
-2852 VPTDVN
+2852 
-2858 SVQLSLD
+2858 
-2865 GGINWVNATLTSDG
+2865 
-2879 VWEYIWPTDLVENTY
+2879 
-2894 TLTVKAT
+2894 
-2901 DVAGNTAT
+2901 
-2909 ETLNFIID
+2909 
-2917 TTLSTPTI
+2917 
-2925 TLDSADDSGTAN
+2925 
-2937 DNKTNVKTPGFI
+2937 
-2949 IGGIDSDV
+2949 
-2957 TQVVVQV
+2957 
-2964 MRDGHSE
+2964 
-2971 EVELT
+2971 
-2976 QTNGQWRFVP
+2976 
-2986 GSAWTD
+2986 
-2992 GDYTLTVTV
+2992 
-3001 KDEAGNIRHSA
+3001 
-3012 PLTVT
+3012 
-3017 IDTQI
+3017 
-3022 TIDHIELVNDSGI
+3022 
-3035 PDDNLTNNVRPH
+3035 
-3047 FQVTVPTDVN
+3047 
-3057 VVRLS
+3057 
-3062 IDGGKTWFN
+3062 
-3071 ATQSATPGVWDYTWL
+3071 TPGVWDYTWL

-3097 VEATDKAGNKTT
+3097 VEATDKAGNQTT
-3109 QQLDFIIDTLLSEPT
+3109 QKLDFIIDTMLSEPT
-3124 IVLDNTDD
+3124 IVLDSTDD
-3132 SGTKGDNLTNVN
+3132 SGTKGDNLTNAN
-3144 KPTFLLGN
+3144 KPTFILGN

-3159 VTVEVQHGGTKE
+3159 VTVEVLHGGTKE

-3278 GIWDYT
+3278 GIWNYT

-3851 IHQVDSDVTRV
+3851 IRQVDSDVTRV

-4307 ELRIEIDTQVQID
+4307 ELKIEIDTQVQID

-4533 VTTPRF
+4533 VTKPRF

-4554 INGVSYSVTAN
+4554 INGVSYPVTAN

-4897 DVTIDTEVAE
+4897 DLTIDTEVAE

-5076 KAGNSQQKEILIEH
+5076 KAGNSQQKDILIEH

-5380 FIDNPAMVAGS
+5380 FIDNPVMMAGS

-5404 TRPTFSIFGEMNQS
+5404 TRPAFSIYGEMNQS

-5466 SKTLNFTIDTFNT
+5466 SKTLNFTIDTLNT

-5582 IKVFTSELDD
+5582 IQVFTSELDD
-5592 NKSSSKTEWWSNSD
+5592 NKSSSKTDWWSNSST
-5606 LITMRGTGEIGA
+5606 ITMRGMGEIGA

-5626 VTLATAVVAATGRWE
+5626 VTLATAVVAANGQWE
-5641 LSTDKLP
+5641 LSTDQLP
-5648 EGTYDISLVIEDSA
+5648 EGKYDITLSIEDNA
-5662 GNRWE
+5662 GNRKE
-5667 DVREIFIDRTPPN
+5667 EVHEIFIDRTPPN

-5710 SEGNT
+5710 SNGNT

-5753 PLDIMKEV
+5753 SLDIMKEV

-5869 DNGASDS
+5869 DNGVSDS

-5910 IYQATQGADG
+5910 TYQATQGADG

-5928 WNDGNYTLSVTVVD
+5928 WNDGTYTLSVTVVD

-5967 QHDDASDDATA
+5967 QHDDASDDATP
-5978 TAVTPPE
+5978 TAVTPLE

-5992 SATHLRTEPSAA
+5992 SDTHLRTVPSAA

-6009 KVTAYSITL
+6009 KETAYSITL

-6048 SIMFE
+6048 SVMFE

-6108 VNAMNVRGK
+6108 VNAMNARGK
-6117 TEDDIND
+6117 AEDDIND

>member
-120 QLDDAENAKKEA
+120 QLDDTENAKKEA

-427 TDTIA
+427 TDTIP

-630 VPPTVSLEDYVVL
+630 VPPTVSLEDFVVL

-1028 LSPDSDSGISD
+1028 LSPDSDSGIAD

-1103 EDIAGNKANSAIFDF
+1103 EDIAGNKANSAVFDF

-1178 LSHLNGSWLFIPGNT
+1178 LSHLNGSWLFTPGNT

-1202 VKVEDKAGNTN
+1202 VKVEDKAGNTS

-1317 AVDTTLSVPVIVLD
+1317 AVDTTLSVPVIVLN
-1331 SADDTGIQGD
+1331 SADDTGVQGD
-1341 NMTNSTQPTFA
+1341 NMTNRTQPTFA

-1477 SATPGVWDYIWPDD
+1477 SATPGAWDYIWPDD

-1502 ATDEAG
+1502 ATDKAG
-1508 NKATQT
+1508 NKTTQE

-1710 TTQKLDFTIDTI
+1710 TTQKLDFIIDTL

-2118 TLLSEPTIVLDNTD
+2118 TLLSEPTIVLDSTD
-2132 DSGTKGDHLTNVNK
+2132 DSGTKGDNLTNVNK

-2315 FTIDTTLSTPVIV
+2315 FTIDTTLSVPVIV
-2328 LDSADDSGVH
+2328 LNSADDTGVQ
-2338 GDNMTNHTQPT
+2338 GDNMTNSTQPT

-2372 TTFDATKDAGGWTF
+2372 TTFDATKGVGGWSF

-2442 TNNVRPHFQVTVPTD
+2442 TNNVRPHFQVKVPTD
-2457 VNVVRLSIDGGKT
+2457 VN
-2470 WFNATQSA
+2470 
-2478 TPGVWDYIWP
+2478 
-2488 DDVADGGYTL
+2488 
-2498 TVEATDEA
+2498 E
-2506 GNKATQTLD
+2506 
-2515 FTIDTTLS
+2515 
-2523 VPTLS
+2523 
-2528 LDSADDSGIAGD
+2528 
-2540 NITNVKTPGFTL
+2540 
-2552 NNIDTDVSR
+2552 
-2561 VIVEVMHNGIK
+2561 
-2572 QEVPLVQTGGQWRFA
+2572 
-2587 PTSDWADGD
+2587 
-2596 YILTVK
+2596 
-2602 VEDRAGNVKQS
+2602 
-2613 APLTVTVDTHIAIDR
+2613 
-2628 IELVNDSGIPGDN
+2628 
-2641 LTNEARPHFQVTVP
+2641 
-2655 ADVNG
+2655 
-2660 VRLSIDGGKTWFD
+2660 
-2673 ATQSATSGV
+2673 
-2682 WDYTWLTNVANGP
+2682 
-2695 HTLMVEASDKAGN
+2695 
-2708 KTTQKLDFTIDTILS
+2708 
-2723 EPTIT
+2723 
-2728 LDSADDSA
+2728 
-2736 AGDNITNVKMPGF
+2736 
-2749 TLGNIDADVT
+2749 
-2759 KVVVTVAHDGKNQQ
+2759 
-2773 IELIK
+2773 
-2778 NGGVWRFTPG
+2778 
-2788 AAWTDGDYTLTVKVE
+2788 
-2803 DKAGNTNY
+2803 
-2811 SAPLTVTIDTQTSI
+2811 
-2825 DRIEL
+2825 
-2830 LNDTGIVGDNLTN
+2830 
-2843 EARPQFHIT
+2843 
-2852 VPTDVN
+2852 
-2858 SVQLSLD
+2858 
-2865 GGINWVNATLTSDG
+2865 
-2879 VWEYIWPTDLVENTY
+2879 
-2894 TLTVKAT
+2894 
-2901 DVAGNTAT
+2901 
-2909 ETLNFIID
+2909 
-2917 TTLSTPTI
+2917 
-2925 TLDSADDSGTAN
+2925 
-2937 DNKTNVKTPGFI
+2937 
-2949 IGGIDSDV
+2949 
-2957 TQVVVQV
+2957 
-2964 MRDGHSE
+2964 
-2971 EVELT
+2971 
-2976 QTNGQWRFVP
+2976 
-2986 GSAWTD
+2986 
-2992 GDYTLTVTV
+2992 
-3001 KDEAGNIRHSA
+3001 
-3012 PLTVT
+3012 
-3017 IDTQI
+3017 
-3022 TIDHIELVNDSGI
+3022 
-3035 PDDNLTNNVRPH
+3035 
-3047 FQVTVPTDVN
+3047 
-3057 VVRLS
+3057 VRLS

-3097 VEATDKAGNKTT
+3097 VEATDKAGNQTT
-3109 QQLDFIIDTLLSEPT
+3109 QKLDFIIDTMLSEPT
-3124 IVLDNTDD
+3124 IVLDSTDD
-3132 SGTKGDNLTNVN
+3132 SGTKGDNLTNAN
-3144 KPTFLLGN
+3144 KPTFILGN

-3159 VTVEVQHGGTKE
+3159 VTVEVQYGGTKE

-3320 STPTIAMD
+3320 STPTITMD

-3352 IDADAHSVILRIT
+3352 IDSDAQSVILRIT

-3409 QSTPLVVT
+3409 QSTPLIVT

-3471 ATQGIEGVWGYTWP
+3471 AAQGIEGVWGYTWP

-3615 TVDTQIAIDRIELVN
+3615 TVDTQIAIDHIELVN

-3716 ITLLTPTIELAP
+3716 ITLMTPTIELAP

-3851 IHQVDSDVTRV
+3851 IRQVDSDVTRV

-4307 ELRIEIDTQVQID
+4307 ELKIEIDTQVQID

-4533 VTTPRF
+4533 VTKPRF

-4554 INGVSYSVTAN
+4554 INGVSYPVTAN

-4831 TPTLIGSTL
+4831 TPTLVGNTL
-4840 PNTIVSIYV
+4840 PNAIVSIYV

-4963 ALGNDGNYELTFKVE
+4963 ALGNDGNYVLTFKVE

-5035 LTIRNPQGVVIAT
+5035 LTIRSPQGVVIAT

-5076 KAGNSQQKEILIEH
+5076 KAGNSQQKDILIEH

-5346 ALKDGEYSIRVVAED
+5346 VLKDGEYSIRVVAED

-5404 TRPTFSIFGEMNQS
+5404 TRPTFSISGEMNQS

-5582 IKVFTSELDD
+5582 IQVFTSELDD
-5592 NKSSSKTEWWSNSD
+5592 NKSSSKTDWWSNSST
-5606 LITMRGTGEIGA
+5606 ITMRGMGEIGA

-5626 VTLATAVVAATGRWE
+5626 VTLATAVVAANGQWE
-5641 LSTDKLP
+5641 LSTDQLP
-5648 EGTYDISLVIEDSA
+5648 EGKYDITLSIEDNA
-5662 GNRWE
+5662 GNRKE
-5667 DVREIFIDRTPPN
+5667 EVHEIFIDRTPPN

-5710 SEGNT
+5710 SNGNT

-5753 PLDIMKEV
+5753 SLDIMKEV

-5869 DNGASDS
+5869 DNGVSDS

-5910 IYQATQGADG
+5910 TYQATQGADG

-5928 WNDGNYTLSVTVVD
+5928 WNDGTYTLSVTVVD

-5992 SATHLRTEPSAA
+5992 SATHLRTVPSAA

-6009 KVTAYSITL
+6009 KETAYSITL

-6108 VNAMNVRGK
+6108 VNAMNARGK

>member
-246 AAESNS
+246 ATESNS

-617 DFSFSYVIDTIAP
+617 DFSFSYVIDTVAP
-630 VPPTVSLEDYVVL
+630 VPPTVSLEDFVVL

-1028 LSPDSDSGISD
+1028 LSPDSDSGVSD

-1066 AMSDTQIGVATQQP
+1066 AASDTQIGVATQQP

-1103 EDIAGNKANSAIFDF
+1103 EDIAGNKANSAVFDF

-1202 VKVEDKAGNTN
+1202 VKVEDKAGNTS

-1378 TKGTGGWT
+1378 TKGTGGWS
-1386 FTPPTSWADGD
+1386 FTPTGAWADGD

-1431 LVNDSGIPDD
+1431 LVNDSGIPND

-1477 SATPGVWDYIWPDD
+1477 SATPGAWDYIWPDD

-1502 ATDEAG
+1502 ATDKAG
-1508 NKATQT
+1508 NKTTQE

-1633 NDSGIPGDNLTNE
+1633 NDSVIPGDNLTNE

-2118 TLLSEPTIVLDNTD
+2118 TLLSEPTIVLDSTD
-2132 DSGTKGDHLTNVNK
+2132 DSGTKGDNLTNVNK

-2315 FTIDTTLSTPVIV
+2315 FTIDTTLSVPVIV
-2328 LDSADDSGVH
+2328 LNSADDTGVQ
-2338 GDNMTNHTQPT
+2338 GDNMTNSTQPT

-2372 TTFDATKDAGGWTF
+2372 TTFDATKGTGGWSF

-2430 LVNDSGIPDDNL
+2430 LVNDSGIPN
-2442 TNNVRPHFQVTVPTD
+2442 
-2457 VNVVRLSIDGGKT
+2457 
-2470 WFNATQSA
+2470 
-2478 TPGVWDYIWP
+2478 
-2488 DDVADGGYTL
+2488 
-2498 TVEATDEA
+2498 
-2506 GNKATQTLD
+2506 
-2515 FTIDTTLS
+2515 
-2523 VPTLS
+2523 
-2528 LDSADDSGIAGD
+2528 
-2540 NITNVKTPGFTL
+2540 
-2552 NNIDTDVSR
+2552 
-2561 VIVEVMHNGIK
+2561 
-2572 QEVPLVQTGGQWRFA
+2572 
-2587 PTSDWADGD
+2587 
-2596 YILTVK
+2596 
-2602 VEDRAGNVKQS
+2602 
-2613 APLTVTVDTHIAIDR
+2613 
-2628 IELVNDSGIPGDN
+2628 
-2641 LTNEARPHFQVTVP
+2641 
-2655 ADVNG
+2655 
-2660 VRLSIDGGKTWFD
+2660 
-2673 ATQSATSGV
+2673 
-2682 WDYTWLTNVANGP
+2682 
-2695 HTLMVEASDKAGN
+2695 
-2708 KTTQKLDFTIDTILS
+2708 
-2723 EPTIT
+2723 
-2728 LDSADDSA
+2728 
-2736 AGDNITNVKMPGF
+2736 
-2749 TLGNIDADVT
+2749 
-2759 KVVVTVAHDGKNQQ
+2759 
-2773 IELIK
+2773 
-2778 NGGVWRFTPG
+2778 
-2788 AAWTDGDYTLTVKVE
+2788 
-2803 DKAGNTNY
+2803 
-2811 SAPLTVTIDTQTSI
+2811 
-2825 DRIEL
+2825 
-2830 LNDTGIVGDNLTN
+2830 
-2843 EARPQFHIT
+2843 
-2852 VPTDVN
+2852 
-2858 SVQLSLD
+2858 
-2865 GGINWVNATLTSDG
+2865 
-2879 VWEYIWPTDLVENTY
+2879 
-2894 TLTVKAT
+2894 
-2901 DVAGNTAT
+2901 
-2909 ETLNFIID
+2909 
-2917 TTLSTPTI
+2917 
-2925 TLDSADDSGTAN
+2925 
-2937 DNKTNVKTPGFI
+2937 
-2949 IGGIDSDV
+2949 
-2957 TQVVVQV
+2957 
-2964 MRDGHSE
+2964 
-2971 EVELT
+2971 
-2976 QTNGQWRFVP
+2976 
-2986 GSAWTD
+2986 
-2992 GDYTLTVTV
+2992 
-3001 KDEAGNIRHSA
+3001 
-3012 PLTVT
+3012 
-3017 IDTQI
+3017 
-3022 TIDHIELVNDSGI
+3022 
-3035 PDDNLTNNVRPH
+3035 DNLTNNVRPH

-3097 VEATDKAGNKTT
+3097 VEATDKAGNQTT
-3109 QQLDFIIDTLLSEPT
+3109 QKLDFIIDTLLSEPT
-3124 IVLDNTDD
+3124 IVLDSTDD
-3132 SGTKGDNLTNVN
+3132 SGTKGDNLTNAN
-3144 KPTFLLGN
+3144 KPTFILGN

-3159 VTVEVQHGGTKE
+3159 VTVEVQYGGTKE

-3320 STPTIAMD
+3320 STPTITMD

-3352 IDADAHSVILRIT
+3352 IDSDAQSVILRIT

-3409 QSTPLVVT
+3409 QSTPLIVT

-3471 ATQGIEGVWGYTWP
+3471 AAQGIEGVWGYTWP

-3615 TVDTQIAIDRIELVN
+3615 TVDTQIAIDHIELVN

-3716 ITLLTPTIELAP
+3716 ITLMTPTIELAP

-3851 IHQVDSDVTRV
+3851 IRQVDSDVTRV

-4266 DYTIENTGGNLTF
+4266 DYTIENTRGNLTF

-4533 VTTPRF
+4533 VTKPRF

-4554 INGVSYSVTAN
+4554 INGVSYPVTAN

-4831 TPTLIGSTL
+4831 TPTLVGNTL
-4840 PNTIVSIYV
+4840 PNAIVSIYV

-4963 ALGNDGNYELTFKVE
+4963 ALGNDGNYVLTFKVE

-5298 DDLITNHNKPVLVGT
+5298 DDLITSHNKPVLVGT

-5380 FIDNPAMVAGS
+5380 FIDNPVMMAGS

-5404 TRPTFSIFGEMNQS
+5404 TRPAFSIYGEMNQS

-5466 SKTLNFTIDTFNT
+5466 SKTLNFTIDTLNT

-5534 VWVNEKGHWQMPV
+5534 VWVNDKGHWQMPV

-5582 IKVFTSELDD
+5582 IQVFTSELDD
-5592 NKSSSKTEWWSNSD
+5592 NKSSSKTDWWSNSST
-5606 LITMRGTGEIGA
+5606 ITMRGMGEIGA

-5626 VTLATAVVAATGRWE
+5626 VTLATAVVAANGQWE
-5641 LSTDKLP
+5641 LSTDQLP
-5648 EGTYDISLVIEDSA
+5648 EGKYDITLSIEDNA
-5662 GNRWE
+5662 GNRKE
-5667 DVREIFIDRTPPN
+5667 EVHEIFIDRTPPN

-5710 SEGNT
+5710 SNGNT

-5753 PLDIMKEV
+5753 SLDIMKEV

-5869 DNGASDS
+5869 DNGVSDS

-5910 IYQATQGADG
+5910 TYQATQGADG

-5928 WNDGNYTLSVTVVD
+5928 WNDGTYTLSVTVVD

-5992 SATHLRTEPSAA
+5992 SATHLRTVPSAA

-6009 KVTAYSITL
+6009 KETAYSITL

-6108 VNAMNVRGK
+6108 VNAMNARGK

>member
-1243 MTNDDRPHFRVTVP
+1243 MTNDDRSHFRVTVP

-2118 TLLSEPTIVLDNTD
+2118 TLLSEPTIVLDSTD

-2415 LTVTVDTQIAINNIE
+2415 LTVTVDTQIAINN
-2430 LVNDSGIPDDNL
+2430 
-2442 TNNVRPHFQVTVPTD
+2442 
-2457 VNVVRLSIDGGKT
+2457 
-2470 WFNATQSA
+2470 
-2478 TPGVWDYIWP
+2478 
-2488 DDVADGGYTL
+2488 
-2498 TVEATDEA
+2498 
-2506 GNKATQTLD
+2506 
-2515 FTIDTTLS
+2515 
-2523 VPTLS
+2523 
-2528 LDSADDSGIAGD
+2528 
-2540 NITNVKTPGFTL
+2540 
-2552 NNIDTDVSR
+2552 
-2561 VIVEVMHNGIK
+2561 
-2572 QEVPLVQTGGQWRFA
+2572 
-2587 PTSDWADGD
+2587 
-2596 YILTVK
+2596 
-2602 VEDRAGNVKQS
+2602 
-2613 APLTVTVDTHIAIDR
+2613 
-2628 IELVNDSGIPGDN
+2628 
-2641 LTNEARPHFQVTVP
+2641 
-2655 ADVNG
+2655 
-2660 VRLSIDGGKTWFD
+2660 
-2673 ATQSATSGV
+2673 
-2682 WDYTWLTNVANGP
+2682 
-2695 HTLMVEASDKAGN
+2695 
-2708 KTTQKLDFTIDTILS
+2708 
-2723 EPTIT
+2723 
-2728 LDSADDSA
+2728 
-2736 AGDNITNVKMPGF
+2736 
-2749 TLGNIDADVT
+2749 
-2759 KVVVTVAHDGKNQQ
+2759 
-2773 IELIK
+2773 
-2778 NGGVWRFTPG
+2778 
-2788 AAWTDGDYTLTVKVE
+2788 
-2803 DKAGNTNY
+2803 
-2811 SAPLTVTIDTQTSI
+2811 
-2825 DRIEL
+2825 
-2830 LNDTGIVGDNLTN
+2830 
-2843 EARPQFHIT
+2843 
-2852 VPTDVN
+2852 
-2858 SVQLSLD
+2858 
-2865 GGINWVNATLTSDG
+2865 
-2879 VWEYIWPTDLVENTY
+2879 
-2894 TLTVKAT
+2894 
-2901 DVAGNTAT
+2901 
-2909 ETLNFIID
+2909 
-2917 TTLSTPTI
+2917 
-2925 TLDSADDSGTAN
+2925 
-2937 DNKTNVKTPGFI
+2937 
-2949 IGGIDSDV
+2949 
-2957 TQVVVQV
+2957 
-2964 MRDGHSE
+2964 
-2971 EVELT
+2971 
-2976 QTNGQWRFVP
+2976 
-2986 GSAWTD
+2986 
-2992 GDYTLTVTV
+2992 
-3001 KDEAGNIRHSA
+3001 
-3012 PLTVT
+3012 
-3017 IDTQI
+3017 
-3022 TIDHIELVNDSGI
+3022 IELVNDSGI

-4554 INGVSYSVTAN
+4554 INGVSYPVTAN

>member
-246 AAESNS
+246 ATESNS

-617 DFSFSYVIDTIAP
+617 DFSFSYVIDTVAP
-630 VPPTVSLEDYVVL
+630 VPPTVSLEDFVVL

-1028 LSPDSDSGISD
+1028 LSPDSDSGVSD

-1066 AMSDTQIGVATQQP
+1066 AASDTQIGVATQQP

-1103 EDIAGNKANSAIFDF
+1103 EDIAGNKANSAVFDF

-1202 VKVEDKAGNTN
+1202 VKVEDKAGNTS

-1378 TKGTGGWT
+1378 TKGTGGWS
-1386 FTPPTSWADGD
+1386 FTPTGAWADGD

-1431 LVNDSGIPDD
+1431 LVNDSGIPND

-1477 SATPGVWDYIWPDD
+1477 SATPGAWDYIWPDD

-1502 ATDEAG
+1502 ATDKAG
-1508 NKATQT
+1508 NKTTQE

-2118 TLLSEPTIVLDNTD
+2118 TLLSEPTIVLDSTD
-2132 DSGTKGDHLTNVNK
+2132 DSGTKGDNLTNVNK

-2315 FTIDTTLSTPVIV
+2315 FTIDTTLSVPVIV
-2328 LDSADDSGVH
+2328 LNSADDTGVQ
-2338 GDNMTNHTQPT
+2338 GDNMTNSTQPT

-2372 TTFDATKDAGGWTF
+2372 TTFDATKGTGGWSF

-2442 TNNVRPHFQVTVPTD
+2442 TNNVRPHFQVKVPMD
-2457 VNVVRLSIDGGKT
+2457 VN
-2470 WFNATQSA
+2470 
-2478 TPGVWDYIWP
+2478 
-2488 DDVADGGYTL
+2488 
-2498 TVEATDEA
+2498 E
-2506 GNKATQTLD
+2506 
-2515 FTIDTTLS
+2515 
-2523 VPTLS
+2523 
-2528 LDSADDSGIAGD
+2528 
-2540 NITNVKTPGFTL
+2540 
-2552 NNIDTDVSR
+2552 
-2561 VIVEVMHNGIK
+2561 
-2572 QEVPLVQTGGQWRFA
+2572 
-2587 PTSDWADGD
+2587 
-2596 YILTVK
+2596 
-2602 VEDRAGNVKQS
+2602 
-2613 APLTVTVDTHIAIDR
+2613 
-2628 IELVNDSGIPGDN
+2628 
-2641 LTNEARPHFQVTVP
+2641 
-2655 ADVNG
+2655 
-2660 VRLSIDGGKTWFD
+2660 
-2673 ATQSATSGV
+2673 
-2682 WDYTWLTNVANGP
+2682 
-2695 HTLMVEASDKAGN
+2695 
-2708 KTTQKLDFTIDTILS
+2708 
-2723 EPTIT
+2723 
-2728 LDSADDSA
+2728 
-2736 AGDNITNVKMPGF
+2736 
-2749 TLGNIDADVT
+2749 
-2759 KVVVTVAHDGKNQQ
+2759 
-2773 IELIK
+2773 
-2778 NGGVWRFTPG
+2778 
-2788 AAWTDGDYTLTVKVE
+2788 
-2803 DKAGNTNY
+2803 
-2811 SAPLTVTIDTQTSI
+2811 
-2825 DRIEL
+2825 
-2830 LNDTGIVGDNLTN
+2830 
-2843 EARPQFHIT
+2843 
-2852 VPTDVN
+2852 
-2858 SVQLSLD
+2858 
-2865 GGINWVNATLTSDG
+2865 
-2879 VWEYIWPTDLVENTY
+2879 
-2894 TLTVKAT
+2894 
-2901 DVAGNTAT
+2901 
-2909 ETLNFIID
+2909 
-2917 TTLSTPTI
+2917 
-2925 TLDSADDSGTAN
+2925 
-2937 DNKTNVKTPGFI
+2937 
-2949 IGGIDSDV
+2949 
-2957 TQVVVQV
+2957 
-2964 MRDGHSE
+2964 
-2971 EVELT
+2971 
-2976 QTNGQWRFVP
+2976 
-2986 GSAWTD
+2986 
-2992 GDYTLTVTV
+2992 
-3001 KDEAGNIRHSA
+3001 
-3012 PLTVT
+3012 
-3017 IDTQI
+3017 
-3022 TIDHIELVNDSGI
+3022 
-3035 PDDNLTNNVRPH
+3035 
-3047 FQVTVPTDVN
+3047 
-3057 VVRLS
+3057 VRLS

-3097 VEATDKAGNKTT
+3097 VEATDKAGNQTT
-3109 QQLDFIIDTLLSEPT
+3109 QKLDFIIDTLLSEPT
-3124 IVLDNTDD
+3124 IVLDSTDD
-3132 SGTKGDNLTNVN
+3132 SGTKGDNLTNAN
-3144 KPTFLLGN
+3144 KPTFILGN

-3159 VTVEVQHGGTKE
+3159 VTVEVQYGGTKE

-3320 STPTIAMD
+3320 STPTITMD

-3352 IDADAHSVILRIT
+3352 IDSDAQSVILRIT

-3409 QSTPLVVT
+3409 QSTPLIVT

-3430 NDHGVPDDNLTNST
+3430 NDHGVPDDNLTNSP

-3471 ATQGIEGVWGYTWP
+3471 AAQGIEGVWGYTWP

-3615 TVDTQIAIDRIELVN
+3615 TVDTQIAIDHIELVN

-3716 ITLLTPTIELAP
+3716 ITLMTPTIELAP

-3851 IHQVDSDVTRV
+3851 IRQVDSDVTRV

-4533 VTTPRF
+4533 VTKPRF

-4554 INGVSYSVTAN
+4554 INGVSYPVTAN

-4831 TPTLIGSTL
+4831 TPTLVGNTL
-4840 PNTIVSIYV
+4840 PNAIVSIYV

-4963 ALGNDGNYELTFKVE
+4963 ALGNDGNYVLTFKVE

-5298 DDLITNHNKPVLVGT
+5298 DDLITSHNKPVLVGT

-5380 FIDNPAMVAGS
+5380 FIDNPVMMAGS

-5404 TRPTFSIFGEMNQS
+5404 TRPAFSIYGEMNQS

-5466 SKTLNFTIDTFNT
+5466 SKTLNFTIDTLNT

-5534 VWVNEKGHWQMPV
+5534 VWVNDKGHWQMPV

-5582 IKVFTSELDD
+5582 IQVFTSELDD
-5592 NKSSSKTEWWSNSD
+5592 NKSSSKTDWWSNSST
-5606 LITMRGTGEIGA
+5606 ITMRGMGEIGA

-5626 VTLATAVVAATGRWE
+5626 VTLATAVVAANGQWE
-5641 LSTDKLP
+5641 LSTDQLP
-5648 EGTYDISLVIEDSA
+5648 EGKYDITLSIEDNA
-5662 GNRWE
+5662 GNRKE
-5667 DVREIFIDRTPPN
+5667 EVHEIFIDRTPPN

-5710 SEGNT
+5710 SNGNT

-5753 PLDIMKEV
+5753 SLDIMKEV

-5869 DNGASDS
+5869 DNGVSDS

-5910 IYQATQGADG
+5910 TYQATQGADG

-5928 WNDGNYTLSVTVVD
+5928 WNDGTYTLSVTVVD

-5992 SATHLRTEPSAA
+5992 SATHLRTVPSAA

-6009 KVTAYSITL
+6009 KETAYSITL

-6108 VNAMNVRGK
+6108 VNAMNARGK

>member
-1 MGNKSIQKFF
+1 KFF

-427 TDTIA
+427 TDTIP

-870 LSGEA
+870 LNGEA

-1028 LSPDSDSGISD
+1028 LSPDSDSGIAD

-1103 EDIAGNKANSAIFDF
+1103 EDIAGNKANSAVFDF

-1331 SADDTGIQGD
+1331 SADDTGVQGD
-1341 NMTNSTQPTFA
+1341 NMTNRTQPTFA

-1431 LVNDSGIPDD
+1431 LVNDSGIPND

-1477 SATPGVWDYIWPDD
+1477 SATTGVWDYIWPDD

-2118 TLLSEPTIVLDNTD
+2118 TLLSEPTIVLDSTD
-2132 DSGTKGDHLTNVNK
+2132 DSGTKGDNLTNVNK

-2315 FTIDTTLSTPVIV
+2315 FTIDTTLSVPVIV
-2328 LDSADDSGVH
+2328 LNSADDTGVQ
-2338 GDNMTNHTQPT
+2338 GDNMTNSTQPT

-2372 TTFDATKDAGGWTF
+2372 TTFDATKGVGGWSF

-2442 TNNVRPHFQVTVPTD
+2442 TNNVRPHFQVKVPTD
-2457 VNVVRLSIDGGKT
+2457 VN
-2470 WFNATQSA
+2470 
-2478 TPGVWDYIWP
+2478 
-2488 DDVADGGYTL
+2488 
-2498 TVEATDEA
+2498 E
-2506 GNKATQTLD
+2506 
-2515 FTIDTTLS
+2515 
-2523 VPTLS
+2523 
-2528 LDSADDSGIAGD
+2528 
-2540 NITNVKTPGFTL
+2540 
-2552 NNIDTDVSR
+2552 
-2561 VIVEVMHNGIK
+2561 
-2572 QEVPLVQTGGQWRFA
+2572 
-2587 PTSDWADGD
+2587 
-2596 YILTVK
+2596 
-2602 VEDRAGNVKQS
+2602 
-2613 APLTVTVDTHIAIDR
+2613 
-2628 IELVNDSGIPGDN
+2628 
-2641 LTNEARPHFQVTVP
+2641 
-2655 ADVNG
+2655 
-2660 VRLSIDGGKTWFD
+2660 
-2673 ATQSATSGV
+2673 
-2682 WDYTWLTNVANGP
+2682 
-2695 HTLMVEASDKAGN
+2695 
-2708 KTTQKLDFTIDTILS
+2708 
-2723 EPTIT
+2723 
-2728 LDSADDSA
+2728 
-2736 AGDNITNVKMPGF
+2736 
-2749 TLGNIDADVT
+2749 
-2759 KVVVTVAHDGKNQQ
+2759 
-2773 IELIK
+2773 
-2778 NGGVWRFTPG
+2778 
-2788 AAWTDGDYTLTVKVE
+2788 
-2803 DKAGNTNY
+2803 
-2811 SAPLTVTIDTQTSI
+2811 
-2825 DRIEL
+2825 
-2830 LNDTGIVGDNLTN
+2830 
-2843 EARPQFHIT
+2843 
-2852 VPTDVN
+2852 
-2858 SVQLSLD
+2858 
-2865 GGINWVNATLTSDG
+2865 
-2879 VWEYIWPTDLVENTY
+2879 
-2894 TLTVKAT
+2894 
-2901 DVAGNTAT
+2901 
-2909 ETLNFIID
+2909 
-2917 TTLSTPTI
+2917 
-2925 TLDSADDSGTAN
+2925 
-2937 DNKTNVKTPGFI
+2937 
-2949 IGGIDSDV
+2949 
-2957 TQVVVQV
+2957 
-2964 MRDGHSE
+2964 
-2971 EVELT
+2971 
-2976 QTNGQWRFVP
+2976 
-2986 GSAWTD
+2986 
-2992 GDYTLTVTV
+2992 
-3001 KDEAGNIRHSA
+3001 
-3012 PLTVT
+3012 
-3017 IDTQI
+3017 
-3022 TIDHIELVNDSGI
+3022 
-3035 PDDNLTNNVRPH
+3035 
-3047 FQVTVPTDVN
+3047 
-3057 VVRLS
+3057 VRLS

-3097 VEATDKAGNKTT
+3097 VEATDKAGNQTT
-3109 QQLDFIIDTLLSEPT
+3109 QKLDFIIDTLLSEPT
-3124 IVLDNTDD
+3124 IVLDSTDD
-3132 SGTKGDNLTNVN
+3132 SGTKGDNLTNAN
-3144 KPTFLLGN
+3144 KPTFILGN

-3278 GIWDYT
+3278 GTWDYT

-3352 IDADAHSVILRIT
+3352 IDSDAQSVILRIT

-3409 QSTPLVVT
+3409 QSTPLIVT

-3615 TVDTQIAIDRIELVN
+3615 TVDTQIAIDHIELVN

-3716 ITLLTPTIELAP
+3716 ITLMTPTIELAP

-3781 WRYRPDSALADGSY
+3781 WRYRPDSALVDGSY

-4533 VTTPRF
+4533 VTKPRF

-4554 INGVSYSVTAN
+4554 INGVSYPVTAN

-4897 DVTIDTEVAE
+4897 DLTIDTEVAE

-5298 DDLITNHNKPVLVGT
+5298 DDLITSHNKPVLVGT

-5380 FIDNPAMVAGS
+5380 FIDNPVMMAGS

-5404 TRPTFSIFGEMNQS
+5404 TRPAFSIYGEMNQS

-5466 SKTLNFTIDTFNT
+5466 SKTLNFTIDTLNT

-5534 VWVNEKGHWQMPV
+5534 VWVNDKGHWQMPV

-5582 IKVFTSELDD
+5582 IQVFTSELDD
-5592 NKSSSKTEWWSNSD
+5592 NKSSSKTDWWSNSST
-5606 LITMRGTGEIGA
+5606 ITMRGMGEIGA

-5626 VTLATAVVAATGRWE
+5626 VTLATAVVAANGQWE
-5641 LSTDKLP
+5641 LSTDQLP
-5648 EGTYDISLVIEDSA
+5648 EGKYDITLSIEDNA
-5662 GNRWE
+5662 GNRKE
-5667 DVREIFIDRTPPN
+5667 EVHEIFIDRTPPN

-5710 SEGNT
+5710 SNGNT

-5753 PLDIMKEV
+5753 SLDIMKEV

-5869 DNGASDS
+5869 DNGVSDS

-5910 IYQATQGADG
+5910 TYQATQGADG

-5928 WNDGNYTLSVTVVD
+5928 WNDGTYTLSVTVVD

-5967 QHDDASDDATA
+5967 QHDDASDDATP
-5978 TAVTPPE
+5978 TAVTPLE

-5992 SATHLRTEPSAA
+5992 SDTHLRTVPSAA

-6009 KVTAYSITL
+6009 KETAYSITL

-6048 SIMFE
+6048 SVMFE

-6108 VNAMNVRGK
+6108 VNAMNARGK
-6117 TEDDIND
+6117 AEDDIND

>member
-40 TTPRGSV
+40 TTPHGSV

-344 ESSVSGHKGLTPT
+344 ESSVSGHKDLTPT

-427 TDTIA
+427 TDTIP

-536 EIETTND
+536 EIETTDD

-600 GINNLTFTV
+600 GVNNLTFTV

-617 DFSFSYVIDTIAP
+617 DFSFSYVIDTVAP
-630 VPPTVSLEDYVVL
+630 VPPTVSLEDFVVL

-784 NWNFDIS
+784 NWKFDIS

-960 KLYIDGALIAE
+960 KLYVDGALIAE

-1028 LSPDSDSGISD
+1028 LSPDSDSGIAD
-1039 DNLTNIVKPTLHLK
+1039 DNLTNIVNPTLHLK

-1066 AMSDTQIGVATQQP
+1066 AASDTQIGVATQQP

-1103 EDIAGNKANSAIFDF
+1103 EDIAGNKANSAVFDF

-1178 LSHLNGSWLFIPGNT
+1178 LSHLNGSWLFTPGNT

-1202 VKVEDKAGNTN
+1202 VKVEDKAGNTS

-1317 AVDTTLSVPVIVLD
+1317 AVDTTLSVPVIVLN
-1331 SADDTGIQGD
+1331 SADDTGVQGD
-1341 NMTNSTQPTFA
+1341 NMTNRTQPTFA

-1534 DSGIAGDNITN
+1534 DSGIAGDNITS

-1633 NDSGIPGDNLTNE
+1633 NDSGIPDDNLTNE

-1699 MVEASDKAGNK
+1699 MVEATDKAGNK
-1710 TTQKLDFTIDTI
+1710 TTQKLDFIIDTL

-2018 IDTQIT
+2018 IDTQIA
-2024 IDHIELVNDSGIPD
+2024 IDHIELVNDSGIPN

-2132 DSGTKGDHLTNVNK
+2132 DSGTKGDNLTNVNK

-2202 VEDEAGNEKHSASL
+2202 VEDDAGNVKYSASL

-2231 VNDNGIPGDNM
+2231 VNDSGTRGDNL
-2242 TNDAHPQFRVT
+2242 TNDANPHFRIT

-2273 ATQSATPGVWNY
+2273 AMQSATPGVWNY
-2285 TWPGTVPDGDYT
+2285 TWPKTVADGDYT
-2297 LNVKATDN
+2297 LTVKATDN
-2305 AGNTVTETLH
+2305 AGNTVTRTLD

-2338 GDNMTNHTQPT
+2338 GDNMTNRTQPT

-2478 TPGVWDYIWP
+2478 TPGVWDY
-2488 DDVADGGYTL
+2488 
-2498 TVEATDEA
+2498 
-2506 GNKATQTLD
+2506 
-2515 FTIDTTLS
+2515 
-2523 VPTLS
+2523 
-2528 LDSADDSGIAGD
+2528 
-2540 NITNVKTPGFTL
+2540 
-2552 NNIDTDVSR
+2552 
-2561 VIVEVMHNGIK
+2561 
-2572 QEVPLVQTGGQWRFA
+2572 
-2587 PTSDWADGD
+2587 
-2596 YILTVK
+2596 
-2602 VEDRAGNVKQS
+2602 
-2613 APLTVTVDTHIAIDR
+2613 
-2628 IELVNDSGIPGDN
+2628 
-2641 LTNEARPHFQVTVP
+2641 
-2655 ADVNG
+2655 
-2660 VRLSIDGGKTWFD
+2660 
-2673 ATQSATSGV
+2673 
-2682 WDYTWLTNVANGP
+2682 
-2695 HTLMVEASDKAGN
+2695 
-2708 KTTQKLDFTIDTILS
+2708 
-2723 EPTIT
+2723 
-2728 LDSADDSA
+2728 
-2736 AGDNITNVKMPGF
+2736 
-2749 TLGNIDADVT
+2749 
-2759 KVVVTVAHDGKNQQ
+2759 
-2773 IELIK
+2773 
-2778 NGGVWRFTPG
+2778 
-2788 AAWTDGDYTLTVKVE
+2788 
-2803 DKAGNTNY
+2803 
-2811 SAPLTVTIDTQTSI
+2811 
-2825 DRIEL
+2825 
-2830 LNDTGIVGDNLTN
+2830 
-2843 EARPQFHIT
+2843 
-2852 VPTDVN
+2852 
-2858 SVQLSLD
+2858 
-2865 GGINWVNATLTSDG
+2865 
-2879 VWEYIWPTDLVENTY
+2879 
-2894 TLTVKAT
+2894 
-2901 DVAGNTAT
+2901 
-2909 ETLNFIID
+2909 
-2917 TTLSTPTI
+2917 
-2925 TLDSADDSGTAN
+2925 
-2937 DNKTNVKTPGFI
+2937 
-2949 IGGIDSDV
+2949 
-2957 TQVVVQV
+2957 
-2964 MRDGHSE
+2964 
-2971 EVELT
+2971 
-2976 QTNGQWRFVP
+2976 
-2986 GSAWTD
+2986 
-2992 GDYTLTVTV
+2992 
-3001 KDEAGNIRHSA
+3001 
-3012 PLTVT
+3012 
-3017 IDTQI
+3017 
-3022 TIDHIELVNDSGI
+3022 
-3035 PDDNLTNNVRPH
+3035 
-3047 FQVTVPTDVN
+3047 
-3057 VVRLS
+3057 
-3062 IDGGKTWFN
+3062 
-3071 ATQSATPGVWDYTWL
+3071 TWL

-3097 VEATDKAGNKTT
+3097 VEATDKAGNQTT

-3284 WPKDVTDGLH
+3284 WPKDVTDELH

-3577 AGGWSFTPPAPWG
+3577 AGGWSFTPLAPWG

-3615 TVDTQIAIDRIELVN
+3615 TVDTQIAIDHIELVN

-3693 TLTVEVTD
+3693 TLIVEVTD
-3701 GAGNKMTETLNFTID
+3701 GAGNKMTGTLDFTID

-3851 IHQVDSDVTRV
+3851 IRQIDSDVTRV

-3902 VEDLAGNVKESAPF
+3902 VEDLAGNVKESAPL

-4261 HIDGR
+4261 HLDGR
-4266 DYTIENTGGNLTF
+4266 DYTIENKGGNLTF

-4307 ELRIEIDTQVQID
+4307 ELQIEIDTQVQID

-4442 ISAREPLQSVTVI
+4442 ISAREQLQSVTVI

-4554 INGVSYSVTAN
+4554 INGVSYPVTAN

-4610 VSVRMEPASDTGNS
+4610 VSVRMEPASDTGSS

-4660 LKQTITVGADGN
+4660 LKHTITVGADGN

-4718 SDPSIDDQHEAT
+4718 SDPSIDDQYEAT
-4730 SLRPEFKGFAEAFS
+4730 SLRPEFKGLAEAFS

-5076 KAGNSQQKEILIEH
+5076 KAGNSQQKDILIEH

-5236 VEADGTWRAPILLQD
+5236 VEADGSWRAPILLQD

-5269 VSKDYS
+5269 VSKNYS

-5380 FIDNPAMVAGS
+5380 FIDNPVMMAGS
-5391 DNGIFSNDSITSQ
+5391 DNGIFSNDSVTSQ
-5404 TRPTFSIFGEMNQS
+5404 TRPAFSIFGEMNQS

-5442 ESPLGDGSHSIYY
+5442 ASPLGDGSHSIYY

-5466 SKTLNFTIDTFNT
+5466 SKTLNFTIDTLNT

-5534 VWVNEKGHWQMPV
+5534 VWVNDKGHWQMPV

-5582 IKVFTSELDD
+5582 IQVFTSELDD
-5592 NKSSSKTEWWSNSD
+5592 NKSSSKTDWWSNSST
-5606 LITMRGTGEIGA
+5606 ITMRGMGEIGA

-5626 VTLATAVVAATGRWE
+5626 VTLATAVVAANGQWE
-5641 LSTDKLP
+5641 LSTDQLP
-5648 EGTYDISLVIEDSA
+5648 EGKYDITLSIEDNA
-5662 GNRWE
+5662 GNRKE
-5667 DVREIFIDRTPPN
+5667 EVHEIFIDRTPPN

-5710 SEGNT
+5710 SNGNT

-5869 DNGASDS
+5869 DNGVSDS

-5910 IYQATQGADG
+5910 TYQATQGADG

-5928 WNDGNYTLSVTVVD
+5928 WNDGTYTLSVTVVD

-5967 QHDDASDDATA
+5967 QHDDASDDATP
-5978 TAVTPPE
+5978 TAVTPSE

-5992 SATHLRTEPSAA
+5992 SDTHLRTVPSAA

-6009 KVTAYSITL
+6009 KETAYSITL

-6048 SIMFE
+6048 SVMFE

-6081 DVKFIDKDNDFLIKE
+6081 DVKFIDKDDDFLIKE

-6108 VNAMNVRGK
+6108 VNAMNARGK

>member
-120 QLDDAENAKKEA
+120 QLDEAENAKKEA

-161 QIEEMLQNFLADNV
+161 QMEEMLQEFLADNV

-443 SDSGIKNDNITNS
+443 SDSGIKNDSITNS

-536 EIETTND
+536 EIETTDD

-600 GINNLTFTV
+600 GVNNLTFTV

-617 DFSFSYVIDTIAP
+617 DFSFSYVIDTVAP
-630 VPPTVSLEDYVVL
+630 VPPTVSLEDFVVL

-1028 LSPDSDSGISD
+1028 LSPDSDSGIAD

-1103 EDIAGNKANSAIFDF
+1103 EDIAGNKANSAVFDF

-1178 LSHLNGSWLFIPGNT
+1178 LSHLNGSWLFTPGNT

-1378 TKGTGGWT
+1378 TKGTGGWS
-1386 FTPPTSWADGD
+1386 FTPTGAWADGD

-1431 LVNDSGIPDD
+1431 LVNDSGIPND

-1477 SATPGVWDYIWPDD
+1477 SATPGAWDYIWPDD

-1502 ATDEAG
+1502 ATDKAG
-1508 NKATQT
+1508 NKTTQE

-1520 TTLSVPTLSLDSAD
+1520 TTLSVPTLSLDSGD

-1555 IDTDVSRVIV
+1555 IDTDVSRVTV

-1671 WFDATQSATSGVWD
+1671 WFDATQSATPGVWD

-1710 TTQKLDFTIDTI
+1710 TTQKLDFIIDTM

-2018 IDTQIT
+2018 IDTQIA

-2038 DNLTNNVRPHFQVT
+2038 DNLTN
-2052 VPTDV
+2052 
-2057 NVVRLSIDG
+2057 
-2066 GKTWFNA
+2066 
-2073 TQSATPGVWDYTWL
+2073 
-2087 ADVGEGKHT
+2087 
-2096 LTVEATDKAGNKTTQ
+2096 EA
-2111 QLDFIID
+2111 
-2118 TLLSEPTIVLDNTD
+2118 
-2132 DSGTKGDHLTNVNK
+2132 
-2146 PTFLLGN
+2146 
-2153 IDADARYVTVE
+2153 
-2164 VQHGGTKE
+2164 
-2172 VLTATKDA
+2172 
-2180 TGNWSVTPT
+2180 
-2189 GTWADGDYTLTVR
+2189 
-2202 VEDEAGNEKHSASL
+2202 
-2216 TVTVDTQITIDVIEL
+2216 
-2231 VNDNGIPGDNM
+2231 
-2242 TNDAHPQFRVT
+2242 
-2253 VPGDVNEVSL
+2253 
-2263 SIDGGVTWVK
+2263 
-2273 ATQSATPGVWNY
+2273 
-2285 TWPGTVPDGDYT
+2285 
-2297 LNVKATDN
+2297 
-2305 AGNTVTETLH
+2305 
-2315 FTIDTTLSTPVIV
+2315 
-2328 LDSADDSGVH
+2328 
-2338 GDNMTNHTQPT
+2338 
-2349 FALQHIDDDAVRVT
+2349 
-2363 VSVEHGGVT
+2363 
-2372 TTFDATKDAGGWTF
+2372 
-2386 TPTGAWADGDYTLSV
+2386 
-2401 SVEDKAGNTSHSAS
+2401 
-2415 LTVTVDTQIAINNIE
+2415 
-2430 LVNDSGIPDDNL
+2430 
-2442 TNNVRPHFQVTVPTD
+2442 
-2457 VNVVRLSIDGGKT
+2457 
-2470 WFNATQSA
+2470 
-2478 TPGVWDYIWP
+2478 
-2488 DDVADGGYTL
+2488 
-2498 TVEATDEA
+2498 
-2506 GNKATQTLD
+2506 
-2515 FTIDTTLS
+2515 
-2523 VPTLS
+2523 
-2528 LDSADDSGIAGD
+2528 
-2540 NITNVKTPGFTL
+2540 
-2552 NNIDTDVSR
+2552 
-2561 VIVEVMHNGIK
+2561 
-2572 QEVPLVQTGGQWRFA
+2572 
-2587 PTSDWADGD
+2587 
-2596 YILTVK
+2596 
-2602 VEDRAGNVKQS
+2602 
-2613 APLTVTVDTHIAIDR
+2613 
-2628 IELVNDSGIPGDN
+2628 
-2641 LTNEARPHFQVTVP
+2641 
-2655 ADVNG
+2655 
-2660 VRLSIDGGKTWFD
+2660 
-2673 ATQSATSGV
+2673 
-2682 WDYTWLTNVANGP
+2682 
-2695 HTLMVEASDKAGN
+2695 
-2708 KTTQKLDFTIDTILS
+2708 
-2723 EPTIT
+2723 
-2728 LDSADDSA
+2728 
-2736 AGDNITNVKMPGF
+2736 
-2749 TLGNIDADVT
+2749 
-2759 KVVVTVAHDGKNQQ
+2759 
-2773 IELIK
+2773 
-2778 NGGVWRFTPG
+2778 
-2788 AAWTDGDYTLTVKVE
+2788 
-2803 DKAGNTNY
+2803 
-2811 SAPLTVTIDTQTSI
+2811 
-2825 DRIEL
+2825 
-2830 LNDTGIVGDNLTN
+2830 
-2843 EARPQFHIT
+2843 
-2852 VPTDVN
+2852 
-2858 SVQLSLD
+2858 
-2865 GGINWVNATLTSDG
+2865 
-2879 VWEYIWPTDLVENTY
+2879 
-2894 TLTVKAT
+2894 
-2901 DVAGNTAT
+2901 
-2909 ETLNFIID
+2909 
-2917 TTLSTPTI
+2917 
-2925 TLDSADDSGTAN
+2925 
-2937 DNKTNVKTPGFI
+2937 
-2949 IGGIDSDV
+2949 
-2957 TQVVVQV
+2957 
-2964 MRDGHSE
+2964 
-2971 EVELT
+2971 
-2976 QTNGQWRFVP
+2976 
-2986 GSAWTD
+2986 
-2992 GDYTLTVTV
+2992 
-3001 KDEAGNIRHSA
+3001 
-3012 PLTVT
+3012 
-3017 IDTQI
+3017 
-3022 TIDHIELVNDSGI
+3022 
-3035 PDDNLTNNVRPH
+3035 RPH

-3171 VLTATKGATGI
+3171 VLTATKDATGNWSVTPTGTWADGDYTLTVRVEDEAGNEKHSASLTVTVDTQITIDAIELVNDNGIPGDNMTNDAHPQFRVTVPGDVNEVSLSIDGGVTWVKATQSATPGVWNYTWPGTVPDGDYTLNVKATDNAGNTVTETLHFTIDTTLSTPVIVLDSADDTGIQGDNMTNRTQPTFNLQHIDDDAVRVTVSVEHGGVTTTFDATKGVGGWTFTPPTSWGAGDYTLSVSVEDKAGNTSHSASLTVTVDTQIAINNIELVNDSGIPDDNLTNNVRPQFQVKVPTDVNEVRLSIDGGKTWFNATQSATPGVWDYTWLADVGEGKHTLTVEATDKAGNQTTQKLDFIIDTLLSEPTIVLDSTDDSGTKGDNLTNANKPTFLLGNIDADARYVTVEVQHGSTKEVLTATKGATGI

-3192 DGDYTLTVRVEDD
+3192 DGDYTLTVRVEDE

-3213 PLTVTVDTQITIDVI
+3213 PLTVTVDTQITIDAI

-3320 STPTIAMD
+3320 STPTITMD

-3352 IDADAHSVILRIT
+3352 IDSDAQSVILRIT

-3409 QSTPLVVT
+3409 QSTPLIVT

-3471 ATQGIEGVWGYTWP
+3471 AAQGIEGVWGYTWP
-3485 TDMGDGKHTL
+3485 TDMGDGKHIL

-3615 TVDTQIAIDRIELVN
+3615 TVDTQIAIDHIELVN

-3693 TLTVEVTD
+3693 TLIVEVTD
-3701 GAGNKMTETLNFTID
+3701 GAGNKMTGTLDFTID

-3743 TQPVFVLGSIDKD
+3743 TQPIFVLGSIDKD

-3851 IHQVDSDVTRV
+3851 IRQVDSDVTRV

-3955 GDVVQVRVTLDGGA
+3955 GDVIQVRVTLDGGA

-4003 EAGNIANKDLVFNID
+4003 QAGNIANKDLVFNID

-4185 ALPDGQHTLLVDVTD
+4185 ALPDGKHTLLVDVTD

-4307 ELRIEIDTQVQID
+4307 ELQIEIDTQVQID

-4533 VTTPRF
+4533 VTKPRF

-4554 INGVSYSVTAN
+4554 INGVSYPVTAN

-4610 VSVRMEPASDTGNS
+4610 VSVRMEPASDTGSS

-4660 LKQTITVGADGN
+4660 LKHTITVGADGN

-4718 SDPSIDDQHEAT
+4718 SDPSIDDQYEAT
-4730 SLRPEFKGFAEAFS
+4730 SLRPEFKGLAEAFS

-4831 TPTLIGSTL
+4831 TPTLVGNTL
-4840 PNTIVSIYV
+4840 PNAIVSIYV

-4963 ALGNDGNYELTFKVE
+4963 ALGNDGNYVLTFKVE

-5076 KAGNSQQKEILIEH
+5076 KAGNSQQKDILIEH

-5298 DDLITNHNKPVLVGT
+5298 DDLITSHNKPVLVGT

-5380 FIDNPAMVAGS
+5380 FIDNPVMMAGS

-5404 TRPTFSIFGEMNQS
+5404 TRPAFSIYGEMNQS

-5534 VWVNEKGHWQMPV
+5534 VWVNDKGHWQMPV

-5582 IKVFTSELDD
+5582 IQVFTSELDD
-5592 NKSSSKTEWWSNSD
+5592 NKSSSKTDWWSNSST
-5606 LITMRGTGEIGA
+5606 ITMRGMGEIGA

-5626 VTLATAVVAATGRWE
+5626 VTLATAVVAANGQWE
-5641 LSTDKLP
+5641 LSTDQLP
-5648 EGTYDISLVIEDSA
+5648 EGKYDITLSIEDNA
-5662 GNRWE
+5662 GNRKE
-5667 DVREIFIDRTPPN
+5667 EVHEIFIDRTPPN

-5710 SEGNT
+5710 SNGNT

-5753 PLDIMKEV
+5753 PLDIMKET

-5781 DKQPTFIIGN
+5781 DNQPTFIIGN

-5869 DNGASDS
+5869 GNGASDS
-5876 DNVTNHTQPK
+5876 DNVTNHNHTQPK

-5928 WNDGNYTLSVTVVD
+5928 WNDGTYTLSVTVVD
-5942 RAGNSQQSASLAVT
+5942 RAGNSLQSASLEVT

-5992 SATHLRTEPSAA
+5992 SATHLRTVPSAA

-6009 KVTAYSITL
+6009 KETAYSITL

-6048 SIMFE
+6048 SVMFE

-6081 DVKFIDKDNDFLIKE
+6081 DVKFIDKDDDFLIKE

-6108 VNAMNVRGK
+6108 VNAMNARGK

>member
-2118 TLLSEPTIVLDNTD
+2118 TLLSEPTIVLDSTD

-2164 VQHGGTKE
+2164 VQHDGTKE

-2478 TPGVWDYIWP
+2478 TPGVWDY
-2488 DDVADGGYTL
+2488 
-2498 TVEATDEA
+2498 
-2506 GNKATQTLD
+2506 
-2515 FTIDTTLS
+2515 
-2523 VPTLS
+2523 
-2528 LDSADDSGIAGD
+2528 
-2540 NITNVKTPGFTL
+2540 
-2552 NNIDTDVSR
+2552 
-2561 VIVEVMHNGIK
+2561 
-2572 QEVPLVQTGGQWRFA
+2572 
-2587 PTSDWADGD
+2587 
-2596 YILTVK
+2596 
-2602 VEDRAGNVKQS
+2602 
-2613 APLTVTVDTHIAIDR
+2613 
-2628 IELVNDSGIPGDN
+2628 
-2641 LTNEARPHFQVTVP
+2641 
-2655 ADVNG
+2655 
-2660 VRLSIDGGKTWFD
+2660 
-2673 ATQSATSGV
+2673 
-2682 WDYTWLTNVANGP
+2682 
-2695 HTLMVEASDKAGN
+2695 
-2708 KTTQKLDFTIDTILS
+2708 
-2723 EPTIT
+2723 
-2728 LDSADDSA
+2728 
-2736 AGDNITNVKMPGF
+2736 
-2749 TLGNIDADVT
+2749 
-2759 KVVVTVAHDGKNQQ
+2759 
-2773 IELIK
+2773 
-2778 NGGVWRFTPG
+2778 
-2788 AAWTDGDYTLTVKVE
+2788 
-2803 DKAGNTNY
+2803 
-2811 SAPLTVTIDTQTSI
+2811 
-2825 DRIEL
+2825 
-2830 LNDTGIVGDNLTN
+2830 
-2843 EARPQFHIT
+2843 
-2852 VPTDVN
+2852 
-2858 SVQLSLD
+2858 
-2865 GGINWVNATLTSDG
+2865 
-2879 VWEYIWPTDLVENTY
+2879 
-2894 TLTVKAT
+2894 
-2901 DVAGNTAT
+2901 
-2909 ETLNFIID
+2909 
-2917 TTLSTPTI
+2917 
-2925 TLDSADDSGTAN
+2925 
-2937 DNKTNVKTPGFI
+2937 
-2949 IGGIDSDV
+2949 
-2957 TQVVVQV
+2957 
-2964 MRDGHSE
+2964 
-2971 EVELT
+2971 
-2976 QTNGQWRFVP
+2976 
-2986 GSAWTD
+2986 
-2992 GDYTLTVTV
+2992 
-3001 KDEAGNIRHSA
+3001 
-3012 PLTVT
+3012 
-3017 IDTQI
+3017 
-3022 TIDHIELVNDSGI
+3022 
-3035 PDDNLTNNVRPH
+3035 
-3047 FQVTVPTDVN
+3047 
-3057 VVRLS
+3057 
-3062 IDGGKTWFN
+3062 
-3071 ATQSATPGVWDYTWL
+3071 TWL

-3132 SGTKGDNLTNVN
+3132 SGTKGDNLTNVD

-4554 INGVSYSVTAN
+4554 INGVSYPVTAN

-5799 QVDINGTVYN
+5799 QIDINGTVYN

>member
-1 MGNKSIQKFF
+1 
-11 ADQNS
+11 
-16 VIDLSSLGNAKGAKV
+16 
-31 SLSGPDMNI
+31 
-40 TTPRGSV
+40 
-47 IIVNGALYSSIKGN
+47 
-61 NLAVKFKDKTITG
+61 
-74 AKILGSVDLKDIQL
+74 
-88 ERIDSSLVDSAQVE
+88 
-102 KKGNGKRRNKK
+102 
-113 EEEELKK
+113 
-120 QLDDAENAKKEA
+120 
-132 DKAKEE
+132 E

-161 QIEEMLQNFLADNV
+161 QMEEMLQEFLADNV

-443 SDSGIKNDNITNS
+443 SDSGIKNDSITNS

-536 EIETTND
+536 EIETTDD

-600 GINNLTFTV
+600 GVNNLTFTV

-617 DFSFSYVIDTIAP
+617 DFSFSYVIDTVAP
-630 VPPTVSLEDYVVL
+630 VPPTVSLEDFVVL

-1028 LSPDSDSGISD
+1028 LSPDSDSGIAD

-1103 EDIAGNKANSAIFDF
+1103 EDIAGNKANSAVFDF

-1178 LSHLNGSWLFIPGNT
+1178 LSHLNGSWLFTPGNT

-1378 TKGTGGWT
+1378 TKGTGGWS
-1386 FTPPTSWADGD
+1386 FTPTGAWADGD

-1431 LVNDSGIPDD
+1431 LVNDSGIPND

-1477 SATPGVWDYIWPDD
+1477 SATPGAWDYIWPDD

-1502 ATDEAG
+1502 ATDKAG
-1508 NKATQT
+1508 NKTTQE

-1555 IDTDVSRVIV
+1555 IDTDVSRVTV

-1671 WFDATQSATSGVWD
+1671 WFDATQSATPGVWD

-1710 TTQKLDFTIDTI
+1710 TTQKLDFIIDTM

-2018 IDTQIT
+2018 IDTQIA

-2038 DNLTNNVRPHFQVT
+2038 DNLTN
-2052 VPTDV
+2052 
-2057 NVVRLSIDG
+2057 
-2066 GKTWFNA
+2066 
-2073 TQSATPGVWDYTWL
+2073 
-2087 ADVGEGKHT
+2087 
-2096 LTVEATDKAGNKTTQ
+2096 EA
-2111 QLDFIID
+2111 
-2118 TLLSEPTIVLDNTD
+2118 
-2132 DSGTKGDHLTNVNK
+2132 
-2146 PTFLLGN
+2146 
-2153 IDADARYVTVE
+2153 
-2164 VQHGGTKE
+2164 
-2172 VLTATKDA
+2172 
-2180 TGNWSVTPT
+2180 
-2189 GTWADGDYTLTVR
+2189 
-2202 VEDEAGNEKHSASL
+2202 
-2216 TVTVDTQITIDVIEL
+2216 
-2231 VNDNGIPGDNM
+2231 
-2242 TNDAHPQFRVT
+2242 
-2253 VPGDVNEVSL
+2253 
-2263 SIDGGVTWVK
+2263 
-2273 ATQSATPGVWNY
+2273 
-2285 TWPGTVPDGDYT
+2285 
-2297 LNVKATDN
+2297 
-2305 AGNTVTETLH
+2305 
-2315 FTIDTTLSTPVIV
+2315 
-2328 LDSADDSGVH
+2328 
-2338 GDNMTNHTQPT
+2338 
-2349 FALQHIDDDAVRVT
+2349 
-2363 VSVEHGGVT
+2363 
-2372 TTFDATKDAGGWTF
+2372 
-2386 TPTGAWADGDYTLSV
+2386 
-2401 SVEDKAGNTSHSAS
+2401 
-2415 LTVTVDTQIAINNIE
+2415 
-2430 LVNDSGIPDDNL
+2430 
-2442 TNNVRPHFQVTVPTD
+2442 
-2457 VNVVRLSIDGGKT
+2457 
-2470 WFNATQSA
+2470 
-2478 TPGVWDYIWP
+2478 
-2488 DDVADGGYTL
+2488 
-2498 TVEATDEA
+2498 
-2506 GNKATQTLD
+2506 
-2515 FTIDTTLS
+2515 
-2523 VPTLS
+2523 
-2528 LDSADDSGIAGD
+2528 
-2540 NITNVKTPGFTL
+2540 
-2552 NNIDTDVSR
+2552 
-2561 VIVEVMHNGIK
+2561 
-2572 QEVPLVQTGGQWRFA
+2572 
-2587 PTSDWADGD
+2587 
-2596 YILTVK
+2596 
-2602 VEDRAGNVKQS
+2602 
-2613 APLTVTVDTHIAIDR
+2613 
-2628 IELVNDSGIPGDN
+2628 
-2641 LTNEARPHFQVTVP
+2641 
-2655 ADVNG
+2655 
-2660 VRLSIDGGKTWFD
+2660 
-2673 ATQSATSGV
+2673 
-2682 WDYTWLTNVANGP
+2682 
-2695 HTLMVEASDKAGN
+2695 
-2708 KTTQKLDFTIDTILS
+2708 
-2723 EPTIT
+2723 
-2728 LDSADDSA
+2728 
-2736 AGDNITNVKMPGF
+2736 
-2749 TLGNIDADVT
+2749 
-2759 KVVVTVAHDGKNQQ
+2759 
-2773 IELIK
+2773 
-2778 NGGVWRFTPG
+2778 
-2788 AAWTDGDYTLTVKVE
+2788 
-2803 DKAGNTNY
+2803 
-2811 SAPLTVTIDTQTSI
+2811 
-2825 DRIEL
+2825 
-2830 LNDTGIVGDNLTN
+2830 
-2843 EARPQFHIT
+2843 
-2852 VPTDVN
+2852 
-2858 SVQLSLD
+2858 
-2865 GGINWVNATLTSDG
+2865 
-2879 VWEYIWPTDLVENTY
+2879 
-2894 TLTVKAT
+2894 
-2901 DVAGNTAT
+2901 
-2909 ETLNFIID
+2909 
-2917 TTLSTPTI
+2917 
-2925 TLDSADDSGTAN
+2925 
-2937 DNKTNVKTPGFI
+2937 
-2949 IGGIDSDV
+2949 
-2957 TQVVVQV
+2957 
-2964 MRDGHSE
+2964 
-2971 EVELT
+2971 
-2976 QTNGQWRFVP
+2976 
-2986 GSAWTD
+2986 
-2992 GDYTLTVTV
+2992 
-3001 KDEAGNIRHSA
+3001 
-3012 PLTVT
+3012 
-3017 IDTQI
+3017 
-3022 TIDHIELVNDSGI
+3022 
-3035 PDDNLTNNVRPH
+3035 RPH

-3171 VLTATKGATGI
+3171 VLTATKDATGNWSVTPTGTWADGDYTLTVRVEDEAGNEKHSASLTVTVDTQITIDAIELVNDNGIPGDNMTNDAHPQFRVTVPGDVNEVSLSIDGGVTWVKATQSATPGVWNYTWPGTVPDGDYTLNVKATDNAGNTVTETLHFTIDTTLSTPVIVLDSADDTGIQGDNMTNRTQPTFNLQHIDDDAVRVTVSVEHGGVTTTFDATKGVGGWTFTPPTSWGAGDYTLSVSVEDKAGNTSHSASLTVTVDTQIAINNIELVNDSGIPDDNLTNNVRPQFQVKVPTDVNEVRLSIDGGKTWFNATQSATPGVWDYTWLADVGEGKHTLTVEATDKAGNQTTQKLDFIIDTLLSEPTIVLDSTDDSGTKGDNLTNANKPTFLLGNIDADARYVTVEVQHGSTKEVLTATKGATGI

-3192 DGDYTLTVRVEDD
+3192 DGDYTLTVRVEDE

-3213 PLTVTVDTQITIDVI
+3213 PLTVTVDTQITIDAI

-3320 STPTIAMD
+3320 STPTITMD

-3352 IDADAHSVILRIT
+3352 IDSDAQSVILRIT

-3409 QSTPLVVT
+3409 QSTPLIVT

-3471 ATQGIEGVWGYTWP
+3471 AAQGIEGVWGYTWP
-3485 TDMGDGKHTL
+3485 TDMGDGKHIL

-3615 TVDTQIAIDRIELVN
+3615 TVDTQIAIDHIELVN

-3693 TLTVEVTD
+3693 TLIVEVTD
-3701 GAGNKMTETLNFTID
+3701 GAGNKMTGTLDFTID

-3743 TQPVFVLGSIDKD
+3743 TQPIFVLGSIDKD

-3851 IHQVDSDVTRV
+3851 IRQVDSDVTRV

-3955 GDVVQVRVTLDGGA
+3955 GDVIQVRVTLDGGA

-4003 EAGNIANKDLVFNID
+4003 QAGNIANKDLVFNID

-4185 ALPDGQHTLLVDVTD
+4185 ALPDGKHTLLVDVTD

-4307 ELRIEIDTQVQID
+4307 ELQIEIDTQVQID

-4533 VTTPRF
+4533 VTKPRF

-4554 INGVSYSVTAN
+4554 INGVSYPVTAN

-4610 VSVRMEPASDTGNS
+4610 VSVRMEPASDTGSS

-4660 LKQTITVGADGN
+4660 LKHTITVGADGN

-4718 SDPSIDDQHEAT
+4718 SDPSIDDQYEAT
-4730 SLRPEFKGFAEAFS
+4730 SLRPEFKGLAEAFS

-4831 TPTLIGSTL
+4831 TPTLVGNTL
-4840 PNTIVSIYV
+4840 PNAIVSIYV

-4963 ALGNDGNYELTFKVE
+4963 ALGNDGNYVLTFKVE

-5076 KAGNSQQKEILIEH
+5076 KAGNSQQKDILIEH

-5298 DDLITNHNKPVLVGT
+5298 DDLITSHNKPVLVGT

-5380 FIDNPAMVAGS
+5380 FIDNPVMMAGS

-5404 TRPTFSIFGEMNQS
+5404 TRPAFSIYGEMNQS

-5534 VWVNEKGHWQMPV
+5534 VWVNDKGHWQMPV

-5582 IKVFTSELDD
+5582 IQVFTSELDD
-5592 NKSSSKTEWWSNSD
+5592 NKSSSKTDWWSNSST
-5606 LITMRGTGEIGA
+5606 ITMRGMGEIGA

-5626 VTLATAVVAATGRWE
+5626 VTLATAVVAANGQWE
-5641 LSTDKLP
+5641 LSTDQLP
-5648 EGTYDISLVIEDSA
+5648 EGKYDITLSIEDNA
-5662 GNRWE
+5662 GNRKE
-5667 DVREIFIDRTPPN
+5667 EVHEIFIDRTPPN

-5710 SEGNT
+5710 SNGNT

-5753 PLDIMKEV
+5753 PLDIMKET

-5781 DKQPTFIIGN
+5781 DNQPTFIIGN

-5869 DNGASDS
+5869 GNGASDS
-5876 DNVTNHTQPK
+5876 DNVTNHNHTQPK

-5928 WNDGNYTLSVTVVD
+5928 WNDGTYTLSVTVVD
-5942 RAGNSQQSASLAVT
+5942 RAGNSLQSASLEVT

-5992 SATHLRTEPSAA
+5992 SATHLRTVPSAA

-6009 KVTAYSITL
+6009 KETAYSITL

-6048 SIMFE
+6048 SVMFE

-6081 DVKFIDKDNDFLIKE
+6081 DVKFIDKDDDFLIKE

-6108 VNAMNVRGK
+6108 VNAMNARGK

>member
-40 TTPRGSV
+40 TTPHGSV

-120 QLDDAENAKKEA
+120 QLDEAENAKKEA

-138 AEKAKEAAEKA
+138 AEKAKEAAEKT

-427 TDTIA
+427 TDTIP

-536 EIETTND
+536 EIETTDD

-600 GINNLTFTV
+600 GVNNLTFTV

-617 DFSFSYVIDTIAP
+617 DFSFSYVIDTVAP
-630 VPPTVSLEDYVVL
+630 VPPTVSLEDFVVL

-755 LLGTADRFATV
+755 LLGTADRFATI

-835 ADSGVKGDMITKIN
+835 AGSGVKGDMITKIN

-960 KLYIDGALIAE
+960 KLYVDGALIAE
-971 VRTNKDGRWE
+971 VRTNKDSRWE

-1028 LSPDSDSGISD
+1028 LSPDSDSGIAD
-1039 DNLTNIVKPTLHLK
+1039 DNLTNIVNPTLHLK

-1066 AMSDTQIGVATQQP
+1066 AASDTQIGVATQQP
-1080 DGSWAYTFTSDL
+1080 DGSWTYTFTSDL

-1103 EDIAGNKANSAIFDF
+1103 EDIAGNKANSAVFDF

-1178 LSHLNGSWLFIPGNT
+1178 LSHLNGSWLFTPGNT

-1202 VKVEDKAGNTN
+1202 VKVEDKAGNTS

-1317 AVDTTLSVPVIVLD
+1317 AVDTTLSVPVIVLN
-1331 SADDTGIQGD
+1331 SADDTGVQGD
-1341 NMTNSTQPTFA
+1341 NMTNRTQPTFA

-1431 LVNDSGIPDD
+1431 LVNDSGIPND

-1534 DSGIAGDNITN
+1534 DSGIAGDNITS

-1583 QWRFAPTSDWADGD
+1583 QWRFAPTSDWADGG

-1633 NDSGIPGDNLTNE
+1633 NDSSIPDDNLTNE

-1699 MVEASDKAGNK
+1699 MVEATDKAGNK
-1710 TTQKLDFTIDTI
+1710 TTQKLDFIIDTL

-1827 RIELLN
+1827 RIGLLN

-2118 TLLSEPTIVLDNTD
+2118 TLLSEPTIVLDSTD
-2132 DSGTKGDHLTNVNK
+2132 DSGTKGDNLTNVNK

-2180 TGNWSVTPT
+2180 TGNWSVTPI

-2273 ATQSATPGVWNY
+2273 AMQSATPGVWNY
-2285 TWPGTVPDGDYT
+2285 TWPKTVADGDYT
-2297 LNVKATDN
+2297 LTVKATDN
-2305 AGNTVTETLH
+2305 AGNTVTRTLD

-2338 GDNMTNHTQPT
+2338 GDNMTNRTQPT

-2430 LVNDSGIPDDNL
+2430 LVNDSGIPN
-2442 TNNVRPHFQVTVPTD
+2442 
-2457 VNVVRLSIDGGKT
+2457 
-2470 WFNATQSA
+2470 
-2478 TPGVWDYIWP
+2478 
-2488 DDVADGGYTL
+2488 
-2498 TVEATDEA
+2498 
-2506 GNKATQTLD
+2506 
-2515 FTIDTTLS
+2515 
-2523 VPTLS
+2523 
-2528 LDSADDSGIAGD
+2528 
-2540 NITNVKTPGFTL
+2540 
-2552 NNIDTDVSR
+2552 
-2561 VIVEVMHNGIK
+2561 
-2572 QEVPLVQTGGQWRFA
+2572 
-2587 PTSDWADGD
+2587 
-2596 YILTVK
+2596 
-2602 VEDRAGNVKQS
+2602 
-2613 APLTVTVDTHIAIDR
+2613 
-2628 IELVNDSGIPGDN
+2628 
-2641 LTNEARPHFQVTVP
+2641 
-2655 ADVNG
+2655 
-2660 VRLSIDGGKTWFD
+2660 
-2673 ATQSATSGV
+2673 
-2682 WDYTWLTNVANGP
+2682 
-2695 HTLMVEASDKAGN
+2695 
-2708 KTTQKLDFTIDTILS
+2708 
-2723 EPTIT
+2723 
-2728 LDSADDSA
+2728 
-2736 AGDNITNVKMPGF
+2736 
-2749 TLGNIDADVT
+2749 
-2759 KVVVTVAHDGKNQQ
+2759 
-2773 IELIK
+2773 
-2778 NGGVWRFTPG
+2778 
-2788 AAWTDGDYTLTVKVE
+2788 
-2803 DKAGNTNY
+2803 
-2811 SAPLTVTIDTQTSI
+2811 
-2825 DRIEL
+2825 
-2830 LNDTGIVGDNLTN
+2830 
-2843 EARPQFHIT
+2843 
-2852 VPTDVN
+2852 
-2858 SVQLSLD
+2858 
-2865 GGINWVNATLTSDG
+2865 
-2879 VWEYIWPTDLVENTY
+2879 
-2894 TLTVKAT
+2894 
-2901 DVAGNTAT
+2901 
-2909 ETLNFIID
+2909 
-2917 TTLSTPTI
+2917 
-2925 TLDSADDSGTAN
+2925 
-2937 DNKTNVKTPGFI
+2937 
-2949 IGGIDSDV
+2949 
-2957 TQVVVQV
+2957 
-2964 MRDGHSE
+2964 
-2971 EVELT
+2971 
-2976 QTNGQWRFVP
+2976 
-2986 GSAWTD
+2986 
-2992 GDYTLTVTV
+2992 
-3001 KDEAGNIRHSA
+3001 
-3012 PLTVT
+3012 
-3017 IDTQI
+3017 
-3022 TIDHIELVNDSGI
+3022 
-3035 PDDNLTNNVRPH
+3035 DNLTNNVRPH

-3124 IVLDNTDD
+3124 IVLDSTDD

-3394 YTLTVEVTDN
+3394 YTLTVEVMDN

-3615 TVDTQIAIDRIELVN
+3615 TVDTQIAIDHIELVN

-3672 KSSTAGIWDYTWPTD
+3672 KSSTVGIWDYTWPTD

-3693 TLTVEVTD
+3693 TLIVEVTD
-3701 GAGNKMTETLNFTID
+3701 GAGNKMTGTLDFTID

-3851 IHQVDSDVTRV
+3851 IRQIDSDVTRV

-3876 AVFTNGQWRFTPSA
+3876 AVFTNG
-3890 SWADGSYQLAVV
+3890 
-3902 VEDLAGNVKESAPF
+3902 
-3916 EVRIDTTTTINN
+3916 
-3928 IVLLNDTGVQNDQ
+3928 
-3941 LTNVAK
+3941 
-3947 PSFRIDVP
+3947 
-3955 GDVVQVRVTLDGGA
+3955 
-3969 NWNVIRKN
+3969 
-3977 ADGQWIFDSPNTL
+3977 
-3990 VDGTYTLRVEATD
+3990 
-4003 EAGNIANKDLVFNID
+4003 
-4018 TNIQVPTIA
+4018 
-4027 LDAGQ
+4027 
-4032 DTGANTADNITNIS
+4032 
-4046 RPTFTIGNVD
+4046 
-4056 PDVIKVVVTIDGHD
+4056 
-4070 YNATKVGAG
+4070 
-4079 WQFTPG
+4079 
-4085 NAIPDGSYNITVT
+4085 
-4098 VEDKAGNTATSK
+4098 
-4110 PLPVVIDTTAEI
+4110 
-4122 ESVTLVTDSGDSDVD
+4122 
-4137 NITKV
+4137 
-4142 DKPQFSI
+4142 
-4149 VTADDITH
+4149 
-4157 VRVKIDNAANWIELT
+4157 
-4172 KGGDGRWIFNVGS
+4172 
-4185 ALPDGQHTLLVDVTD
+4185 
-4200 IAGNVAQETLQ
+4200 
-4211 FTIDT
+4211 
-4216 TLREP
+4216 
-4221 TIVLDPT
+4221 
-4228 HDTGD
+4228 
-4233 DTNDNLTRIN
+4233 
-4243 KPVFIIGNVDNDV
+4243 
-4256 SHIVV
+4256 
-4261 HIDGR
+4261 
-4266 DYTIENTGGNLTF
+4266 
-4279 TPDQPLSDGQHTIS
+4279 
-4293 VTVTDIAGNTKTSA
+4293 
-4307 ELRIEIDTQVQID
+4307 
-4320 SVTLTTDSGVND
+4320 
-4332 HDNVTNATRPSFEI
+4332 
-4346 ATPDDV
+4346 
-4352 TSVLVSFDGVNWT
+4352 
-4365 PISKNAA
+4365 
-4372 GQWEFTAGS
+4372 
-4381 ALPDGHYTLHVQ
+4381 
-4393 ATDRAGNTANSTLG
+4393 
-4407 FTVDTQIDGLSVVM
+4407 
-4421 LDDAGKD
+4421 
-4428 STDGITNITSPRFE
+4428 
-4442 ISAREPLQSVTVI
+4442 
-4455 LNGKSSTLTQGA
+4455 
-4467 GNKWLFTP
+4467 
-4475 DTPLVDGTYKI
+4475 
-4486 EIVAEDIAGNKISK
+4486 
-4500 EVSFTIDT
+4500 
-4508 IVSDPSIDLL
+4508 
-4518 DADDTGESAVDNITS
+4518 
-4533 VTTPRF
+4533 
-4539 VIGNVPAD
+4539 
-4547 IDTVVIR
+4547 
-4554 INGVSYSVTAN
+4554 
-4565 GNNLWEFQVPVA
+4565 
-4577 LNDGVYEAVVVF
+4577 
-4589 RDIAGNTSETKLP
+4589 
-4602 FTIDTTTS
+4602 
-4610 VSVRMEPASDTGNS
+4610 
-4624 NSDNLTNKQ
+4624 
-4633 NPKFEGTAE
+4633 
-4642 PNAKLVITI
+4642 
-4651 VDDKSGREV
+4651 
-4660 LKQTITVGADGN
+4660 
-4672 WSVTPNILPDGMYT
+4672 
-4686 INVVATDVAGNTAQ
+4686 
-4700 TQERFTI
+4700 
-4707 DTVTIDPTIRL
+4707 
-4718 SDPSIDDQHEAT
+4718 
-4730 SLRPEFKGFAEAFS
+4730 
-4744 TIMIQWDGK
+4744 
-4753 VVGSANANANGEWS
+4753 
-4767 WTPPSVLAP
+4767 
-4776 GSYVVSIVAKD
+4776 
-4787 KAGNESSQ
+4787 
-4795 VDFPVVIPVIDVT
+4795 
-4808 PPTIKL
+4808 
-4814 SEESDSGAL
+4814 
-4823 GDFTTNNK
+4823 
-4831 TPTLIGSTL
+4831 
-4840 PNTIVSIYV
+4840 
-4849 DGVKVGEA
+4849 
-4857 TADTAGRYTFQ
+4857 
-4868 LSEMKDGHY
+4868 
-4877 VVQVGIVNP
+4877 
-4886 RDNSELRSTAV
+4886 
-4897 DVTIDTEVAE
+4897 
-4907 LVWNISGMHEGGYI
+4907 
-4921 NTVTPEIGG
+4921 
-4930 TSEPNSKITIFVN
+4930 
-4943 GVEKAIAY
+4943 
-4951 TTGAGHWGVVLP
+4951 
-4963 ALGNDGNYELTFKVE
+4963 
-4978 DVAGNIR
+4978 
-4985 EFGPQNV
+4985 
-4992 ILDTVI
+4992 
-4998 SPLTV
+4998 
-5003 VLREADDSGKVGDW
+5003 
-5017 ITNKSHVTIDGT
+5017 
-5029 AEAGST
+5029 
-5035 LTIRNPQGVVIAT
+5035 
-5048 LVVGNDG
+5048 
-5055 RWSAELDLREGS
+5055 
-5067 NAFVVVSED
+5067 
-5076 KAGNSQQKEILIEH
+5076 
-5090 DTQIEISDISLSRD
+5090 
-5104 TNSGDKYDL
+5104 
-5113 ITNNKSP
+5113 
-5120 VLVAMTDPGATVQ
+5120 
-5133 VYINGVLQGTVEASS
+5133 
-5148 SGNISYTMP
+5148 
-5157 ANSADGEYQVQFV
+5157 
-5170 ATDTAGN
+5170 
-5177 RVESAITTVTID
+5177 
-5189 SQIAVFDI
+5189 
-5197 DEDSLPALSNNRA
+5197 
-5210 LSVSGVGEAGSQVSI
+5210 
-5225 FVDGKLVNVVM
+5225 
-5236 VEADGTWRAPILLQD
+5236 
-5251 DGTFN
+5251 
-5256 IHFSITDVAGNTE
+5256 
-5269 VSKDYS
+5269 
-5275 VDVDSSTDFP
+5275 
-5285 TLNLEDAS
+5285 
-5293 NSGSL
+5293 
-5298 DDLITNHNKPVLVGT
+5298 
-5313 AEAGATIHIYVDEKI
+5313 
-5328 VANVLVLEDGTW
+5328 
-5340 SYQFDN
+5340 
-5346 ALKDGEYSIRVVAED
+5346 
-5361 PAGNTAE
+5361 
-5368 SPRLLV
+5368 
-5374 TIDTST
+5374 
-5380 FIDNPAMVAGS
+5380 
-5391 DNGIFSNDSITSQ
+5391 
-5404 TRPTFSIFGEMNQS
+5404 
-5418 VQIFIDGVLVDTI
+5418 
-5431 TVTDRNQVYRP
+5431 
-5442 ESPLGDGSHSIYY
+5442 
-5455 VITDKAGNTAT
+5455 
-5466 SKTLNFTIDTFNT
+5466 
-5479 TPVAIDSI
+5479 
-5487 GGQTLAEMTGSDGK
+5487 
-5501 IYITDTTRN
+5501 
-5510 LLFSGSA
+5510 
-5517 EPNSKIEIII
+5517 
-5527 NGLNVGE
+5527 
-5534 VWVNEKGHWQMPV
+5534 
-5547 NPLYFTEGQ
+5547 
-5556 LDITVKSTDR
+5556 
-5566 AGNVNQ
+5566 
-5572 EKYSIWVDTH
+5572 
-5582 IKVFTSELDD
+5582 
-5592 NKSSSKTEWWSNSD
+5592 
-5606 LITMRGTGEIGA
+5606 
-5618 TVSLIVAG
+5618 
-5626 VTLATAVVAATGRWE
+5626 
-5641 LSTDKLP
+5641 
-5648 EGTYDISLVIEDSA
+5648 
-5662 GNRWE
+5662 
-5667 DVREIFIDRTPPN
+5667 
-5680 APVVTYSDIVNDLII
+5680 
-5695 MQGTAEAKSQLIITD
+5695 
-5710 SEGNT
+5710 
-5715 YTLTVPDNGK
+5715 
-5725 WSMAIPYPSEGK
+5725 
-5737 FTITSVD
+5737 
-5744 AIGNRSDDV
+5744 
-5753 PLDIMKEV
+5753 
-5761 PVISLSPD
+5761 
-5769 SDSGTVG
+5769 
-5776 DNITR
+5776 
-5781 DKQPTFIIGN
+5781 
-5791 LESDVVVV
+5791 
-5799 QVDINGTVYN
+5799 
-5809 AEKNADGVWFFTPGT
+5809 
-5824 PLADGSYTISVIASD
+5824 
-5839 AAGNQKN
+5839 
-5846 SLPITVTIDSTL
+5846 
-5858 TVPEIALAAGE
+5858 
-5869 DNGASDS
+5869 
-5876 DNVTNHTQPK
+5876 
-5886 FTLQH
+5886 
-5891 IDADV
+5891 
-5896 TGVTVN
+5896 
-5902 VTHNGVTD
+5902 
-5910 IYQATQGADG
+5910 
-5920 WTFTPPAA
+5920 
-5928 WNDGNYTLSVTVVD
+5928 
-5942 RAGNSQQSASLAVT
+5942 
-5956 VDSTVTVTADS
+5956 
-5967 QHDDASDDATA
+5967 
-5978 TAVTPPE
+5978 
-5985 SETVNAE
+5985 
-5992 SATHLRTEPSAA
+5992 
-6004 EESVV
+6004 
-6009 KVTAYSITL
+6009 
-6018 LNADSGDEIDRSISQ
+6018 
-6033 TPSFEI
+6033 
-6039 SVPENIVNV
+6039 
-6048 SIMFE
+6048 
-6053 GEEFTLP
+6053 
-6060 ITNQKAI
+6060 
-6067 FEVPLSLEDGEYTM
+6067 
-6081 DVKFIDKDNDFLIKE
+6081 
-6096 KTFSVDHSSADI
+6096 
-6108 VNAMNVRGK
+6108 
-6117 TEDDIND
+6117 
-6124 SPSTSSVG
+6124 
-6132 HNNNGA
+6132 
-6138 IDVFAVNEVTLP
+6138 
-6150 VDNQE
+6150 
-6155 EHA
+6155 

>member
-40 TTPRGSV
+40 TTPHGSV

-120 QLDDAENAKKEA
+120 QLDEAENAKKEA

-443 SDSGIKNDNITNS
+443 SDSGIKNDSITNS

-536 EIETTND
+536 EIETTDD

-600 GINNLTFTV
+600 GVNNLTFTV

-617 DFSFSYVIDTIAP
+617 DFSFSYVIDTVAP
-630 VPPTVSLEDYVVL
+630 VPPTVSLEDFVVL

-1066 AMSDTQIGVATQQP
+1066 AASDTQIGVATQQP

-1103 EDIAGNKANSAIFDF
+1103 EDIAGNKANSAVFDF

-1178 LSHLNGSWLFIPGNT
+1178 LSHLNGSWLFTPGNT

-1317 AVDTTLSVPVIVLD
+1317 AVDTTLSVPVIVLN
-1331 SADDTGIQGD
+1331 SADDTGVQGD

-1378 TKGTGGWT
+1378 TKGVGGWS
-1386 FTPPTSWADGD
+1386 FTPTGAWADGD

-1431 LVNDSGIPDD
+1431 LVNDSGIPND

-1477 SATPGVWDYIWPDD
+1477 NATPGVWDYIWPDD

-1508 NKATQT
+1508 NKTTQT

-1555 IDTDVSRVIV
+1555 IDTDVSRVTV

-1633 NDSGIPGDNLTNE
+1633 NDSGIPDDNLTNE

-1671 WFDATQSATSGVWD
+1671 WFDATQSATPGVWD

-1710 TTQKLDFTIDTI
+1710 TTQKLDFIIDTM

-2018 IDTQIT
+2018 IDTQIA

-2096 LTVEATDKAGNKTTQ
+2096 LTVEATDRAGNKTTQ

-2132 DSGTKGDHLTNVNK
+2132 DSGTKGDNLTNVNK

-2328 LDSADDSGVH
+2328 LDSADDTGIQ
-2338 GDNMTNHTQPT
+2338 GDNMTNRTQPT
-2349 FALQHIDDDAVRVT
+2349 FNLQHIDDDAVRVT

-2372 TTFDATKDAGGWTF
+2372 TTFDATKGVGGWTF
-2386 TPTGAWADGDYTLSV
+2386 TPPTSWGAGDYTLSV

-2442 TNNVRPHFQVTVPTD
+2442 TNNVRPQFQVKVPTD
-2457 VNVVRLSIDGGKT
+2457 VN
-2470 WFNATQSA
+2470 
-2478 TPGVWDYIWP
+2478 
-2488 DDVADGGYTL
+2488 
-2498 TVEATDEA
+2498 E
-2506 GNKATQTLD
+2506 
-2515 FTIDTTLS
+2515 
-2523 VPTLS
+2523 
-2528 LDSADDSGIAGD
+2528 
-2540 NITNVKTPGFTL
+2540 
-2552 NNIDTDVSR
+2552 
-2561 VIVEVMHNGIK
+2561 
-2572 QEVPLVQTGGQWRFA
+2572 
-2587 PTSDWADGD
+2587 
-2596 YILTVK
+2596 
-2602 VEDRAGNVKQS
+2602 
-2613 APLTVTVDTHIAIDR
+2613 
-2628 IELVNDSGIPGDN
+2628 
-2641 LTNEARPHFQVTVP
+2641 
-2655 ADVNG
+2655 
-2660 VRLSIDGGKTWFD
+2660 
-2673 ATQSATSGV
+2673 
-2682 WDYTWLTNVANGP
+2682 
-2695 HTLMVEASDKAGN
+2695 
-2708 KTTQKLDFTIDTILS
+2708 
-2723 EPTIT
+2723 
-2728 LDSADDSA
+2728 
-2736 AGDNITNVKMPGF
+2736 
-2749 TLGNIDADVT
+2749 
-2759 KVVVTVAHDGKNQQ
+2759 
-2773 IELIK
+2773 
-2778 NGGVWRFTPG
+2778 
-2788 AAWTDGDYTLTVKVE
+2788 
-2803 DKAGNTNY
+2803 
-2811 SAPLTVTIDTQTSI
+2811 
-2825 DRIEL
+2825 
-2830 LNDTGIVGDNLTN
+2830 
-2843 EARPQFHIT
+2843 
-2852 VPTDVN
+2852 
-2858 SVQLSLD
+2858 
-2865 GGINWVNATLTSDG
+2865 
-2879 VWEYIWPTDLVENTY
+2879 
-2894 TLTVKAT
+2894 
-2901 DVAGNTAT
+2901 
-2909 ETLNFIID
+2909 
-2917 TTLSTPTI
+2917 
-2925 TLDSADDSGTAN
+2925 
-2937 DNKTNVKTPGFI
+2937 
-2949 IGGIDSDV
+2949 
-2957 TQVVVQV
+2957 
-2964 MRDGHSE
+2964 
-2971 EVELT
+2971 
-2976 QTNGQWRFVP
+2976 
-2986 GSAWTD
+2986 
-2992 GDYTLTVTV
+2992 
-3001 KDEAGNIRHSA
+3001 
-3012 PLTVT
+3012 
-3017 IDTQI
+3017 
-3022 TIDHIELVNDSGI
+3022 
-3035 PDDNLTNNVRPH
+3035 
-3047 FQVTVPTDVN
+3047 
-3057 VVRLS
+3057 VRLS

-3097 VEATDKAGNKTT
+3097 VEATDKAGNQTT
-3109 QQLDFIIDTLLSEPT
+3109 QKLDFIIDTMLSEPT
-3124 IVLDNTDD
+3124 IVLDSTDD
-3132 SGTKGDNLTNVN
+3132 SGTKGDNLTNAN
-3144 KPTFLLGN
+3144 KPTFILGN

-3192 DGDYTLTVRVEDD
+3192 DGDYTLTVRVEDE

-3320 STPTIAMD
+3320 STPTITMD

-3352 IDADAHSVILRIT
+3352 IDSDAQSVILRIT

-3409 QSTPLVVT
+3409 QSTPLIVT

-3471 ATQGIEGVWGYTWP
+3471 AAQGIEGVWGYTWP

-3615 TVDTQIAIDRIELVN
+3615 TVDTQIAIDHIELVN
-3630 DSGVPGDNVTKHVR
+3630 DSGVPGDNITKHVR

-3693 TLTVEVTD
+3693 TLIVEVTD
-3701 GAGNKMTETLNFTID
+3701 GAGNKMTGTLDFTID

-3851 IHQVDSDVTRV
+3851 IRQVDSDVTRV

-3902 VEDLAGNVKESAPF
+3902 VEDLAGNVKESAPL

-3955 GDVVQVRVTLDGGA
+3955 GDVIQVRVTLDGGA

-4185 ALPDGQHTLLVDVTD
+4185 ALPDGKHTLLVDVTD

-4307 ELRIEIDTQVQID
+4307 ELQIEIDTQVQID

-4533 VTTPRF
+4533 VTKPRF

-4554 INGVSYSVTAN
+4554 INGVSYPVTAN

-4610 VSVRMEPASDTGNS
+4610 VSVRMEPASDTGSS

-4660 LKQTITVGADGN
+4660 LKHTITVGADGN

-4718 SDPSIDDQHEAT
+4718 SDPSIDDQYEAT
-4730 SLRPEFKGFAEAFS
+4730 SLRPEFKGLAEAFS

-4831 TPTLIGSTL
+4831 TPTLVGNTL
-4840 PNTIVSIYV
+4840 PNAIVSIYV

-4963 ALGNDGNYELTFKVE
+4963 ALGNDGNYVLTFKVE

-5076 KAGNSQQKEILIEH
+5076 KAGNSQQKDILIEH

-5298 DDLITNHNKPVLVGT
+5298 DDLITSHNKPVLVGT

-5380 FIDNPAMVAGS
+5380 FIDNPVMMAGS

-5404 TRPTFSIFGEMNQS
+5404 TRPAFSIYGEMNQS

-5534 VWVNEKGHWQMPV
+5534 VWVNDKGHWQMPV

-5582 IKVFTSELDD
+5582 IQVFTSELDD
-5592 NKSSSKTEWWSNSD
+5592 NKSSSKTDWWSNSST
-5606 LITMRGTGEIGA
+5606 ITMRGMGEIGA

-5626 VTLATAVVAATGRWE
+5626 VTLATAVVAANGQWE
-5641 LSTDKLP
+5641 LSTDQLP
-5648 EGTYDISLVIEDSA
+5648 EGKYDITLSIEDNA
-5662 GNRWE
+5662 GNRKE
-5667 DVREIFIDRTPPN
+5667 EVHEIFIDRTPPN

-5710 SEGNT
+5710 SNGNT

-5753 PLDIMKEV
+5753 PLDIMKET

-5781 DKQPTFIIGN
+5781 DNQPTFIIGN

-5869 DNGASDS
+5869 GNGASDS
-5876 DNVTNHTQPK
+5876 DNVTNHNHTQPK

-5928 WNDGNYTLSVTVVD
+5928 WNDGTYTLSVTVVD
-5942 RAGNSQQSASLAVT
+5942 RAGNSLQSASLEVT

-5967 QHDDASDDATA
+5967 QHDDASDDATP

-5992 SATHLRTEPSAA
+5992 SATHLRTVPSAA

-6009 KVTAYSITL
+6009 KETAYSITL

-6048 SIMFE
+6048 SVMFE

-6081 DVKFIDKDNDFLIKE
+6081 DVKFLDKDDDFLIKE

-6108 VNAMNVRGK
+6108 VNAMNARGK

-6138 IDVFAVNEVTLP
+6138 IEVFAVNEVTLP

>member
-1 MGNKSIQKFF
+1 
-11 ADQNS
+11 
-16 VIDLSSLGNAKGAKV
+16 KV

-120 QLDDAENAKKEA
+120 QLDEAENAKKEA

-161 QIEEMLQNFLADNV
+161 QMEEMLQEFLADNV

-443 SDSGIKNDNITNS
+443 SDSGIKNDSITNS

-536 EIETTND
+536 EIETTDD

-600 GINNLTFTV
+600 GVNNLTFTV

-617 DFSFSYVIDTIAP
+617 DFSFSYVIDTVAP
-630 VPPTVSLEDYVVL
+630 VPPTVSLEDFVVL

-1028 LSPDSDSGISD
+1028 LSPDSDSGIAD

-1103 EDIAGNKANSAIFDF
+1103 EDIAGNKANSAVFDF

-1178 LSHLNGSWLFIPGNT
+1178 LSHLNGSWLFTPGNT

-1378 TKGTGGWT
+1378 TKGTGGWS
-1386 FTPPTSWADGD
+1386 FTPTGAWADGD

-1431 LVNDSGIPDD
+1431 LVNDSGIPND

-1477 SATPGVWDYIWPDD
+1477 SATPGAWDYIWPDD

-1502 ATDEAG
+1502 ATDKAG
-1508 NKATQT
+1508 NKTTQE

-1555 IDTDVSRVIV
+1555 IDTDVSRVTV

-1671 WFDATQSATSGVWD
+1671 WFDATQSATPGVWD

-1710 TTQKLDFTIDTI
+1710 TTQKLDFIIDTM

-2018 IDTQIT
+2018 IDTQIA

-2038 DNLTNNVRPHFQVT
+2038 DNLTN
-2052 VPTDV
+2052 
-2057 NVVRLSIDG
+2057 
-2066 GKTWFNA
+2066 
-2073 TQSATPGVWDYTWL
+2073 
-2087 ADVGEGKHT
+2087 
-2096 LTVEATDKAGNKTTQ
+2096 EA
-2111 QLDFIID
+2111 
-2118 TLLSEPTIVLDNTD
+2118 
-2132 DSGTKGDHLTNVNK
+2132 
-2146 PTFLLGN
+2146 
-2153 IDADARYVTVE
+2153 
-2164 VQHGGTKE
+2164 
-2172 VLTATKDA
+2172 
-2180 TGNWSVTPT
+2180 
-2189 GTWADGDYTLTVR
+2189 
-2202 VEDEAGNEKHSASL
+2202 
-2216 TVTVDTQITIDVIEL
+2216 
-2231 VNDNGIPGDNM
+2231 
-2242 TNDAHPQFRVT
+2242 
-2253 VPGDVNEVSL
+2253 
-2263 SIDGGVTWVK
+2263 
-2273 ATQSATPGVWNY
+2273 
-2285 TWPGTVPDGDYT
+2285 
-2297 LNVKATDN
+2297 
-2305 AGNTVTETLH
+2305 
-2315 FTIDTTLSTPVIV
+2315 
-2328 LDSADDSGVH
+2328 
-2338 GDNMTNHTQPT
+2338 
-2349 FALQHIDDDAVRVT
+2349 
-2363 VSVEHGGVT
+2363 
-2372 TTFDATKDAGGWTF
+2372 
-2386 TPTGAWADGDYTLSV
+2386 
-2401 SVEDKAGNTSHSAS
+2401 
-2415 LTVTVDTQIAINNIE
+2415 
-2430 LVNDSGIPDDNL
+2430 
-2442 TNNVRPHFQVTVPTD
+2442 
-2457 VNVVRLSIDGGKT
+2457 
-2470 WFNATQSA
+2470 
-2478 TPGVWDYIWP
+2478 
-2488 DDVADGGYTL
+2488 
-2498 TVEATDEA
+2498 
-2506 GNKATQTLD
+2506 
-2515 FTIDTTLS
+2515 
-2523 VPTLS
+2523 
-2528 LDSADDSGIAGD
+2528 
-2540 NITNVKTPGFTL
+2540 
-2552 NNIDTDVSR
+2552 
-2561 VIVEVMHNGIK
+2561 
-2572 QEVPLVQTGGQWRFA
+2572 
-2587 PTSDWADGD
+2587 
-2596 YILTVK
+2596 
-2602 VEDRAGNVKQS
+2602 
-2613 APLTVTVDTHIAIDR
+2613 
-2628 IELVNDSGIPGDN
+2628 
-2641 LTNEARPHFQVTVP
+2641 
-2655 ADVNG
+2655 
-2660 VRLSIDGGKTWFD
+2660 
-2673 ATQSATSGV
+2673 
-2682 WDYTWLTNVANGP
+2682 
-2695 HTLMVEASDKAGN
+2695 
-2708 KTTQKLDFTIDTILS
+2708 
-2723 EPTIT
+2723 
-2728 LDSADDSA
+2728 
-2736 AGDNITNVKMPGF
+2736 
-2749 TLGNIDADVT
+2749 
-2759 KVVVTVAHDGKNQQ
+2759 
-2773 IELIK
+2773 
-2778 NGGVWRFTPG
+2778 
-2788 AAWTDGDYTLTVKVE
+2788 
-2803 DKAGNTNY
+2803 
-2811 SAPLTVTIDTQTSI
+2811 
-2825 DRIEL
+2825 
-2830 LNDTGIVGDNLTN
+2830 
-2843 EARPQFHIT
+2843 
-2852 VPTDVN
+2852 
-2858 SVQLSLD
+2858 
-2865 GGINWVNATLTSDG
+2865 
-2879 VWEYIWPTDLVENTY
+2879 
-2894 TLTVKAT
+2894 
-2901 DVAGNTAT
+2901 
-2909 ETLNFIID
+2909 
-2917 TTLSTPTI
+2917 
-2925 TLDSADDSGTAN
+2925 
-2937 DNKTNVKTPGFI
+2937 
-2949 IGGIDSDV
+2949 
-2957 TQVVVQV
+2957 
-2964 MRDGHSE
+2964 
-2971 EVELT
+2971 
-2976 QTNGQWRFVP
+2976 
-2986 GSAWTD
+2986 
-2992 GDYTLTVTV
+2992 
-3001 KDEAGNIRHSA
+3001 
-3012 PLTVT
+3012 
-3017 IDTQI
+3017 
-3022 TIDHIELVNDSGI
+3022 
-3035 PDDNLTNNVRPH
+3035 RPH

-3171 VLTATKGATGI
+3171 VLTATKDATGNWSVTPTGTWADGDYTLTVRVEDEAGNEKHSASLTVTVDTQITIDAIELVNDNGIPGDNMTNDAHPQFRVTVPGDVNEVSLSIDGGVTWVKATQSATPGVWNYTWPGTVPDGDYTLNVKATDNAGNTVTETLHFTIDTTLSTPVIVLDSADDTGIQGDNMTNRTQPTFNLQHIDDDAVRVTVSVEHGGVTTTFDATKGVGGWTFTPPTSWGAGDYTLSVSVEDKAGNTSHSASLTVTVDTQIAINNIELVNDSGIPDDNLTNNVRPQFQVKVPTDVNEVRLSIDGGKTWFNATQSATPGVWDYTWLADVGEGKHTLTVEATDKAGNQTTQKLDFIIDTLLSEPTIVLDSTDDSGTKGDNLTNANKPTFLLGNIDADARYVTVEVQHGSTKEVLTATKGATGI

-3192 DGDYTLTVRVEDD
+3192 DGDYTLTVRVEDE

-3213 PLTVTVDTQITIDVI
+3213 PLTVTVDTQITIDAI

-3320 STPTIAMD
+3320 STPTITMD

-3352 IDADAHSVILRIT
+3352 IDSDAQSVILRIT

-3409 QSTPLVVT
+3409 QSTPLIVT

-3471 ATQGIEGVWGYTWP
+3471 AAQGIEGVWGYTWP
-3485 TDMGDGKHTL
+3485 TDMGDGKHIL

-3615 TVDTQIAIDRIELVN
+3615 TVDTQIAIDHIELVN

-3693 TLTVEVTD
+3693 TLIVEVTD
-3701 GAGNKMTETLNFTID
+3701 GAGNKMTGTLDFTID

-3743 TQPVFVLGSIDKD
+3743 TQPIFVLGSIDKD

-3851 IHQVDSDVTRV
+3851 IRQVDSDVTRV

-3955 GDVVQVRVTLDGGA
+3955 GDVIQVRVTLDGGA

-4003 EAGNIANKDLVFNID
+4003 QAGNIANKDLVFNID

-4185 ALPDGQHTLLVDVTD
+4185 ALPDGKHTLLVDVTD

-4307 ELRIEIDTQVQID
+4307 ELQIEIDTQVQID

-4533 VTTPRF
+4533 VTKPRF

-4554 INGVSYSVTAN
+4554 INGVSYPVTAN

-4610 VSVRMEPASDTGNS
+4610 VSVRMEPASDTGSS

-4660 LKQTITVGADGN
+4660 LKHTITVGADGN

-4718 SDPSIDDQHEAT
+4718 SDPSIDDQYEAT
-4730 SLRPEFKGFAEAFS
+4730 SLRPEFKGLAEAFS

-4831 TPTLIGSTL
+4831 TPTLVGNTL
-4840 PNTIVSIYV
+4840 PNAIVSIYV

-4963 ALGNDGNYELTFKVE
+4963 ALGNDGNYVLTFKVE

-5076 KAGNSQQKEILIEH
+5076 KAGNSQQKDILIEH

-5298 DDLITNHNKPVLVGT
+5298 DDLITSHNKPVLVGT

-5380 FIDNPAMVAGS
+5380 FIDNPVMMAGS

-5404 TRPTFSIFGEMNQS
+5404 TRPAFSIYGEMNQS

-5534 VWVNEKGHWQMPV
+5534 VWVNDKGHWQMPV

-5582 IKVFTSELDD
+5582 IQVFTSELDD
-5592 NKSSSKTEWWSNSD
+5592 NKSSSKTDWWSNSST
-5606 LITMRGTGEIGA
+5606 ITMRGMGEIGA

-5626 VTLATAVVAATGRWE
+5626 VTLATAVVAANGQWE
-5641 LSTDKLP
+5641 LSTDQLP
-5648 EGTYDISLVIEDSA
+5648 EGKYDITLSIEDNA
-5662 GNRWE
+5662 GNRKE
-5667 DVREIFIDRTPPN
+5667 EVHEIFIDRTPPN

-5710 SEGNT
+5710 SNGNT

-5753 PLDIMKEV
+5753 PLDIMKET

-5781 DKQPTFIIGN
+5781 DNQPTFIIGN

-5869 DNGASDS
+5869 GNGASDS
-5876 DNVTNHTQPK
+5876 DNVTNHNHTQPK

-5928 WNDGNYTLSVTVVD
+5928 WNDGTYTLSVTVVD
-5942 RAGNSQQSASLAVT
+5942 RAGNSLQSASLEVT

-5992 SATHLRTEPSAA
+5992 SATHLRTVPSAA

-6009 KVTAYSITL
+6009 KETAYSITL

-6048 SIMFE
+6048 SVMFE

-6081 DVKFIDKDNDFLIKE
+6081 DVKFIDKDDDFLIKE

-6108 VNAMNVRGK
+6108 VNAMNARGK

>member
-427 TDTIA
+427 TDTIP

-1028 LSPDSDSGISD
+1028 LSPDSDSGIAD

-1066 AMSDTQIGVATQQP
+1066 AASDTQIGVATQQP

-1103 EDIAGNKANSAIFDF
+1103 EDIAGNKANSAVFDF

-1378 TKGTGGWT
+1378 TKGTGGWS
-1386 FTPPTSWADGD
+1386 FTPTGAWADGD

-1477 SATPGVWDYIWPDD
+1477 SATPGAWDYIWPDD

-1502 ATDEAG
+1502 ATDKAG
-1508 NKATQT
+1508 NKTTQE

-1633 NDSGIPGDNLTNE
+1633 NDSGIPDDNLTNE

-1699 MVEASDKAGNK
+1699 MVEATDKAGNK

-1791 WTDGDYTLTV
+1791 WTDGNYTLTV

-2018 IDTQIT
+2018 IDTQI
-2024 IDHIELVNDSGIPD
+2024 
-2038 DNLTNNVRPHFQVT
+2038 
-2052 VPTDV
+2052 
-2057 NVVRLSIDG
+2057 
-2066 GKTWFNA
+2066 A
-2073 TQSATPGVWDYTWL
+2073 
-2087 ADVGEGKHT
+2087 
-2096 LTVEATDKAGNKTTQ
+2096 
-2111 QLDFIID
+2111 
-2118 TLLSEPTIVLDNTD
+2118 
-2132 DSGTKGDHLTNVNK
+2132 
-2146 PTFLLGN
+2146 
-2153 IDADARYVTVE
+2153 
-2164 VQHGGTKE
+2164 
-2172 VLTATKDA
+2172 
-2180 TGNWSVTPT
+2180 
-2189 GTWADGDYTLTVR
+2189 
-2202 VEDEAGNEKHSASL
+2202 
-2216 TVTVDTQITIDVIEL
+2216 
-2231 VNDNGIPGDNM
+2231 
-2242 TNDAHPQFRVT
+2242 
-2253 VPGDVNEVSL
+2253 
-2263 SIDGGVTWVK
+2263 
-2273 ATQSATPGVWNY
+2273 
-2285 TWPGTVPDGDYT
+2285 
-2297 LNVKATDN
+2297 
-2305 AGNTVTETLH
+2305 
-2315 FTIDTTLSTPVIV
+2315 
-2328 LDSADDSGVH
+2328 
-2338 GDNMTNHTQPT
+2338 
-2349 FALQHIDDDAVRVT
+2349 
-2363 VSVEHGGVT
+2363 
-2372 TTFDATKDAGGWTF
+2372 
-2386 TPTGAWADGDYTLSV
+2386 
-2401 SVEDKAGNTSHSAS
+2401 
-2415 LTVTVDTQIAINNIE
+2415 
-2430 LVNDSGIPDDNL
+2430 
-2442 TNNVRPHFQVTVPTD
+2442 
-2457 VNVVRLSIDGGKT
+2457 
-2470 WFNATQSA
+2470 
-2478 TPGVWDYIWP
+2478 
-2488 DDVADGGYTL
+2488 
-2498 TVEATDEA
+2498 
-2506 GNKATQTLD
+2506 
-2515 FTIDTTLS
+2515 
-2523 VPTLS
+2523 
-2528 LDSADDSGIAGD
+2528 
-2540 NITNVKTPGFTL
+2540 
-2552 NNIDTDVSR
+2552 
-2561 VIVEVMHNGIK
+2561 
-2572 QEVPLVQTGGQWRFA
+2572 
-2587 PTSDWADGD
+2587 
-2596 YILTVK
+2596 
-2602 VEDRAGNVKQS
+2602 
-2613 APLTVTVDTHIAIDR
+2613 
-2628 IELVNDSGIPGDN
+2628 
-2641 LTNEARPHFQVTVP
+2641 
-2655 ADVNG
+2655 
-2660 VRLSIDGGKTWFD
+2660 
-2673 ATQSATSGV
+2673 
-2682 WDYTWLTNVANGP
+2682 
-2695 HTLMVEASDKAGN
+2695 
-2708 KTTQKLDFTIDTILS
+2708 
-2723 EPTIT
+2723 
-2728 LDSADDSA
+2728 
-2736 AGDNITNVKMPGF
+2736 
-2749 TLGNIDADVT
+2749 
-2759 KVVVTVAHDGKNQQ
+2759 
-2773 IELIK
+2773 
-2778 NGGVWRFTPG
+2778 
-2788 AAWTDGDYTLTVKVE
+2788 
-2803 DKAGNTNY
+2803 
-2811 SAPLTVTIDTQTSI
+2811 
-2825 DRIEL
+2825 
-2830 LNDTGIVGDNLTN
+2830 
-2843 EARPQFHIT
+2843 
-2852 VPTDVN
+2852 
-2858 SVQLSLD
+2858 
-2865 GGINWVNATLTSDG
+2865 
-2879 VWEYIWPTDLVENTY
+2879 
-2894 TLTVKAT
+2894 
-2901 DVAGNTAT
+2901 
-2909 ETLNFIID
+2909 
-2917 TTLSTPTI
+2917 
-2925 TLDSADDSGTAN
+2925 
-2937 DNKTNVKTPGFI
+2937 
-2949 IGGIDSDV
+2949 
-2957 TQVVVQV
+2957 
-2964 MRDGHSE
+2964 
-2971 EVELT
+2971 
-2976 QTNGQWRFVP
+2976 
-2986 GSAWTD
+2986 
-2992 GDYTLTVTV
+2992 
-3001 KDEAGNIRHSA
+3001 
-3012 PLTVT
+3012 
-3017 IDTQI
+3017 
-3022 TIDHIELVNDSGI
+3022 IDHIELVNDSGI

-3171 VLTATKGATGI
+3171 VLTATKDATGNWSVTPTGTWADGDYTLTVRVEDEAGNEKHSASLTVTVDTQITIDAIELVNDNGIPGDNMTNDAHPQFRVTVPGDVNEVSLSIDGGVTWVKATQSATPGVWNYTWPGTVPDGDYTLNVKATDNAGNTVTETLHFTIDTTLSVPVIVLNSADDTGVQGDNMTNSTQPTFALQHIDDDAVRVTVSVEHGGVTTTFDATKGVGGWSFTPTGAWADGDYTLSVSVEDKAGNTSHSASLTVTVDTQIAINNIELVNDSGIPDDNLTNNVRPHFQVKVPTDVNEVRLSIDGGKTWFNATQSATPGVWDYTWLADVGEGKHTLTVEATDKAGNQTTQKLDFIIDTMLSEPTIVLDSTDDSGTKGDNLTNANKPTFILGNIDADARYVTVEVQYGGTKEVLTATKGATGI

-3192 DGDYTLTVRVEDD
+3192 DGDYMLTVRVEDD

-3320 STPTIAMD
+3320 STPTITMD

-3352 IDADAHSVILRIT
+3352 IDSDAQSVILRIT

-3409 QSTPLVVT
+3409 QSTPLIVT

-3471 ATQGIEGVWGYTWP
+3471 AAQGIEGVWGYTWP

-3615 TVDTQIAIDRIELVN
+3615 TVDTQIAIDHIELVN

-3716 ITLLTPTIELAP
+3716 ITLMTPTIELAP

-3851 IHQVDSDVTRV
+3851 IRQVDSDVTRV

-4307 ELRIEIDTQVQID
+4307 ELKIEIDTQVQID

-4533 VTTPRF
+4533 VTKPRF

-4554 INGVSYSVTAN
+4554 INGVSYPVTAN

-4831 TPTLIGSTL
+4831 TPTLVGNTL
-4840 PNTIVSIYV
+4840 PNAIVSIYV

-4963 ALGNDGNYELTFKVE
+4963 ALGNDGNYVLTFKVE

-5035 LTIRNPQGVVIAT
+5035 LTIRSPQGVVIAT

-5076 KAGNSQQKEILIEH
+5076 KAGNSQQKDILIEH

-5404 TRPTFSIFGEMNQS
+5404 TRPTFSISGEMNQS

-5582 IKVFTSELDD
+5582 IQVFTSELDD
-5592 NKSSSKTEWWSNSD
+5592 NKSSSKTDWWSNSST
-5606 LITMRGTGEIGA
+5606 ITMRGMGEIGA

-5626 VTLATAVVAATGRWE
+5626 VTLATAVVAANGQWE
-5641 LSTDKLP
+5641 LSTDQLP
-5648 EGTYDISLVIEDSA
+5648 EGKYDITLSIEDNA
-5662 GNRWE
+5662 GNRKE
-5667 DVREIFIDRTPPN
+5667 EVHEIFIDRTPPN

-5710 SEGNT
+5710 SNGNT

-5928 WNDGNYTLSVTVVD
+5928 WNDGTYTLSVTVVD

-5992 SATHLRTEPSAA
+5992 SATHLRTVPSAA

-6009 KVTAYSITL
+6009 KETAYSITL

-6048 SIMFE
+6048 SVMFE

-6081 DVKFIDKDNDFLIKE
+6081 DVKFIDKDDDFLIKE

-6108 VNAMNVRGK
+6108 VNAMNARGK

>member
-120 QLDDAENAKKEA
+120 QLDEAENAKKEA

-161 QIEEMLQNFLADNV
+161 QMEEMLQEFLADNV

-427 TDTIA
+427 TDTIP

-960 KLYIDGALIAE
+960 KLYVDGALIAE

-1028 LSPDSDSGISD
+1028 LSPDSDSGIAD

-1066 AMSDTQIGVATQQP
+1066 AASDTQIGVATQQP

-1103 EDIAGNKANSAIFDF
+1103 EDIAGNKANSAVFDF

-1178 LSHLNGSWLFIPGNT
+1178 LSHLNGSWLFTPGNT

-1213 YSAPLTVVID
+1213 YSTPLTVVID

-1317 AVDTTLSVPVIVLD
+1317 AVDTTLSVPVIVLN
-1331 SADDTGIQGD
+1331 SADDTGVQGD

-1386 FTPPTSWADGD
+1386 FTPPALWADGD

-1477 SATPGVWDYIWPDD
+1477 GATPGAWDYIWPDD

-1502 ATDEAG
+1502 ATDKAG
-1508 NKATQT
+1508 NQTTQE

-1583 QWRFAPTSDWADGD
+1583 QWRFAPTSDWGDGD

-1710 TTQKLDFTIDTI
+1710 TTQKLDFIIDTL

-2087 ADVGEGKHT
+2087 TDVANGSHT
-2096 LTVEATDKAGNKTTQ
+2096 LTVEATDAAGNKATQ
-2111 QLDFIID
+2111 NLEFNID
-2118 TLLSEPTIVLDNTD
+2118 TLLSEPTIALDSTD
-2132 DSGTKGDHLTNVNK
+2132 DSGTKGDNLTNVNK
-2146 PTFLLGN
+2146 PTFILGN

-2172 VLTATKDA
+2172 VLTATKGA
-2180 TGNWSVTPT
+2180 TGIWSVTPT
-2189 GTWADGDYTLTVR
+2189 GMWADGSHTLTVR
-2202 VEDEAGNEKHSASL
+2202 VEDEAGNVKYSVPL
-2216 TVTVDTQITIDVIEL
+2216 TITVDTQITIDDIEL
-2231 VNDNGIPGDNM
+2231 VNDSGTKGDNL
-2242 TNDAHPQFRVT
+2242 TNDANPHFRIT

-2273 ATQSATPGVWNY
+2273 AMQSSTSGVWNY
-2285 TWPGTVPDGDYT
+2285 TWPKTLADDDYT
-2297 LNVKATDN
+2297 LTVKATDN
-2305 AGNTVTETLH
+2305 AGNTVTRTLD

-2328 LDSADDSGVH
+2328 LDSADDTGVQ
-2338 GDNMTNHTQPT
+2338 GDNMTNRTQPT
-2349 FALQHIDDDAVRVT
+2349 FNLQHIDDDAVRVT

-2372 TTFDATKDAGGWTF
+2372 TTFDVTKDAGGWTF
-2386 TPTGAWADGDYTLSV
+2386 TPPTSWGAGDYTLSV

-2442 TNNVRPHFQVTVPTD
+2442 TNNVRPQFQVKVPTD
-2457 VNVVRLSIDGGKT
+2457 VN
-2470 WFNATQSA
+2470 
-2478 TPGVWDYIWP
+2478 
-2488 DDVADGGYTL
+2488 
-2498 TVEATDEA
+2498 E
-2506 GNKATQTLD
+2506 
-2515 FTIDTTLS
+2515 
-2523 VPTLS
+2523 
-2528 LDSADDSGIAGD
+2528 
-2540 NITNVKTPGFTL
+2540 
-2552 NNIDTDVSR
+2552 
-2561 VIVEVMHNGIK
+2561 
-2572 QEVPLVQTGGQWRFA
+2572 
-2587 PTSDWADGD
+2587 
-2596 YILTVK
+2596 
-2602 VEDRAGNVKQS
+2602 
-2613 APLTVTVDTHIAIDR
+2613 
-2628 IELVNDSGIPGDN
+2628 
-2641 LTNEARPHFQVTVP
+2641 
-2655 ADVNG
+2655 
-2660 VRLSIDGGKTWFD
+2660 
-2673 ATQSATSGV
+2673 
-2682 WDYTWLTNVANGP
+2682 
-2695 HTLMVEASDKAGN
+2695 
-2708 KTTQKLDFTIDTILS
+2708 
-2723 EPTIT
+2723 
-2728 LDSADDSA
+2728 
-2736 AGDNITNVKMPGF
+2736 
-2749 TLGNIDADVT
+2749 
-2759 KVVVTVAHDGKNQQ
+2759 
-2773 IELIK
+2773 
-2778 NGGVWRFTPG
+2778 
-2788 AAWTDGDYTLTVKVE
+2788 
-2803 DKAGNTNY
+2803 
-2811 SAPLTVTIDTQTSI
+2811 
-2825 DRIEL
+2825 
-2830 LNDTGIVGDNLTN
+2830 
-2843 EARPQFHIT
+2843 
-2852 VPTDVN
+2852 
-2858 SVQLSLD
+2858 
-2865 GGINWVNATLTSDG
+2865 
-2879 VWEYIWPTDLVENTY
+2879 
-2894 TLTVKAT
+2894 
-2901 DVAGNTAT
+2901 
-2909 ETLNFIID
+2909 
-2917 TTLSTPTI
+2917 
-2925 TLDSADDSGTAN
+2925 
-2937 DNKTNVKTPGFI
+2937 
-2949 IGGIDSDV
+2949 
-2957 TQVVVQV
+2957 
-2964 MRDGHSE
+2964 
-2971 EVELT
+2971 
-2976 QTNGQWRFVP
+2976 
-2986 GSAWTD
+2986 
-2992 GDYTLTVTV
+2992 
-3001 KDEAGNIRHSA
+3001 
-3012 PLTVT
+3012 
-3017 IDTQI
+3017 
-3022 TIDHIELVNDSGI
+3022 
-3035 PDDNLTNNVRPH
+3035 
-3047 FQVTVPTDVN
+3047 
-3057 VVRLS
+3057 VRLS

-3097 VEATDKAGNKTT
+3097 VEATDKAGNQTT
-3109 QQLDFIIDTLLSEPT
+3109 QKLDFIIDTLLSEPT
-3124 IVLDNTDD
+3124 IALDSTDD
-3132 SGTKGDNLTNVN
+3132 SGTKGDNLTSVN
-3144 KPTFLLGN
+3144 KPTFILGN

-3182 WSVTPTGTWA
+3182 WSVTPTGMWA
-3192 DGDYTLTVRVEDD
+3192 DGSHTLTVRVEDD

-3213 PLTVTVDTQITIDVI
+3213 PLTVTVDTHIAIDDI

-3294 TLTVEATDKAGNKTT
+3294 TLTVEATDKAGNQTT

-3394 YTLTVEVTDN
+3394 YTLTVEVQDN

-3409 QSTPLVVT
+3409 QSTPLIVT

-3471 ATQGIEGVWGYTWP
+3471 AAQGIEGVWGYTWP

-3820 TLTTPVIELAAGED
+3820 SLTTPVIELAAGED

-3843 NHDRPVFD
+3843 KHDRPVFD
-3851 IHQVDSDVTRV
+3851 IRQVDSDVTRV

-3902 VEDLAGNVKESAPF
+3902 VEDLAGNVKESAPL

-3955 GDVVQVRVTLDGGA
+3955 GDVIQVRVTLDGGA

-3977 ADGQWIFDSPNTL
+3977 ADGQWIFDTPNTL

-4003 EAGNIANKDLVFNID
+4003 QAGNIANKDLVFNID

-4172 KGGDGRWIFNVGS
+4172 KGGDGRWIFNVVS

-4307 ELRIEIDTQVQID
+4307 ELKIEIDTQVQID

-4365 PISKNAA
+4365 PVSKNAA
-4372 GQWEFTAGS
+4372 GQWQFTAGS
-4381 ALPDGHYTLHVQ
+4381 ALSDGHYTLHVQ

-4486 EIVAEDIAGNKISK
+4486 EIVAEDIAGNRISK

-4508 IVSDPSIDLL
+4508 VVSDPRIDLL

-4533 VTTPRF
+4533 VTKPRF

-4554 INGVSYSVTAN
+4554 INGVSYPVTAN

-4610 VSVRMEPASDTGNS
+4610 VSVRMEPASDTGSS

-4660 LKQTITVGADGN
+4660 LKHTITVGADGN

-4718 SDPSIDDQHEAT
+4718 SDPSIDDQYEAT
-4730 SLRPEFKGFAEAFS
+4730 SLRPEFKGLAEAFS

-4831 TPTLIGSTL
+4831 TPTLVGNTL
-4840 PNTIVSIYV
+4840 PNAIVSIYV

-5035 LTIRNPQGVVIAT
+5035 LTIRNPQGGVIAT

-5076 KAGNSQQKEILIEH
+5076 KAGNSQQKDILIEH

-5251 DGTFN
+5251 DGKFN

-5298 DDLITNHNKPVLVGT
+5298 DDLITSHNKPVLVGT

-5380 FIDNPAMVAGS
+5380 FIDNPVMMAGS

-5404 TRPTFSIFGEMNQS
+5404 TRPAFSIFGEMNQS

-5466 SKTLNFTIDTFNT
+5466 SKTLNFTIDTLNT

-5534 VWVNEKGHWQMPV
+5534 VWVNDKGHWQMPV

-5582 IKVFTSELDD
+5582 IQVFTSELDD
-5592 NKSSSKTEWWSNSD
+5592 NKSSSKTDWWSNSST
-5606 LITMRGTGEIGA
+5606 ITMRGMGEIGA

-5626 VTLATAVVAATGRWE
+5626 VTLATAVVAANGQWE
-5641 LSTDKLP
+5641 LSTDRLP
-5648 EGTYDISLVIEDSA
+5648 EGKYDITLSIEDNA
-5662 GNRWE
+5662 GNRKE
-5667 DVREIFIDRTPPN
+5667 EVHEIFIDRTPPN

-5710 SEGNT
+5710 SNGNT

-5753 PLDIMKEV
+5753 PLDIMKET

-5781 DKQPTFIIGN
+5781 DNQPTFIIGN

-5876 DNVTNHTQPK
+5876 DNVTNHNHTQPK

-5928 WNDGNYTLSVTVVD
+5928 WNDGTYTLSVTVVD
-5942 RAGNSQQSASLAVT
+5942 RAGNSLQSASLEVT

-5967 QHDDASDDATA
+5967 QHDDAIDDATA

-5992 SATHLRTEPSAA
+5992 SATHLRTVPSAA

-6009 KVTAYSITL
+6009 KETAYSITL

-6048 SIMFE
+6048 SVMFE

-6081 DVKFIDKDNDFLIKE
+6081 DVKFIDKDDDFLIKE

-6108 VNAMNVRGK
+6108 VNAMNARGK

>member
-40 TTPRGSV
+40 TTPHGSV

-316 KTADGSGSAKLVI
+316 KTADGSGSTKLVI

-443 SDSGIKNDNITNS
+443 SDSGIKNDSITNS

-617 DFSFSYVIDTIAP
+617 DFSFSYVIDTVAP
-630 VPPTVSLEDYVVL
+630 VPPTVSLEDFVVL

-1066 AMSDTQIGVATQQP
+1066 AASDTQIGVATQQP

-1103 EDIAGNKANSAIFDF
+1103 EDIAGNKANSAVFDF

-1178 LSHLNGSWLFIPGNT
+1178 LSHLNGSWLFTPGNT

-1317 AVDTTLSVPVIVLD
+1317 AVDTTLSVPVIVLN
-1331 SADDTGIQGD
+1331 SADDTGVQGD

-1378 TKGTGGWT
+1378 TKGTGGWS
-1386 FTPPTSWADGD
+1386 FTPTGAWADGD

-1431 LVNDSGIPDD
+1431 LVNDSGIPND

-1447 RPHFQVTVPTDVNV
+1447 RPHFQVKVPTDVNE

-1477 SATPGVWDYIWPDD
+1477 NATPGVWDYIWPDD

-1508 NKATQT
+1508 NKTTQT

-1710 TTQKLDFTIDTI
+1710 TTQKLDFIIDTM

-2018 IDTQIT
+2018 IDTQIA

-2038 DNLTNNVRPHFQVT
+2038 DNLTNEARPHFQVT

-2118 TLLSEPTIVLDNTD
+2118 TMLSEPTIVLDNTD
-2132 DSGTKGDHLTNVNK
+2132 DSGTKGDNLTNVNK

-2216 TVTVDTQITIDVIEL
+2216 TVTVDTQITIDAIEL

-2328 LDSADDSGVH
+2328 LDSADDTGIQ
-2338 GDNMTNHTQPT
+2338 GDNMTNRTQPT
-2349 FALQHIDDDAVRVT
+2349 FNLQHIDDDAVRVT

-2372 TTFDATKDAGGWTF
+2372 TTFDATKGVGGWTF
-2386 TPTGAWADGDYTLSV
+2386 TPPTSWGAGDYTLSV

-2442 TNNVRPHFQVTVPTD
+2442 TNNVRPHFQVKVPTD
-2457 VNVVRLSIDGGKT
+2457 VN
-2470 WFNATQSA
+2470 
-2478 TPGVWDYIWP
+2478 
-2488 DDVADGGYTL
+2488 
-2498 TVEATDEA
+2498 E
-2506 GNKATQTLD
+2506 
-2515 FTIDTTLS
+2515 
-2523 VPTLS
+2523 
-2528 LDSADDSGIAGD
+2528 
-2540 NITNVKTPGFTL
+2540 
-2552 NNIDTDVSR
+2552 
-2561 VIVEVMHNGIK
+2561 
-2572 QEVPLVQTGGQWRFA
+2572 
-2587 PTSDWADGD
+2587 
-2596 YILTVK
+2596 
-2602 VEDRAGNVKQS
+2602 
-2613 APLTVTVDTHIAIDR
+2613 
-2628 IELVNDSGIPGDN
+2628 
-2641 LTNEARPHFQVTVP
+2641 
-2655 ADVNG
+2655 
-2660 VRLSIDGGKTWFD
+2660 
-2673 ATQSATSGV
+2673 
-2682 WDYTWLTNVANGP
+2682 
-2695 HTLMVEASDKAGN
+2695 
-2708 KTTQKLDFTIDTILS
+2708 
-2723 EPTIT
+2723 
-2728 LDSADDSA
+2728 
-2736 AGDNITNVKMPGF
+2736 
-2749 TLGNIDADVT
+2749 
-2759 KVVVTVAHDGKNQQ
+2759 
-2773 IELIK
+2773 
-2778 NGGVWRFTPG
+2778 
-2788 AAWTDGDYTLTVKVE
+2788 
-2803 DKAGNTNY
+2803 
-2811 SAPLTVTIDTQTSI
+2811 
-2825 DRIEL
+2825 
-2830 LNDTGIVGDNLTN
+2830 
-2843 EARPQFHIT
+2843 
-2852 VPTDVN
+2852 
-2858 SVQLSLD
+2858 
-2865 GGINWVNATLTSDG
+2865 
-2879 VWEYIWPTDLVENTY
+2879 
-2894 TLTVKAT
+2894 
-2901 DVAGNTAT
+2901 
-2909 ETLNFIID
+2909 
-2917 TTLSTPTI
+2917 
-2925 TLDSADDSGTAN
+2925 
-2937 DNKTNVKTPGFI
+2937 
-2949 IGGIDSDV
+2949 
-2957 TQVVVQV
+2957 
-2964 MRDGHSE
+2964 
-2971 EVELT
+2971 
-2976 QTNGQWRFVP
+2976 
-2986 GSAWTD
+2986 
-2992 GDYTLTVTV
+2992 
-3001 KDEAGNIRHSA
+3001 
-3012 PLTVT
+3012 
-3017 IDTQI
+3017 
-3022 TIDHIELVNDSGI
+3022 
-3035 PDDNLTNNVRPH
+3035 
-3047 FQVTVPTDVN
+3047 
-3057 VVRLS
+3057 VRLS

-3097 VEATDKAGNKTT
+3097 VEATDKAGNQTT
-3109 QQLDFIIDTLLSEPT
+3109 QKLDFIIDTLLSEPT
-3124 IVLDNTDD
+3124 IVLDSTDD
-3132 SGTKGDNLTNVN
+3132 SGTKGDNLTNAN
-3144 KPTFLLGN
+3144 KPTFILGN

-3352 IDADAHSVILRIT
+3352 IDSDAQSVILRIT

-3409 QSTPLVVT
+3409 QSTPLIVT

-3471 ATQGIEGVWGYTWP
+3471 AAQGIEGVWGYTWP
-3485 TDMGDGKHTL
+3485 TDMGDGKHIL

-3615 TVDTQIAIDRIELVN
+3615 TVDTQIAIDHIELVN

-3693 TLTVEVTD
+3693 TLIVEVTD
-3701 GAGNKMTETLNFTID
+3701 GAGNKMTGTLDFTID

-3851 IHQVDSDVTRV
+3851 IRQVDSDVTRV

-4185 ALPDGQHTLLVDVTD
+4185 ALPDGKHTLLVDVTD

-4307 ELRIEIDTQVQID
+4307 ELQIEIDTQVQID

-4554 INGVSYSVTAN
+4554 INGVSYPVTAN

-4897 DVTIDTEVAE
+4897 DLTIDTEVAE

-4963 ALGNDGNYELTFKVE
+4963 ALGNDGNYVLTFKVE

-5298 DDLITNHNKPVLVGT
+5298 DDLITSHNKPVLVGT

-5380 FIDNPAMVAGS
+5380 FIDNPVMMAGS

-5404 TRPTFSIFGEMNQS
+5404 TRPAFSIYGEMNQS

-5466 SKTLNFTIDTFNT
+5466 SKTLNFTIDTLNT

-5534 VWVNEKGHWQMPV
+5534 VWVNDKGHWQMPV

-5582 IKVFTSELDD
+5582 IQVFTSELDD
-5592 NKSSSKTEWWSNSD
+5592 NKSSSKTDWWSNSST
-5606 LITMRGTGEIGA
+5606 ITMRGMGEIGA

-5626 VTLATAVVAATGRWE
+5626 VTLATAVVAANGQWE
-5641 LSTDKLP
+5641 LSTDQLP
-5648 EGTYDISLVIEDSA
+5648 EGKYDITLSIEDNA
-5662 GNRWE
+5662 GNRKE
-5667 DVREIFIDRTPPN
+5667 EVHEIFIDRTPPN

-5710 SEGNT
+5710 SNGNT

-5910 IYQATQGADG
+5910 TYQATQGADG

-5928 WNDGNYTLSVTVVD
+5928 WSDGTYTLSVTVVD
-5942 RAGNSQQSASLAVT
+5942 RAGNSQQSALLEVT

-5967 QHDDASDDATA
+5967 QHNDASDDATA

-5992 SATHLRTEPSAA
+5992 SATHLRTVPSVA

-6009 KVTAYSITL
+6009 KETAYSITL

-6048 SIMFE
+6048 SVMFE

-6081 DVKFIDKDNDFLIKE
+6081 DVKFIDKDDDFLIKE

-6108 VNAMNVRGK
+6108 VNAMNARGK

>member
-1 MGNKSIQKFF
+1 KFF

-40 TTPRGSV
+40 TTPHGSV

-427 TDTIA
+427 TDTIP

-443 SDSGIKNDNITNS
+443 SDSGIKNDNVTNS

-536 EIETTND
+536 EIETTDD

-600 GINNLTFTV
+600 GVNNLTFTV

-617 DFSFSYVIDTIAP
+617 DFSFSYVIDTVAP
-630 VPPTVSLEDYVVL
+630 VPPTVSLEDFVVL

-1028 LSPDSDSGISD
+1028 LSPDSDSGIAD

-1103 EDIAGNKANSAIFDF
+1103 EDIAGNKANSAVFDF

-1378 TKGTGGWT
+1378 TKGTGGW
-1386 FTPPTSWADGD
+1386 S
-1397 YTLSVSV
+1397 
-1404 EDKAG
+1404 
-1409 NTSHSASLTVTVD
+1409 
-1422 TQIAINNIE
+1422 
-1431 LVNDSGIPDD
+1431 
-1441 NLTNNV
+1441 
-1447 RPHFQVTVPTDVNV
+1447 
-1461 VRLSIDGGKT
+1461 
-1471 WFNATQ
+1471 
-1477 SATPGVWDYIWPDD
+1477 
-1491 VADGGY
+1491 
-1497 TLTVE
+1497 
-1502 ATDEAG
+1502 
-1508 NKATQT
+1508 
-1514 LDFTID
+1514 
-1520 TTLSVPTLSLDSAD
+1520 
-1534 DSGIAGDNITN
+1534 
-1545 VKTPGFTLNN
+1545 
-1555 IDTDVSRVIV
+1555 
-1565 EVMHNGIKQ
+1565 
-1574 EVPLVQTGG
+1574 
-1583 QWRFAPTSDWADGD
+1583 
-1597 YILTVKV
+1597 
-1604 EDRAGNVKQSAPLTV
+1604 
-1619 TVDTHIAIDRIELV
+1619 
-1633 NDSGIPGDNLTNE
+1633 
-1646 ARPHFQVTVPAD
+1646 
-1658 VNGVRLSIDGGKT
+1658 
-1671 WFDATQSATSGVWD
+1671 
-1685 YTWLTNVANGPHTL
+1685 
-1699 MVEASDKAGNK
+1699 
-1710 TTQKLDFTIDTI
+1710 
-1722 LSEPTITLD
+1722 
-1731 SADDS
+1731 
-1736 AAGDNITNVKMPGFT
+1736 
-1751 LGNIDADVTKVVVT
+1751 
-1765 VAHDGKNQQIELI
+1765 
-1778 KNGGVWR
+1778 
-1785 FTPGAA
+1785 
-1791 WTDGDYTLTV
+1791 
-1801 KVEDKAGNTNYSAPL
+1801 
-1816 TVTIDTQTSID
+1816 
-1827 RIELLN
+1827 
-1833 DTGIVGDN
+1833 
-1841 LTNEARPQFHI
+1841 
-1852 TVPTDVNSVQLSLDG
+1852 
-1867 GINWV
+1867 
-1872 NATLTSD
+1872 
-1879 GVWEYIWPTDLVEN
+1879 
-1893 TYTLTVKA
+1893 
-1901 TDVAGNTATETLN
+1901 
-1914 FIIDTTLSTPTITL
+1914 
-1928 DSADD
+1928 
-1933 SGTANDNKTNV
+1933 
-1944 KTPGFIIGGIDSD
+1944 
-1957 VTQVVVQV
+1957 
-1965 MRDGHSEEVEL
+1965 
-1976 TQTNGQWRFVPGSA
+1976 
-1990 WTDGDYT
+1990 
-1997 LTVTVKDEAG
+1997 
-2007 NIRHSAPLTVT
+2007 
-2018 IDTQIT
+2018 
-2024 IDHIELVNDSGIPD
+2024 
-2038 DNLTNNVRPHFQVT
+2038 
-2052 VPTDV
+2052 
-2057 NVVRLSIDG
+2057 
-2066 GKTWFNA
+2066 
-2073 TQSATPGVWDYTWL
+2073 
-2087 ADVGEGKHT
+2087 
-2096 LTVEATDKAGNKTTQ
+2096 
-2111 QLDFIID
+2111 
-2118 TLLSEPTIVLDNTD
+2118 
-2132 DSGTKGDHLTNVNK
+2132 
-2146 PTFLLGN
+2146 
-2153 IDADARYVTVE
+2153 
-2164 VQHGGTKE
+2164 
-2172 VLTATKDA
+2172 
-2180 TGNWSVTPT
+2180 
-2189 GTWADGDYTLTVR
+2189 
-2202 VEDEAGNEKHSASL
+2202 
-2216 TVTVDTQITIDVIEL
+2216 
-2231 VNDNGIPGDNM
+2231 
-2242 TNDAHPQFRVT
+2242 
-2253 VPGDVNEVSL
+2253 
-2263 SIDGGVTWVK
+2263 
-2273 ATQSATPGVWNY
+2273 
-2285 TWPGTVPDGDYT
+2285 
-2297 LNVKATDN
+2297 
-2305 AGNTVTETLH
+2305 
-2315 FTIDTTLSTPVIV
+2315 
-2328 LDSADDSGVH
+2328 
-2338 GDNMTNHTQPT
+2338 
-2349 FALQHIDDDAVRVT
+2349 
-2363 VSVEHGGVT
+2363 
-2372 TTFDATKDAGGWTF
+2372 F

-2430 LVNDSGIPDDNL
+2430 LVNDSGIPNDNL

-2478 TPGVWDYIWP
+2478 TPGAWDYIWP

-2498 TVEATDEA
+2498 TVEATDKA
-2506 GNKATQTLD
+2506 GNKTTQELD

-3171 VLTATKGATGI
+3171 VLTATKDATGNWSVTPTGTWADGDYTLTVRVEDDAGNEKHSASLTVTVDTQITIDVIELVNDNGIPGDNMTNDAHPQFRVTVPGDVNEVSLSIDGGVTWVKATQSATPGVWNYTWPGTVPDGDYTLNVKATDNAGNTVTETLHFTIDTTLSTPVIVLDSADDTGIQGDNMTNRTQPTFNLQHIDDDAVRVTVSVEHGGVTTTFDATKDAGGWTFTPPTSWGAGDYTLSVSVEDKAGNTSHSASLTVTVDTQIAINNIELVNDSGIPDDNLTNNVRPHFQVKVPTDVNEVRLSIDGGKTWFNATQSATPGVWDYTWLADVGEGKHTLTVEATDKAGNQTTQKLDFIIDTLLSEPTIVLDSTDDSGTKGDNLTNANKPTFLLGNIDADARYVTVEVQHGGTKEVLTATKGATGI

-3615 TVDTQIAIDRIELVN
+3615 TVDTQIAIDHIELVN

-3716 ITLLTPTIELAP
+3716 ITLMTPTIELAP

-3851 IHQVDSDVTRV
+3851 IRQVDSDVTRV

-4307 ELRIEIDTQVQID
+4307 ELKIEIDTQVQID

-4533 VTTPRF
+4533 VTKPRF

-4554 INGVSYSVTAN
+4554 INGVSYPVTAN

-4831 TPTLIGSTL
+4831 TPTLVGNTL
-4840 PNTIVSIYV
+4840 PNAIVSIYV

-4963 ALGNDGNYELTFKVE
+4963 ALGNDGNYVLTFKVE

-5035 LTIRNPQGVVIAT
+5035 LTIRSPQGVVIAT

-5076 KAGNSQQKEILIEH
+5076 KAGNSQQKDILIEH

-5404 TRPTFSIFGEMNQS
+5404 TRPTFSISGEMNQS

-5582 IKVFTSELDD
+5582 IQVFTSELDD
-5592 NKSSSKTEWWSNSD
+5592 NKSSSKTDWWSNSST
-5606 LITMRGTGEIGA
+5606 ITMRGMGEIGA

-5626 VTLATAVVAATGRWE
+5626 VTLATAVVAANGQWE
-5641 LSTDKLP
+5641 LSTDQLP
-5648 EGTYDISLVIEDSA
+5648 EGKYDITLSIEDNA
-5662 GNRWE
+5662 GNRKE
-5667 DVREIFIDRTPPN
+5667 EVHEIFIDRTPPN

-5710 SEGNT
+5710 SNGNT

-5992 SATHLRTEPSAA
+5992 SATHLRTVPSAA

>member
-427 TDTIA
+427 TDTIP

-1066 AMSDTQIGVATQQP
+1066 AASDTQIGVATQQP

-1103 EDIAGNKANSAIFDF
+1103 EDIAGNKANSAVFDF

-1378 TKGTGGWT
+1378 TKGTGGWS
-1386 FTPPTSWADGD
+1386 FTPTGAWADGD

-1477 SATPGVWDYIWPDD
+1477 SATPGAWDYIWPDD

-1502 ATDEAG
+1502 ATDKAG
-1508 NKATQT
+1508 NKTTQE

-2018 IDTQIT
+2018 IDTQIA

-2038 DNLTNNVRPHFQVT
+2038 DNLTNEARPHFQVT

-2118 TLLSEPTIVLDNTD
+2118 TMLSEPTIVLDNTD
-2132 DSGTKGDHLTNVNK
+2132 DSGTKGDNLTNVNK

-2216 TVTVDTQITIDVIEL
+2216 TVTVDTQITIDAIEL

-2315 FTIDTTLSTPVIV
+2315 FTIDTTLSVPVIV
-2328 LDSADDSGVH
+2328 LNSADDTGIQ
-2338 GDNMTNHTQPT
+2338 GDNMTNSTQPT

-2372 TTFDATKDAGGWTF
+2372 TTFDATKGTGGWSF

-2478 TPGVWDYIWP
+2478 TPGAWDYIWP

-2498 TVEATDEA
+2498 TVEATD
-2506 GNKATQTLD
+2506 
-2515 FTIDTTLS
+2515 
-2523 VPTLS
+2523 
-2528 LDSADDSGIAGD
+2528 
-2540 NITNVKTPGFTL
+2540 
-2552 NNIDTDVSR
+2552 
-2561 VIVEVMHNGIK
+2561 
-2572 QEVPLVQTGGQWRFA
+2572 
-2587 PTSDWADGD
+2587 
-2596 YILTVK
+2596 
-2602 VEDRAGNVKQS
+2602 
-2613 APLTVTVDTHIAIDR
+2613 
-2628 IELVNDSGIPGDN
+2628 
-2641 LTNEARPHFQVTVP
+2641 
-2655 ADVNG
+2655 
-2660 VRLSIDGGKTWFD
+2660 
-2673 ATQSATSGV
+2673 
-2682 WDYTWLTNVANGP
+2682 
-2695 HTLMVEASDKAGN
+2695 KAGN
-2708 KTTQKLDFTIDTILS
+2708 QTTQKLDF
-2723 EPTIT
+2723 
-2728 LDSADDSA
+2728 
-2736 AGDNITNVKMPGF
+2736 
-2749 TLGNIDADVT
+2749 
-2759 KVVVTVAHDGKNQQ
+2759 
-2773 IELIK
+2773 
-2778 NGGVWRFTPG
+2778 
-2788 AAWTDGDYTLTVKVE
+2788 
-2803 DKAGNTNY
+2803 
-2811 SAPLTVTIDTQTSI
+2811 
-2825 DRIEL
+2825 
-2830 LNDTGIVGDNLTN
+2830 
-2843 EARPQFHIT
+2843 
-2852 VPTDVN
+2852 
-2858 SVQLSLD
+2858 
-2865 GGINWVNATLTSDG
+2865 
-2879 VWEYIWPTDLVENTY
+2879 
-2894 TLTVKAT
+2894 
-2901 DVAGNTAT
+2901 
-2909 ETLNFIID
+2909 IID
-2917 TTLSTPTI
+2917 T
-2925 TLDSADDSGTAN
+2925 
-2937 DNKTNVKTPGFI
+2937 
-2949 IGGIDSDV
+2949 
-2957 TQVVVQV
+2957 
-2964 MRDGHSE
+2964 M
-2971 EVELT
+2971 
-2976 QTNGQWRFVP
+2976 
-2986 GSAWTD
+2986 
-2992 GDYTLTVTV
+2992 
-3001 KDEAGNIRHSA
+3001 
-3012 PLTVT
+3012 
-3017 IDTQI
+3017 
-3022 TIDHIELVNDSGI
+3022 
-3035 PDDNLTNNVRPH
+3035 
-3047 FQVTVPTDVN
+3047 
-3057 VVRLS
+3057 
-3062 IDGGKTWFN
+3062 
-3071 ATQSATPGVWDYTWL
+3071 
-3086 ADVGEGKHTLT
+3086 
-3097 VEATDKAGNKTT
+3097 
-3109 QQLDFIIDTLLSEPT
+3109 LSEPT
-3124 IVLDNTDD
+3124 IVLDSTDD
-3132 SGTKGDNLTNVN
+3132 SGTKGDNLTNAN
-3144 KPTFLLGN
+3144 KPTFILGN

-3159 VTVEVQHGGTKE
+3159 VTVEVQYGGTKE

-3192 DGDYTLTVRVEDD
+3192 DGDYMLTVRVEDD

-3320 STPTIAMD
+3320 STPTITMD

-3352 IDADAHSVILRIT
+3352 IDSDAQSVILRIT

-3409 QSTPLVVT
+3409 QSTPLIVT

-3471 ATQGIEGVWGYTWP
+3471 AAQGIEGVWGYTWP

-3615 TVDTQIAIDRIELVN
+3615 TVDTQIAIDHIELVN

-3716 ITLLTPTIELAP
+3716 ITLMTPTIELAP

-4307 ELRIEIDTQVQID
+4307 ELKIEIDTQVQID

-4533 VTTPRF
+4533 VTKPRF

-4554 INGVSYSVTAN
+4554 INGVSYPVTAN

-4897 DVTIDTEVAE
+4897 DLTIDTEVAE

-5298 DDLITNHNKPVLVGT
+5298 DDLITSHNKPVLVGT

-5380 FIDNPAMVAGS
+5380 FIDNPVMMAGS

-5404 TRPTFSIFGEMNQS
+5404 TRPAFSIYGEMNQS

-5466 SKTLNFTIDTFNT
+5466 SKTLNFTIDTLNT

-5582 IKVFTSELDD
+5582 IQVFTSELDD
-5592 NKSSSKTEWWSNSD
+5592 NKSSSKTDWWSNSST
-5606 LITMRGTGEIGA
+5606 ITMRGMGEIGA

-5626 VTLATAVVAATGRWE
+5626 VTLATAVVAANGQWE
-5641 LSTDKLP
+5641 LSTDQLP
-5648 EGTYDISLVIEDSA
+5648 EGKYDITLSIEDNA
-5662 GNRWE
+5662 GNRKE
-5667 DVREIFIDRTPPN
+5667 EVHEIFIDRTPPN

-5710 SEGNT
+5710 SNGNT

-5753 PLDIMKEV
+5753 SLDIMKEV

-5869 DNGASDS
+5869 DNGVSDS

-5910 IYQATQGADG
+5910 TYQATQGADG

-5928 WNDGNYTLSVTVVD
+5928 WNDGTYTLSVTVVD

-5967 QHDDASDDATA
+5967 QHDDASDDATP
-5978 TAVTPPE
+5978 TAVTPLE

-5992 SATHLRTEPSAA
+5992 SDTHLRTVPSAA

-6009 KVTAYSITL
+6009 KETAYSITL

-6048 SIMFE
+6048 SVMFE

-6108 VNAMNVRGK
+6108 VNAMNARGK
-6117 TEDDIND
+6117 AEDDIND

>member
-138 AEKAKEAAEKA
+138 AEKAKEAAEKV

-2118 TLLSEPTIVLDNTD
+2118 TLLSEPTIVLDSTD

-2415 LTVTVDTQIAINNIE
+2415 LTVTVDTQIAINN
-2430 LVNDSGIPDDNL
+2430 
-2442 TNNVRPHFQVTVPTD
+2442 
-2457 VNVVRLSIDGGKT
+2457 
-2470 WFNATQSA
+2470 
-2478 TPGVWDYIWP
+2478 
-2488 DDVADGGYTL
+2488 
-2498 TVEATDEA
+2498 
-2506 GNKATQTLD
+2506 
-2515 FTIDTTLS
+2515 
-2523 VPTLS
+2523 
-2528 LDSADDSGIAGD
+2528 
-2540 NITNVKTPGFTL
+2540 
-2552 NNIDTDVSR
+2552 
-2561 VIVEVMHNGIK
+2561 
-2572 QEVPLVQTGGQWRFA
+2572 
-2587 PTSDWADGD
+2587 
-2596 YILTVK
+2596 
-2602 VEDRAGNVKQS
+2602 
-2613 APLTVTVDTHIAIDR
+2613 
-2628 IELVNDSGIPGDN
+2628 
-2641 LTNEARPHFQVTVP
+2641 
-2655 ADVNG
+2655 
-2660 VRLSIDGGKTWFD
+2660 
-2673 ATQSATSGV
+2673 
-2682 WDYTWLTNVANGP
+2682 
-2695 HTLMVEASDKAGN
+2695 
-2708 KTTQKLDFTIDTILS
+2708 
-2723 EPTIT
+2723 
-2728 LDSADDSA
+2728 
-2736 AGDNITNVKMPGF
+2736 
-2749 TLGNIDADVT
+2749 
-2759 KVVVTVAHDGKNQQ
+2759 
-2773 IELIK
+2773 
-2778 NGGVWRFTPG
+2778 
-2788 AAWTDGDYTLTVKVE
+2788 
-2803 DKAGNTNY
+2803 
-2811 SAPLTVTIDTQTSI
+2811 
-2825 DRIEL
+2825 
-2830 LNDTGIVGDNLTN
+2830 
-2843 EARPQFHIT
+2843 
-2852 VPTDVN
+2852 
-2858 SVQLSLD
+2858 
-2865 GGINWVNATLTSDG
+2865 
-2879 VWEYIWPTDLVENTY
+2879 
-2894 TLTVKAT
+2894 
-2901 DVAGNTAT
+2901 
-2909 ETLNFIID
+2909 
-2917 TTLSTPTI
+2917 
-2925 TLDSADDSGTAN
+2925 
-2937 DNKTNVKTPGFI
+2937 
-2949 IGGIDSDV
+2949 
-2957 TQVVVQV
+2957 
-2964 MRDGHSE
+2964 
-2971 EVELT
+2971 
-2976 QTNGQWRFVP
+2976 
-2986 GSAWTD
+2986 
-2992 GDYTLTVTV
+2992 
-3001 KDEAGNIRHSA
+3001 
-3012 PLTVT
+3012 
-3017 IDTQI
+3017 
-3022 TIDHIELVNDSGI
+3022 IELVNDSGI

-4554 INGVSYSVTAN
+4554 INGVSYPVTAN

>member
-427 TDTIA
+427 TDTIP

-630 VPPTVSLEDYVVL
+630 VPPTVSLEDFVVL

-1028 LSPDSDSGISD
+1028 LSPDSDSGIAD

-1103 EDIAGNKANSAIFDF
+1103 EDIAGNKANSAVFDF

-1178 LSHLNGSWLFIPGNT
+1178 LSHLNGSWLFTPGNT

-1202 VKVEDKAGNTN
+1202 VKVEDKAGNTS

-1317 AVDTTLSVPVIVLD
+1317 AVDTTLSVPVIVLN
-1331 SADDTGIQGD
+1331 SADDTGVQGD

-1378 TKGTGGWT
+1378 TKGTGGWS
-1386 FTPPTSWADGD
+1386 FTPTGAWADGD

-1431 LVNDSGIPDD
+1431 LVNDSGIPND

-1477 SATPGVWDYIWPDD
+1477 SATPGAWDYIWPDD

-1502 ATDEAG
+1502 ATDKAG
-1508 NKATQT
+1508 NKTTQE

-2118 TLLSEPTIVLDNTD
+2118 TLLSEPTIVLDSTD

-2328 LDSADDSGVH
+2328 LDSADDTGIQ
-2338 GDNMTNHTQPT
+2338 GDNMTNRTQPT
-2349 FALQHIDDDAVRVT
+2349 FNLQHIDDDAVRVT

-2372 TTFDATKDAGGWTF
+2372 TTFDATKGVGGWTF
-2386 TPTGAWADGDYTLSV
+2386 TPPTSWGAGDYTLSV

-2442 TNNVRPHFQVTVPTD
+2442 TNNVRPHFQVKVPTD
-2457 VNVVRLSIDGGKT
+2457 VN
-2470 WFNATQSA
+2470 
-2478 TPGVWDYIWP
+2478 
-2488 DDVADGGYTL
+2488 
-2498 TVEATDEA
+2498 E
-2506 GNKATQTLD
+2506 
-2515 FTIDTTLS
+2515 
-2523 VPTLS
+2523 
-2528 LDSADDSGIAGD
+2528 
-2540 NITNVKTPGFTL
+2540 
-2552 NNIDTDVSR
+2552 
-2561 VIVEVMHNGIK
+2561 
-2572 QEVPLVQTGGQWRFA
+2572 
-2587 PTSDWADGD
+2587 
-2596 YILTVK
+2596 
-2602 VEDRAGNVKQS
+2602 
-2613 APLTVTVDTHIAIDR
+2613 
-2628 IELVNDSGIPGDN
+2628 
-2641 LTNEARPHFQVTVP
+2641 
-2655 ADVNG
+2655 
-2660 VRLSIDGGKTWFD
+2660 
-2673 ATQSATSGV
+2673 
-2682 WDYTWLTNVANGP
+2682 
-2695 HTLMVEASDKAGN
+2695 
-2708 KTTQKLDFTIDTILS
+2708 
-2723 EPTIT
+2723 
-2728 LDSADDSA
+2728 
-2736 AGDNITNVKMPGF
+2736 
-2749 TLGNIDADVT
+2749 
-2759 KVVVTVAHDGKNQQ
+2759 
-2773 IELIK
+2773 
-2778 NGGVWRFTPG
+2778 
-2788 AAWTDGDYTLTVKVE
+2788 
-2803 DKAGNTNY
+2803 
-2811 SAPLTVTIDTQTSI
+2811 
-2825 DRIEL
+2825 
-2830 LNDTGIVGDNLTN
+2830 
-2843 EARPQFHIT
+2843 
-2852 VPTDVN
+2852 
-2858 SVQLSLD
+2858 
-2865 GGINWVNATLTSDG
+2865 
-2879 VWEYIWPTDLVENTY
+2879 
-2894 TLTVKAT
+2894 
-2901 DVAGNTAT
+2901 
-2909 ETLNFIID
+2909 
-2917 TTLSTPTI
+2917 
-2925 TLDSADDSGTAN
+2925 
-2937 DNKTNVKTPGFI
+2937 
-2949 IGGIDSDV
+2949 
-2957 TQVVVQV
+2957 
-2964 MRDGHSE
+2964 
-2971 EVELT
+2971 
-2976 QTNGQWRFVP
+2976 
-2986 GSAWTD
+2986 
-2992 GDYTLTVTV
+2992 
-3001 KDEAGNIRHSA
+3001 
-3012 PLTVT
+3012 
-3017 IDTQI
+3017 
-3022 TIDHIELVNDSGI
+3022 
-3035 PDDNLTNNVRPH
+3035 
-3047 FQVTVPTDVN
+3047 
-3057 VVRLS
+3057 VRLS

-3097 VEATDKAGNKTT
+3097 VEATDKAGNQTT
-3109 QQLDFIIDTLLSEPT
+3109 QKLDFIIDTLLSEPT
-3124 IVLDNTDD
+3124 IVLDSTDD
-3132 SGTKGDNLTNVN
+3132 SGTKGDNLTNAN
-3144 KPTFLLGN
+3144 KPTFILGN

-3278 GIWDYT
+3278 GTWDYT

-3320 STPTIAMD
+3320 STPTITMD

-3394 YTLTVEVTDN
+3394 YTLTVEVQDN

-3409 QSTPLVVT
+3409 QSTPLIVT

-3471 ATQGIEGVWGYTWP
+3471 AAQGIEGVWGYTWP

-3615 TVDTQIAIDRIELVN
+3615 TVDTQIAIDHIELVN

-3716 ITLLTPTIELAP
+3716 ITLMTPTIELAP

-3851 IHQVDSDVTRV
+3851 IRQVDSDVTRV

-4233 DTNDNLTRIN
+4233 DTNDNLT
-4243 KPVFIIGNVDNDV
+4243 
-4256 SHIVV
+4256 
-4261 HIDGR
+4261 
-4266 DYTIENTGGNLTF
+4266 
-4279 TPDQPLSDGQHTIS
+4279 
-4293 VTVTDIAGNTKTSA
+4293 
-4307 ELRIEIDTQVQID
+4307 
-4320 SVTLTTDSGVND
+4320 
-4332 HDNVTNATRPSFEI
+4332 
-4346 ATPDDV
+4346 
-4352 TSVLVSFDGVNWT
+4352 
-4365 PISKNAA
+4365 
-4372 GQWEFTAGS
+4372 
-4381 ALPDGHYTLHVQ
+4381 
-4393 ATDRAGNTANSTLG
+4393 
-4407 FTVDTQIDGLSVVM
+4407 
-4421 LDDAGKD
+4421 
-4428 STDGITNITSPRFE
+4428 
-4442 ISAREPLQSVTVI
+4442 
-4455 LNGKSSTLTQGA
+4455 
-4467 GNKWLFTP
+4467 
-4475 DTPLVDGTYKI
+4475 
-4486 EIVAEDIAGNKISK
+4486 
-4500 EVSFTIDT
+4500 
-4508 IVSDPSIDLL
+4508 
-4518 DADDTGESAVDNITS
+4518 
-4533 VTTPRF
+4533 
-4539 VIGNVPAD
+4539 
-4547 IDTVVIR
+4547 
-4554 INGVSYSVTAN
+4554 
-4565 GNNLWEFQVPVA
+4565 
-4577 LNDGVYEAVVVF
+4577 
-4589 RDIAGNTSETKLP
+4589 
-4602 FTIDTTTS
+4602 
-4610 VSVRMEPASDTGNS
+4610 
-4624 NSDNLTNKQ
+4624 
-4633 NPKFEGTAE
+4633 
-4642 PNAKLVITI
+4642 
-4651 VDDKSGREV
+4651 
-4660 LKQTITVGADGN
+4660 
-4672 WSVTPNILPDGMYT
+4672 
-4686 INVVATDVAGNTAQ
+4686 
-4700 TQERFTI
+4700 
-4707 DTVTIDPTIRL
+4707 
-4718 SDPSIDDQHEAT
+4718 
-4730 SLRPEFKGFAEAFS
+4730 
-4744 TIMIQWDGK
+4744 
-4753 VVGSANANANGEWS
+4753 
-4767 WTPPSVLAP
+4767 
-4776 GSYVVSIVAKD
+4776 
-4787 KAGNESSQ
+4787 
-4795 VDFPVVIPVIDVT
+4795 
-4808 PPTIKL
+4808 
-4814 SEESDSGAL
+4814 
-4823 GDFTTNNK
+4823 
-4831 TPTLIGSTL
+4831 
-4840 PNTIVSIYV
+4840 
-4849 DGVKVGEA
+4849 
-4857 TADTAGRYTFQ
+4857 
-4868 LSEMKDGHY
+4868 
-4877 VVQVGIVNP
+4877 
-4886 RDNSELRSTAV
+4886 
-4897 DVTIDTEVAE
+4897 
-4907 LVWNISGMHEGGYI
+4907 
-4921 NTVTPEIGG
+4921 
-4930 TSEPNSKITIFVN
+4930 
-4943 GVEKAIAY
+4943 
-4951 TTGAGHWGVVLP
+4951 
-4963 ALGNDGNYELTFKVE
+4963 
-4978 DVAGNIR
+4978 
-4985 EFGPQNV
+4985 
-4992 ILDTVI
+4992 
-4998 SPLTV
+4998 
-5003 VLREADDSGKVGDW
+5003 
-5017 ITNKSHVTIDGT
+5017 
-5029 AEAGST
+5029 
-5035 LTIRNPQGVVIAT
+5035 
-5048 LVVGNDG
+5048 
-5055 RWSAELDLREGS
+5055 
-5067 NAFVVVSED
+5067 
-5076 KAGNSQQKEILIEH
+5076 
-5090 DTQIEISDISLSRD
+5090 
-5104 TNSGDKYDL
+5104 
-5113 ITNNKSP
+5113 
-5120 VLVAMTDPGATVQ
+5120 
-5133 VYINGVLQGTVEASS
+5133 
-5148 SGNISYTMP
+5148 
-5157 ANSADGEYQVQFV
+5157 
-5170 ATDTAGN
+5170 
-5177 RVESAITTVTID
+5177 
-5189 SQIAVFDI
+5189 
-5197 DEDSLPALSNNRA
+5197 
-5210 LSVSGVGEAGSQVSI
+5210 
-5225 FVDGKLVNVVM
+5225 
-5236 VEADGTWRAPILLQD
+5236 
-5251 DGTFN
+5251 
-5256 IHFSITDVAGNTE
+5256 
-5269 VSKDYS
+5269 
-5275 VDVDSSTDFP
+5275 
-5285 TLNLEDAS
+5285 
-5293 NSGSL
+5293 
-5298 DDLITNHNKPVLVGT
+5298 
-5313 AEAGATIHIYVDEKI
+5313 
-5328 VANVLVLEDGTW
+5328 
-5340 SYQFDN
+5340 
-5346 ALKDGEYSIRVVAED
+5346 
-5361 PAGNTAE
+5361 
-5368 SPRLLV
+5368 
-5374 TIDTST
+5374 
-5380 FIDNPAMVAGS
+5380 
-5391 DNGIFSNDSITSQ
+5391 
-5404 TRPTFSIFGEMNQS
+5404 
-5418 VQIFIDGVLVDTI
+5418 
-5431 TVTDRNQVYRP
+5431 
-5442 ESPLGDGSHSIYY
+5442 
-5455 VITDKAGNTAT
+5455 
-5466 SKTLNFTIDTFNT
+5466 
-5479 TPVAIDSI
+5479 
-5487 GGQTLAEMTGSDGK
+5487 
-5501 IYITDTTRN
+5501 
-5510 LLFSGSA
+5510 
-5517 EPNSKIEIII
+5517 
-5527 NGLNVGE
+5527 
-5534 VWVNEKGHWQMPV
+5534 
-5547 NPLYFTEGQ
+5547 
-5556 LDITVKSTDR
+5556 
-5566 AGNVNQ
+5566 
-5572 EKYSIWVDTH
+5572 
-5582 IKVFTSELDD
+5582 
-5592 NKSSSKTEWWSNSD
+5592 
-5606 LITMRGTGEIGA
+5606 
-5618 TVSLIVAG
+5618 
-5626 VTLATAVVAATGRWE
+5626 
-5641 LSTDKLP
+5641 
-5648 EGTYDISLVIEDSA
+5648 
-5662 GNRWE
+5662 
-5667 DVREIFIDRTPPN
+5667 
-5680 APVVTYSDIVNDLII
+5680 
-5695 MQGTAEAKSQLIITD
+5695 
-5710 SEGNT
+5710 
-5715 YTLTVPDNGK
+5715 
-5725 WSMAIPYPSEGK
+5725 
-5737 FTITSVD
+5737 
-5744 AIGNRSDDV
+5744 
-5753 PLDIMKEV
+5753 
-5761 PVISLSPD
+5761 
-5769 SDSGTVG
+5769 
-5776 DNITR
+5776 
-5781 DKQPTFIIGN
+5781 
-5791 LESDVVVV
+5791 
-5799 QVDINGTVYN
+5799 
-5809 AEKNADGVWFFTPGT
+5809 
-5824 PLADGSYTISVIASD
+5824 
-5839 AAGNQKN
+5839 
-5846 SLPITVTIDSTL
+5846 
-5858 TVPEIALAAGE
+5858 
-5869 DNGASDS
+5869 
-5876 DNVTNHTQPK
+5876 
-5886 FTLQH
+5886 
-5891 IDADV
+5891 
-5896 TGVTVN
+5896 
-5902 VTHNGVTD
+5902 
-5910 IYQATQGADG
+5910 
-5920 WTFTPPAA
+5920 
-5928 WNDGNYTLSVTVVD
+5928 
-5942 RAGNSQQSASLAVT
+5942 
-5956 VDSTVTVTADS
+5956 
-5967 QHDDASDDATA
+5967 
-5978 TAVTPPE
+5978 
-5985 SETVNAE
+5985 
-5992 SATHLRTEPSAA
+5992 
-6004 EESVV
+6004 
-6009 KVTAYSITL
+6009 
-6018 LNADSGDEIDRSISQ
+6018 
-6033 TPSFEI
+6033 
-6039 SVPENIVNV
+6039 
-6048 SIMFE
+6048 
-6053 GEEFTLP
+6053 
-6060 ITNQKAI
+6060 
-6067 FEVPLSLEDGEYTM
+6067 
-6081 DVKFIDKDNDFLIKE
+6081 
-6096 KTFSVDHSSADI
+6096 
-6108 VNAMNVRGK
+6108 
-6117 TEDDIND
+6117 
-6124 SPSTSSVG
+6124 
-6132 HNNNGA
+6132 
-6138 IDVFAVNEVTLP
+6138 
-6150 VDNQE
+6150 
-6155 EHA
+6155 

>member
-40 TTPRGSV
+40 TTPHGSV

-536 EIETTND
+536 EIETTDD

-600 GINNLTFTV
+600 GVNNLTFTV

-617 DFSFSYVIDTIAP
+617 DFSFSYVIDTVAP
-630 VPPTVSLEDYVVL
+630 VPPTVSLEDFVVL

-1028 LSPDSDSGISD
+1028 LSPDSDSGIAD

-1103 EDIAGNKANSAIFDF
+1103 EDIAGNKANSAVFDF

-1243 MTNDDRPHFRVTVP
+1243 MTNDGRPHFRVTVP

-1378 TKGTGGWT
+1378 TKGTGGWS
-1386 FTPPTSWADGD
+1386 FTPTGAWADGD

-1409 NTSHSASLTVTVD
+1409 NTSHSASLTVAVD

-1431 LVNDSGIPDD
+1431 LVNDSGIPND

-1477 SATPGVWDYIWPDD
+1477 SATPGAWDYIWPDD

-1502 ATDEAG
+1502 ATDKAG
-1508 NKATQT
+1508 NKTTQE

-2118 TLLSEPTIVLDNTD
+2118 TLLSEPTIVLDSTD
-2132 DSGTKGDHLTNVNK
+2132 DSGTKGDNLTNVNK

-2231 VNDNGIPGDNM
+2231 VNGNGIPGDNM

-2315 FTIDTTLSTPVIV
+2315 FTIDTTLSVPVIV
-2328 LDSADDSGVH
+2328 LNSADDTGVQ
-2338 GDNMTNHTQPT
+2338 GDNMTNSTQPT

-2372 TTFDATKDAGGWTF
+2372 TTFDATKGVGGWSF

-2442 TNNVRPHFQVTVPTD
+2442 TNNVRPHFQVKVPTD
-2457 VNVVRLSIDGGKT
+2457 VN
-2470 WFNATQSA
+2470 
-2478 TPGVWDYIWP
+2478 
-2488 DDVADGGYTL
+2488 
-2498 TVEATDEA
+2498 E
-2506 GNKATQTLD
+2506 
-2515 FTIDTTLS
+2515 
-2523 VPTLS
+2523 
-2528 LDSADDSGIAGD
+2528 
-2540 NITNVKTPGFTL
+2540 
-2552 NNIDTDVSR
+2552 
-2561 VIVEVMHNGIK
+2561 
-2572 QEVPLVQTGGQWRFA
+2572 
-2587 PTSDWADGD
+2587 
-2596 YILTVK
+2596 
-2602 VEDRAGNVKQS
+2602 
-2613 APLTVTVDTHIAIDR
+2613 
-2628 IELVNDSGIPGDN
+2628 
-2641 LTNEARPHFQVTVP
+2641 
-2655 ADVNG
+2655 
-2660 VRLSIDGGKTWFD
+2660 
-2673 ATQSATSGV
+2673 
-2682 WDYTWLTNVANGP
+2682 
-2695 HTLMVEASDKAGN
+2695 
-2708 KTTQKLDFTIDTILS
+2708 
-2723 EPTIT
+2723 
-2728 LDSADDSA
+2728 
-2736 AGDNITNVKMPGF
+2736 
-2749 TLGNIDADVT
+2749 
-2759 KVVVTVAHDGKNQQ
+2759 
-2773 IELIK
+2773 
-2778 NGGVWRFTPG
+2778 
-2788 AAWTDGDYTLTVKVE
+2788 
-2803 DKAGNTNY
+2803 
-2811 SAPLTVTIDTQTSI
+2811 
-2825 DRIEL
+2825 
-2830 LNDTGIVGDNLTN
+2830 
-2843 EARPQFHIT
+2843 
-2852 VPTDVN
+2852 
-2858 SVQLSLD
+2858 
-2865 GGINWVNATLTSDG
+2865 
-2879 VWEYIWPTDLVENTY
+2879 
-2894 TLTVKAT
+2894 
-2901 DVAGNTAT
+2901 
-2909 ETLNFIID
+2909 
-2917 TTLSTPTI
+2917 
-2925 TLDSADDSGTAN
+2925 
-2937 DNKTNVKTPGFI
+2937 
-2949 IGGIDSDV
+2949 
-2957 TQVVVQV
+2957 
-2964 MRDGHSE
+2964 
-2971 EVELT
+2971 
-2976 QTNGQWRFVP
+2976 
-2986 GSAWTD
+2986 
-2992 GDYTLTVTV
+2992 
-3001 KDEAGNIRHSA
+3001 
-3012 PLTVT
+3012 
-3017 IDTQI
+3017 
-3022 TIDHIELVNDSGI
+3022 
-3035 PDDNLTNNVRPH
+3035 
-3047 FQVTVPTDVN
+3047 
-3057 VVRLS
+3057 VRLS

-3097 VEATDKAGNKTT
+3097 VEATDKAGNQTT
-3109 QQLDFIIDTLLSEPT
+3109 QKLDFIIDTMLSEPT
-3124 IVLDNTDD
+3124 IVLDSTDD
-3132 SGTKGDNLTNVN
+3132 SGTKGDNLTNAN
-3144 KPTFLLGN
+3144 KPTFILGN

-3159 VTVEVQHGGTKE
+3159 VTVEVQYGGTKE

-3320 STPTIAMD
+3320 STPTITMD

-3352 IDADAHSVILRIT
+3352 IDSDAQSVILRIT

-3409 QSTPLVVT
+3409 QSTPLIVT

-3471 ATQGIEGVWGYTWP
+3471 AAQGIEGVWGYTWP

-3615 TVDTQIAIDRIELVN
+3615 TVDTQIAIDHIELVN

-3716 ITLLTPTIELAP
+3716 ITLMTPTIELAP

-3851 IHQVDSDVTRV
+3851 IRQVDSDVTRV

-4200 IAGNVAQETLQ
+4200 IAGNVTQETLQ

-4307 ELRIEIDTQVQID
+4307 ELKIEIDTQVQID

-4533 VTTPRF
+4533 VTKPRF

-4554 INGVSYSVTAN
+4554 INGVSYPVTAN

-4718 SDPSIDDQHEAT
+4718 SEPSIDDQHEAT

-4897 DVTIDTEVAE
+4897 DLTIDTEVAE

-5298 DDLITNHNKPVLVGT
+5298 DDLITSHNKPVLVGT

-5380 FIDNPAMVAGS
+5380 FIDNPVMMAGS

-5404 TRPTFSIFGEMNQS
+5404 TRPAFSIYGEMNQS

-5466 SKTLNFTIDTFNT
+5466 SKTLNFTIDTLNT

-5534 VWVNEKGHWQMPV
+5534 VWVNDKGHWQMPV

-5582 IKVFTSELDD
+5582 IQVFTSELDD
-5592 NKSSSKTEWWSNSD
+5592 NKSSSKTDWWSNSST
-5606 LITMRGTGEIGA
+5606 ITMRGMGEIGA

-5626 VTLATAVVAATGRWE
+5626 VTLATAVVAANGQWE
-5641 LSTDKLP
+5641 LSTDQLP
-5648 EGTYDISLVIEDSA
+5648 EGKYDITLSIEDNA
-5662 GNRWE
+5662 GNRKE
-5667 DVREIFIDRTPPN
+5667 EVHEIFIDRTPPN

-5710 SEGNT
+5710 SNGNT

-5928 WNDGNYTLSVTVVD
+5928 WNDGTYTLSVTVVD

-5967 QHDDASDDATA
+5967 QHNDASDDATA

-5992 SATHLRTEPSAA
+5992 SATHLRTVPSVA

-6009 KVTAYSITL
+6009 KETAYSITL

-6048 SIMFE
+6048 SVMFE

-6081 DVKFIDKDNDFLIKE
+6081 DVKFIDKDDDFLIKE

-6108 VNAMNVRGK
+6108 VNAMNARGK
-6117 TEDDIND
+6117 AEDDIND

>member
-40 TTPRGSV
+40 TTPHGSV

-536 EIETTND
+536 EIETTDD

-600 GINNLTFTV
+600 GVNNLTFTV

-617 DFSFSYVIDTIAP
+617 DFSFSYVIDTVAP
-630 VPPTVSLEDYVVL
+630 VPPTVSLEDFVVL

-1028 LSPDSDSGISD
+1028 LSPDSDSGIAD

-1103 EDIAGNKANSAIFDF
+1103 EDIAGNKANSAVFDF

-1378 TKGTGGWT
+1378 TKGTGGWS
-1386 FTPPTSWADGD
+1386 FTPTGAWADGD

-1431 LVNDSGIPDD
+1431 LVNDSGIPND

-1477 SATPGVWDYIWPDD
+1477 SATPGAWDYIWPDD

-1502 ATDEAG
+1502 ATDKAG
-1508 NKATQT
+1508 NKTTQE

-2118 TLLSEPTIVLDNTD
+2118 TLLSEPTIVLDSTD
-2132 DSGTKGDHLTNVNK
+2132 DSGTKGDNLTNVNK

-2315 FTIDTTLSTPVIV
+2315 FTIDTTLSVPVIV
-2328 LDSADDSGVH
+2328 LNSADDTGVQ
-2338 GDNMTNHTQPT
+2338 GDNMTNSTQPT

-2372 TTFDATKDAGGWTF
+2372 TTFDATKGVGGWSF

-2442 TNNVRPHFQVTVPTD
+2442 TNNVRPHFQVKVPTD
-2457 VNVVRLSIDGGKT
+2457 VN
-2470 WFNATQSA
+2470 
-2478 TPGVWDYIWP
+2478 
-2488 DDVADGGYTL
+2488 
-2498 TVEATDEA
+2498 E
-2506 GNKATQTLD
+2506 
-2515 FTIDTTLS
+2515 
-2523 VPTLS
+2523 
-2528 LDSADDSGIAGD
+2528 
-2540 NITNVKTPGFTL
+2540 
-2552 NNIDTDVSR
+2552 
-2561 VIVEVMHNGIK
+2561 
-2572 QEVPLVQTGGQWRFA
+2572 
-2587 PTSDWADGD
+2587 
-2596 YILTVK
+2596 
-2602 VEDRAGNVKQS
+2602 
-2613 APLTVTVDTHIAIDR
+2613 
-2628 IELVNDSGIPGDN
+2628 
-2641 LTNEARPHFQVTVP
+2641 
-2655 ADVNG
+2655 
-2660 VRLSIDGGKTWFD
+2660 
-2673 ATQSATSGV
+2673 
-2682 WDYTWLTNVANGP
+2682 
-2695 HTLMVEASDKAGN
+2695 
-2708 KTTQKLDFTIDTILS
+2708 
-2723 EPTIT
+2723 
-2728 LDSADDSA
+2728 
-2736 AGDNITNVKMPGF
+2736 
-2749 TLGNIDADVT
+2749 
-2759 KVVVTVAHDGKNQQ
+2759 
-2773 IELIK
+2773 
-2778 NGGVWRFTPG
+2778 
-2788 AAWTDGDYTLTVKVE
+2788 
-2803 DKAGNTNY
+2803 
-2811 SAPLTVTIDTQTSI
+2811 
-2825 DRIEL
+2825 
-2830 LNDTGIVGDNLTN
+2830 
-2843 EARPQFHIT
+2843 
-2852 VPTDVN
+2852 
-2858 SVQLSLD
+2858 
-2865 GGINWVNATLTSDG
+2865 
-2879 VWEYIWPTDLVENTY
+2879 
-2894 TLTVKAT
+2894 
-2901 DVAGNTAT
+2901 
-2909 ETLNFIID
+2909 
-2917 TTLSTPTI
+2917 
-2925 TLDSADDSGTAN
+2925 
-2937 DNKTNVKTPGFI
+2937 
-2949 IGGIDSDV
+2949 
-2957 TQVVVQV
+2957 
-2964 MRDGHSE
+2964 
-2971 EVELT
+2971 
-2976 QTNGQWRFVP
+2976 
-2986 GSAWTD
+2986 
-2992 GDYTLTVTV
+2992 
-3001 KDEAGNIRHSA
+3001 
-3012 PLTVT
+3012 
-3017 IDTQI
+3017 
-3022 TIDHIELVNDSGI
+3022 
-3035 PDDNLTNNVRPH
+3035 
-3047 FQVTVPTDVN
+3047 
-3057 VVRLS
+3057 VRLS

-3097 VEATDKAGNKTT
+3097 VEATDKAGNQTT
-3109 QQLDFIIDTLLSEPT
+3109 QKLDFIIDTMLSEPT
-3124 IVLDNTDD
+3124 IVLDSTDD
-3132 SGTKGDNLTNVN
+3132 SGTKGDNLTNAN
-3144 KPTFLLGN
+3144 KPTFILGN

-3159 VTVEVQHGGTKE
+3159 VTVEVQYGGTKE

-3320 STPTIAMD
+3320 STPTITMD

-3352 IDADAHSVILRIT
+3352 IDSDAQSVILRIT

-3409 QSTPLVVT
+3409 QSTPLIVT

-3471 ATQGIEGVWGYTWP
+3471 AAQGIEGVWGYTWP

-3615 TVDTQIAIDRIELVN
+3615 TVDTQIAIDHIELVN

-3716 ITLLTPTIELAP
+3716 ITLMTPTIELAP

-3851 IHQVDSDVTRV
+3851 IRQVDSDVTRV

-4266 DYTIENTGGNLTF
+4266 DYTIENTGENLTF

-4307 ELRIEIDTQVQID
+4307 ELKIEIDTQVQID

-4533 VTTPRF
+4533 VTKPRF

-4554 INGVSYSVTAN
+4554 INGVSYPVTAN

-4897 DVTIDTEVAE
+4897 DLTIDTEVAE

-5055 RWSAELDLREGS
+5055 RWSAKLDLREGS

-5298 DDLITNHNKPVLVGT
+5298 DDLITSHNKPVLVGT

-5380 FIDNPAMVAGS
+5380 FIDNPVMMAGS

-5404 TRPTFSIFGEMNQS
+5404 TRPAFSIYGEMNQS

-5466 SKTLNFTIDTFNT
+5466 SKTLNFTIDTLNT

-5534 VWVNEKGHWQMPV
+5534 VWVNDKGHWQMPV

-5582 IKVFTSELDD
+5582 IQVFTSELDD
-5592 NKSSSKTEWWSNSD
+5592 NKSSSKTDWWSNSST
-5606 LITMRGTGEIGA
+5606 ITMRGMGEIGA

-5626 VTLATAVVAATGRWE
+5626 VTLATAVVAANGQWE
-5641 LSTDKLP
+5641 LSTDQLP
-5648 EGTYDISLVIEDSA
+5648 EGKYDITLSIEDNA
-5662 GNRWE
+5662 GNRKE
-5667 DVREIFIDRTPPN
+5667 EVHEIFIDRTPPN

-5710 SEGNT
+5710 SNGNT

-5928 WNDGNYTLSVTVVD
+5928 WNDGTYTLSVTVVD

-5967 QHDDASDDATA
+5967 QHNDASDDATA

-5992 SATHLRTEPSAA
+5992 SATHLRTVPSVA

-6009 KVTAYSITL
+6009 KETAYSITL

-6048 SIMFE
+6048 SVMFE

-6081 DVKFIDKDNDFLIKE
+6081 DVKFIDKDDDFLIKE

-6108 VNAMNVRGK
+6108 VNAMNARGK

>member
-643 PNGIILSGND
+643 PNGIILSGNN

-2118 TLLSEPTIVLDNTD
+2118 TLLSEPTIVLDSTD

-2415 LTVTVDTQIAINNIE
+2415 LTVTVDTQIAINN
-2430 LVNDSGIPDDNL
+2430 
-2442 TNNVRPHFQVTVPTD
+2442 
-2457 VNVVRLSIDGGKT
+2457 
-2470 WFNATQSA
+2470 
-2478 TPGVWDYIWP
+2478 
-2488 DDVADGGYTL
+2488 
-2498 TVEATDEA
+2498 
-2506 GNKATQTLD
+2506 
-2515 FTIDTTLS
+2515 
-2523 VPTLS
+2523 
-2528 LDSADDSGIAGD
+2528 
-2540 NITNVKTPGFTL
+2540 
-2552 NNIDTDVSR
+2552 
-2561 VIVEVMHNGIK
+2561 
-2572 QEVPLVQTGGQWRFA
+2572 
-2587 PTSDWADGD
+2587 
-2596 YILTVK
+2596 
-2602 VEDRAGNVKQS
+2602 
-2613 APLTVTVDTHIAIDR
+2613 
-2628 IELVNDSGIPGDN
+2628 
-2641 LTNEARPHFQVTVP
+2641 
-2655 ADVNG
+2655 
-2660 VRLSIDGGKTWFD
+2660 
-2673 ATQSATSGV
+2673 
-2682 WDYTWLTNVANGP
+2682 
-2695 HTLMVEASDKAGN
+2695 
-2708 KTTQKLDFTIDTILS
+2708 
-2723 EPTIT
+2723 
-2728 LDSADDSA
+2728 
-2736 AGDNITNVKMPGF
+2736 
-2749 TLGNIDADVT
+2749 
-2759 KVVVTVAHDGKNQQ
+2759 
-2773 IELIK
+2773 
-2778 NGGVWRFTPG
+2778 
-2788 AAWTDGDYTLTVKVE
+2788 
-2803 DKAGNTNY
+2803 
-2811 SAPLTVTIDTQTSI
+2811 
-2825 DRIEL
+2825 
-2830 LNDTGIVGDNLTN
+2830 
-2843 EARPQFHIT
+2843 
-2852 VPTDVN
+2852 
-2858 SVQLSLD
+2858 
-2865 GGINWVNATLTSDG
+2865 
-2879 VWEYIWPTDLVENTY
+2879 
-2894 TLTVKAT
+2894 
-2901 DVAGNTAT
+2901 
-2909 ETLNFIID
+2909 
-2917 TTLSTPTI
+2917 
-2925 TLDSADDSGTAN
+2925 
-2937 DNKTNVKTPGFI
+2937 
-2949 IGGIDSDV
+2949 
-2957 TQVVVQV
+2957 
-2964 MRDGHSE
+2964 
-2971 EVELT
+2971 
-2976 QTNGQWRFVP
+2976 
-2986 GSAWTD
+2986 
-2992 GDYTLTVTV
+2992 
-3001 KDEAGNIRHSA
+3001 
-3012 PLTVT
+3012 
-3017 IDTQI
+3017 
-3022 TIDHIELVNDSGI
+3022 IELVNDSGI

-4554 INGVSYSVTAN
+4554 INGVSYPVTAN

>member
-40 TTPRGSV
+40 TTPHGSV

-427 TDTIA
+427 TDTIP

-443 SDSGIKNDNITNS
+443 SDSGIKNDNVTNS

-536 EIETTND
+536 EIETTDD

-600 GINNLTFTV
+600 GVNNLTFTV

-617 DFSFSYVIDTIAP
+617 DFSFSYVIDTVAP
-630 VPPTVSLEDYVVL
+630 VPPTVSLEDFVVL

-1028 LSPDSDSGISD
+1028 LSPDSDSGIAD

-1066 AMSDTQIGVATQQP
+1066 AASDTQIGVATQQP

-1103 EDIAGNKANSAIFDF
+1103 EDIAGNKANSAVFDF

-1331 SADDTGIQGD
+1331 SADDTGVQGD
-1341 NMTNSTQPTFA
+1341 NMTNRTQPTFA

-1431 LVNDSGIPDD
+1431 LVNDSGIPND

-1477 SATPGVWDYIWPDD
+1477 SATTGVWDYIWPDD

-2118 TLLSEPTIVLDNTD
+2118 TLLSEPTIVLDSTD
-2132 DSGTKGDHLTNVNK
+2132 DSGTKGDNLTNVNK

-2315 FTIDTTLSTPVIV
+2315 FTIDTTLSVPVIV
-2328 LDSADDSGVH
+2328 LNSADDTGVQ
-2338 GDNMTNHTQPT
+2338 GDNMTNSTQPT

-2372 TTFDATKDAGGWTF
+2372 TTFDATKGVGGWSF

-2442 TNNVRPHFQVTVPTD
+2442 TNNVRPHFQVKVPTD
-2457 VNVVRLSIDGGKT
+2457 VN
-2470 WFNATQSA
+2470 
-2478 TPGVWDYIWP
+2478 
-2488 DDVADGGYTL
+2488 
-2498 TVEATDEA
+2498 E
-2506 GNKATQTLD
+2506 
-2515 FTIDTTLS
+2515 
-2523 VPTLS
+2523 
-2528 LDSADDSGIAGD
+2528 
-2540 NITNVKTPGFTL
+2540 
-2552 NNIDTDVSR
+2552 
-2561 VIVEVMHNGIK
+2561 
-2572 QEVPLVQTGGQWRFA
+2572 
-2587 PTSDWADGD
+2587 
-2596 YILTVK
+2596 
-2602 VEDRAGNVKQS
+2602 
-2613 APLTVTVDTHIAIDR
+2613 
-2628 IELVNDSGIPGDN
+2628 
-2641 LTNEARPHFQVTVP
+2641 
-2655 ADVNG
+2655 
-2660 VRLSIDGGKTWFD
+2660 
-2673 ATQSATSGV
+2673 
-2682 WDYTWLTNVANGP
+2682 
-2695 HTLMVEASDKAGN
+2695 
-2708 KTTQKLDFTIDTILS
+2708 
-2723 EPTIT
+2723 
-2728 LDSADDSA
+2728 
-2736 AGDNITNVKMPGF
+2736 
-2749 TLGNIDADVT
+2749 
-2759 KVVVTVAHDGKNQQ
+2759 
-2773 IELIK
+2773 
-2778 NGGVWRFTPG
+2778 
-2788 AAWTDGDYTLTVKVE
+2788 
-2803 DKAGNTNY
+2803 
-2811 SAPLTVTIDTQTSI
+2811 
-2825 DRIEL
+2825 
-2830 LNDTGIVGDNLTN
+2830 
-2843 EARPQFHIT
+2843 
-2852 VPTDVN
+2852 
-2858 SVQLSLD
+2858 
-2865 GGINWVNATLTSDG
+2865 
-2879 VWEYIWPTDLVENTY
+2879 
-2894 TLTVKAT
+2894 
-2901 DVAGNTAT
+2901 
-2909 ETLNFIID
+2909 
-2917 TTLSTPTI
+2917 
-2925 TLDSADDSGTAN
+2925 
-2937 DNKTNVKTPGFI
+2937 
-2949 IGGIDSDV
+2949 
-2957 TQVVVQV
+2957 
-2964 MRDGHSE
+2964 
-2971 EVELT
+2971 
-2976 QTNGQWRFVP
+2976 
-2986 GSAWTD
+2986 
-2992 GDYTLTVTV
+2992 
-3001 KDEAGNIRHSA
+3001 
-3012 PLTVT
+3012 
-3017 IDTQI
+3017 
-3022 TIDHIELVNDSGI
+3022 
-3035 PDDNLTNNVRPH
+3035 
-3047 FQVTVPTDVN
+3047 
-3057 VVRLS
+3057 VRLS

-3097 VEATDKAGNKTT
+3097 VEATDKAGNQTT
-3109 QQLDFIIDTLLSEPT
+3109 QKLDFIIDTMLSEPT
-3124 IVLDNTDD
+3124 IVLDSTDD
-3132 SGTKGDNLTNVN
+3132 SGTKGDNLTNAN
-3144 KPTFLLGN
+3144 KPTFILGN

-3159 VTVEVQHGGTKE
+3159 VTVEVQYGGTKE

-3320 STPTIAMD
+3320 STPTITMD

-3352 IDADAHSVILRIT
+3352 IDSDAQSVILRIT

-3409 QSTPLVVT
+3409 QSTPLIVT

-3471 ATQGIEGVWGYTWP
+3471 AAQGIEGVWGYTWP

-3615 TVDTQIAIDRIELVN
+3615 TVDTQIAIDHIELVN

-3716 ITLLTPTIELAP
+3716 ITLMTPTIELAP

-3851 IHQVDSDVTRV
+3851 IRQVDSDVTRV

-4307 ELRIEIDTQVQID
+4307 ELKIEIDTQVQID

-4533 VTTPRF
+4533 VTKPRF

-4554 INGVSYSVTAN
+4554 INGVSYPVTAN

-4831 TPTLIGSTL
+4831 TPTLVGNTL
-4840 PNTIVSIYV
+4840 PNAIVSIYV

-4963 ALGNDGNYELTFKVE
+4963 ALGNDGNYVLTFKVE

-5035 LTIRNPQGVVIAT
+5035 LTIRSPQGVVIAT

-5076 KAGNSQQKEILIEH
+5076 KAGNSQQKDILIEH

-5404 TRPTFSIFGEMNQS
+5404 TRPTFSISGEMNQS

-5582 IKVFTSELDD
+5582 IQVFTSELDD
-5592 NKSSSKTEWWSNSD
+5592 NKSSSKTDWWSNSST
-5606 LITMRGTGEIGA
+5606 ITMRGMGEIGA

-5626 VTLATAVVAATGRWE
+5626 VTLATAVVAANGQWE
-5641 LSTDKLP
+5641 LSTDQLP
-5648 EGTYDISLVIEDSA
+5648 EGKYDITLSIEDNA
-5662 GNRWE
+5662 GNRKE
-5667 DVREIFIDRTPPN
+5667 EVHEIFIDRTPPN

-5710 SEGNT
+5710 SNGNT

-5753 PLDIMKEV
+5753 SLDIMKEV

-5869 DNGASDS
+5869 DNGVSDS

-5910 IYQATQGADG
+5910 TYQATQGADG

-5928 WNDGNYTLSVTVVD
+5928 WNDGTYTLSVTVVD

-5992 SATHLRTEPSAA
+5992 SATHLRTVPSAA

-6009 KVTAYSITL
+6009 KETAYSITL

-6039 SVPENIVNV
+6039 SVPENIVNISV
-6048 SIMFE
+6048 MFE

-6081 DVKFIDKDNDFLIKE
+6081 DVKFIDKDDDFLIKE

-6108 VNAMNVRGK
+6108 VNAMNARGK